1 MNKNRYRV
9 VFNRARGAM
18 IVVQENGN
26 APRAAGIAH
35 GSIALLE
42 SRRFRVV
49 CGPIAMAAAL
59 LFGVPLPSSA
69 QIAPTPG
76 ANTHVIQTQNGLPQV
91 NIAAPSGAGVSV
103 NTYNQFDVQKNGAIL
118 NNSPTIVQ
126 TQQAG
131 YINGNPNFGPGQ
143 SARIIVNQVN
153 SANPSQLRGY
163 VEVAGSRAEVILAN
177 PSGIVVDG
185 GGFIN
190 TSRAT
195 LTTGQPYY
203 GADGSLGGF
212 NVTRGLIS
220 VQGAGLNAANVDQVD
235 LISRA
240 VQANAAMYAKNLN
253 VVAGANQVNHD
264 TLAATPIA
272 GEGAAP
278 AIAIDV
284 SQLGGMYSNRILLV
298 SNENGV
304 GVANAGTIAAQAGDL
319 TLQSN
324 GQLVLTGKTTASGNL
339 TATAN
344 GIQNSGTTYAQQN
357 VNVSTGGAMSNSG
370 TLAAQQNTTVN
381 AGSIN
386 STGTLGAGVNS
397 DGSVG
402 KGGDLNVSSTG
413 QLTATGRNVAGGNAS
428 ISGGAVNLSG
438 SQTAANGHLSLKANA
453 GDLNLSN
460 ATTSAQGAVNANAA
474 GALINDHGS
483 LSSGSHATLAAG
495 SISNQGGKVSTQ
507 GPLTVQS
514 SGQFDNRGGTLVSE
528 DSMQVH
534 GGAIAN
540 NQGTIQSAGGM
551 SISGTSLD
559 NSAGRVTSLSGDGL
573 SITTT
578 GQLINAAGTTAT
590 GAQGGVIGGNGGV
603 NVQGGTI
610 VNQGVI
616 TANTDLHVTGQSVDN
631 SGGSLKAAQ
640 SVTVDAGTRL
650 SNANGTIVGQS
661 ATVNGTT
668 IDNSG
673 GTVQATQVALNGID
687 LVNHNGVI
695 TQTGTGPIA
704 VNVSGTL
711 DNSQG
716 GTLQTNSTDLTLA
729 PATLLNDG
737 GTITHGGSGVL
748 TVKPGNRTG
757 AFSNVG
763 GSVVTN
769 GQAAV
774 QAGSWN
780 NAQGTFAARH
790 GIVANIAGDLA
801 NSQGLIRS
809 QAGMSLTSGGTLDNR
824 NGKIAAGTD
833 ARPDTSTLNVHAA
846 TIQNS
851 GGLIADFGTGATSVQ
866 GGSQLVNDAGTITG
880 NGDVTAQ
887 AASIVNTNGAQLS
900 GANVQVRSD
909 TLDNTDSKIGNVAD
923 GNVDIATTGA
933 ITNTNGQIG
942 ATHDLSVSAGTLL
955 GGGTYRA
962 AHDASLNLQGDF
974 SSTPAYQFS
983 AGHDL
988 AFTLPGTFTNSA
1000 GLQSVNNL
1008 SIHAGDIVNS
1018 GAIAAGNLLKT
1029 HSNTLTN
1036 TGVMV
1041 GGSASLVA
1049 DSTLSNLGPTALIGA
1064 SDSNGTLELL
1074 SRDIENRDD
1083 TTATDTMAQT
1093 AIYGLGKVVLA
1104 GGKDANGNYTN
1115 AALIRNQSALIQ
1127 SGGDMEL
1134 HADQVTN
1141 TRRVMTT
1148 TGYTNNV
1155 DPAWLQQLGIS
1166 MSGCAAYFTDA
1177 CNGAYDV
1184 PGIDLAKADPSVIE
1198 QLRKQIGGIFIDPPH
1213 EGQWNSRY
1221 QRTTYT
1227 GVATA
1232 NTVKDISPAGQIV
1245 SGGKLGASSVGTL
1258 QNYWSNIAAVNGIE
1272 MPANYDADGWKASG
1286 QQAPGLTVTYSGHY
1300 HYNNYDNS
1308 EHDWTYSFCDKGCN
1322 GPADVKEFK
1331 IPDYQ
1336 STLVTNGTLSGTGVS
1351 LNNTAGNASIPSLG
1365 LVAGQSLPVNSGAV
1379 HGTTPTMVNPVIA
1392 SATALNVLNNLT
1404 LAQGGLFKP
1413 TTAPN
1418 APYVIETNPAFTN
1431 QKNFISSDYF
1441 FQQIGVDLTH
1451 IPKRLGDGFYEQ
1463 QLVRNEITSLT
1474 GKAVLGP
1481 YTDTQSMYESL
1492 MAAGASLSKSLE
1504 LPLGMSLS
1512 PEQVSQLTSNVI
1524 LMETRVVDGQSVL
1537 VPVVYLAKASQENW
1551 NGPLIAAND
1560 IDLKNAQTFT
1570 NSGTM
1575 KAANTLSVE
1584 GKQIDNAF
1592 GALQSGGVM
1601 KLTTTGDVD
1610 LTSANV
1616 KAGSLQL
1623 DAGKDLILDTAT
1635 KTVKQ
1640 VNDTGA
1646 TRITTT
1652 LGPQAKIDVAGN
1664 AAIVTGGNFQQSA
1677 GDLSV
1682 GGNLGMQVGGNWNL
1696 GAQRTGEHTV
1706 VHRANGVSDVDVN
1719 QAVGSSVK
1727 VGGVSQIG
1735 VGGDL
1740 AAKGAQIDFGQGGT
1754 VAVKGDVSL
1763 GVASVTSTIDSNSS
1777 SSSRGRSSAAT
1788 LHAVNETVTG
1798 TTLKGG
1804 DTVNIVS
1811 GKDITLSGSTISLDK
1826 GNANLLA
1833 ADDVNVGAA
1842 TETHEYSSHETHS
1855 RSGVLSGTKI
1865 ASGIDQ
1871 TATYN
1876 QGSTISADG
1885 VNIVSGKDINV
1896 TGSNVVGTNDVA
1908 LKAARDVNITTSQ
1921 DSVQSSTYYD
1931 KKETGLL
1938 SNGGLSV
1945 SVGSRSM
1952 SDKQQSASVTNN
1964 GSAVGS
1970 LNGNVSISAG
1980 NELHATGSLLH
1991 AANDLNVASKSVT
2004 IDSAYDT
2011 MSQAE
2016 QQQYRQAG
2024 LTVGFTNPVVAAV
2037 QTGQQMAN
2045 AAQHVKGDPRL
2056 LALAAATTGLA
2067 AKNAYDAVGGDPVKA
2082 ATSVG
2087 ISISLGASKSDNQ
2100 SQAQART
2107 AVGSTLSAGRNVTI
2121 AASGAGANSN
2131 INIIGS
2137 TVSAGSNTLLA
2148 ADGDVN
2154 LQAAQNSS
2162 SQHSTN
2168 SGSSASVGVA
2178 FTVGSQN
2185 GFSINAGVAGN
2196 RGHADGDS
2204 TTWTNTHVTTGDTL
2218 TIQSGD
2224 DTNLKGAVVS
2234 GKQVVADVGGNL
2246 NVESLQDTDHYD
2258 SKQQSAGVSVS
2269 ACVPPICYGGSSSVS
2284 ANFSQQKMNSD
2295 YAAVGEQSGIKA
2307 GDGGFQVNVK
2317 GDTDLK
2323 GGVIASSD
2331 KAAQD
2336 GVNSLTTATLTHSD
2350 IENHASYD
2358 ASSVG
2363 VSGGYGGD
2371 IGKNQ
2376 KGTADNVN
2384 PVQGTTLPKGDGGF
2398 SAVPPVALSAS
2409 GDANSTTRS
2418 GISGGAITITDGTK
2432 QQQLTGQ
2439 TAAEVVADINRD
2451 TSNTGGALAPI
2462 FDNDKI
2468 QAGFDI
2474 TSQFINQAGT
2484 FVANRAA
2491 EADAAKAAANNPNLT
2506 PEQRAAAQQRA
2517 DELNANWGPGGTYR
2531 QVLTALS
2538 VAAGGNVTG
2547 GVGQLAQNATVAYL
2561 QELGTNQVKQI
2572 ADNLG
2577 SEESRAAL
2585 HAIVGCA
2592 GAAASSQSCGV
2603 GAMGAA
2609 ASSVLGSLL
2618 APSAN
2623 LSASEREARD
2633 NLVTSLVAGVAA
2645 VSGQDVATATGAGK
2659 IEVENNQ
2666 VAPMAPVPGWLAG
2679 FKLPGYKGET
2689 AAKGDGVIAD
2699 PVTELDPSAKAG
2711 PLIAPNPGPKV
2722 IEALIAA
2729 AVPQWI
2735 KNLLSGGITADGRP
2749 VIDTKIAD
2757 QLGERGWTES
2767 DIQAAIKN
2775 GATGTSIDKRSATK
2789 SPDGVARNDPATVYG
2804 TPNGYVVVNDRTG
2817 EVVQVSNKRDPGWIA
2832 DGRISWKDAKGR

>member
-1 MNKNRYRV
+1 
-9 VFNRARGAM
+9 
-18 IVVQENGN
+18 
-26 APRAAGIAH
+26 
-35 GSIALLE
+35 
-42 SRRFRVV
+42 
-49 CGPIAMAAAL
+49 MAAAL

-76 ANTHVIQTQNGLPQV
+76 TNTHVIQTQNGLPQV

-153 SANPSQLRGY
+153 SANASQLRGY

-240 VQANAAMYAKNLN
+240 VQANAAMYAKSLN

-344 GIQNSGTTYAQQN
+344 SIQNSGTTYAQQN

-370 TLAAQQNTTVN
+370 TLAAQESTTVN

-386 STGTLGAGVNS
+386 STGTLGAGVNN

-402 KGGDLNVSSTG
+402 KGGDLNLSSTG
-413 QLTATGRNVAGGNAS
+413 QLTATGQNVAGGNAS

-460 ATTSAQGAVNANAA
+460 ATTSVQGAVNANAA

-551 SISGTSLD
+551 RFSGASLD
-559 NSAGRVTSLSGDGL
+559 NSAGRVTSLNGDGL

-578 GQLINAAGTTAT
+578 GQLINAAGTTTT
-590 GAQGGVIGGNGGV
+590 GAQGGLIGGNGGV

-610 VNQGVI
+610 VNQGAI
-616 TANTDLHVTGQSVDN
+616 TANTGLHVIGQSVDN

-640 SVTVDAGTRL
+640 FVTVDAGARL
-650 SNANGTIVGQS
+650 SNANGTIVGQL

-673 GTVQATQVALNGID
+673 GTVQATQVALNGIN

-695 TQTGTGPIA
+695 TQTGTGSMA

-716 GTLQTNSTDLTLA
+716 GTLQTNSTDLMLA
-729 PATLLNDG
+729 SATLLNDG
-737 GTITHGGSGVL
+737 GTITHGGSGTL
-748 TVKPGNRTG
+748 TVKPGNGTG

-790 GIVANIAGDLA
+790 GIVASIAGNLA

-809 QAGMSLTSGGTLDNR
+809 QAGMSLTSGGRLDNQ

-833 ARPDTSTLNVHAA
+833 ARPDTSTLNVQAA
-846 TIQNS
+846 SIQNS

-866 GGSQLVNDAGTITG
+866 GGSQLLNSAGTITG

-933 ITNTNGQIG
+933 ITNTNGKIG
-942 ATHDLSVSAGTLL
+942 ATHDLSVSASTLL
-955 GGGTYRA
+955 GGGTYSA

-1018 GAIAAGNLLKT
+1018 GAIAAGNLLET

-1049 DSTLSNLGPTALIGA
+1049 DSTLSNIGPTALIGA

-1083 TTATDTMAQT
+1083 TTETDTMAQT

-1286 QQAPGLTVTYSGHY
+1286 QQAPSLTVTYSGHY

-1308 EHDWTYSFCDKGCN
+1308 EHDWTYSFCDNGCN

-1404 LAQGGLFKP
+1404 LPQGGLFKP
-1413 TTAPN
+1413 TIAPD

-1524 LMETRVVDGQSVL
+1524 LMETRVVGGQSVL

-1551 NGPLIAAND
+1551 NGPLIAATD

-1592 GALQSGGVM
+1592 GALQSGGLM

-1664 AAIVTGGNFQQSA
+1664 AAIVTGGNFQQNA
-1677 GDLSV
+1677 GDLNV

-1719 QAVGSSVK
+1719 HAVGSSVK

-1740 AAKGAQIDFGQGGT
+1740 TAKGAQIDLGQGGT

-1763 GVASVTSTIDSNSS
+1763 GAASATSTIDSNSS

-1833 ADDVNVGAA
+1833 AGDVNVGVA

-1871 TATYN
+1871 TTTISS
-1876 QGSTISADG
+1876 GSTISADG

-1896 TGSNVVGTNDVA
+1896 AGSTIVGTNDVA
-1908 LKAARDVNITTSQ
+1908 LNAAHDVNIRTSQ
-1921 DSVQSSTYYD
+1921 DTTQSSSYYQ
-1931 KKETGLL
+1931 
-1938 SNGGLSV
+1938 
-1945 SVGSRSM
+1945 
-1952 SDKQQSASVTNN
+1952 KQQSGLMTSGLTVSFGNNKLATTDQASSVTNN
-1964 GSAVGS
+1964 ASTVGS
-1970 LNGNVSISAG
+1970 INGNLSISAG
-1980 NELHATGSLLH
+1980 NSLHVTGSDLVAGKDLTGK
-1991 AANDLNVASKSVT
+1991 AANVV
-2004 IDSAYDT
+2004 IDSATDT
-2011 MSQAE
+2011 GNRAHSQTTSSSGVTLGLSGSIGDAINGAY
-2016 QQQYRQAG
+2016 QQAQGAKSGSGDSRATALHAIAAAG
-2024 LTVGFTNPVVAAV
+2024 DAAIGVASV
-2037 QTGQQMAN
+2037 TG
-2045 AAQHVKGDPRL
+2045 G
-2056 LALAAATTGLA
+2056 ALAGKGRPSIGVQVGVGSSHSRMDTSENQTTQRGSNVTAGGTTALIATGNGAPGSGNITVAGSNVSGNDVLLA
-2067 AKNAYDAVGGDPVKA
+2067 AKNQIDLQNTTNTDSTRSSNSSSGS
-2082 ATSVG
+2082 SVG
-2087 ISISLGASKSDNQ
+2087 VSIGTNGIGVSASMSRAHGDGNSDAAMQNN
-2100 SQAQART
+2100 SH
-2107 AVGSTLSAGRNVTI
+2107 VT
-2121 AASGAGANSN
+2121 GANSVTMISGGDTN
-2131 INIIGS
+2131 VIGS
-2137 TVSAGSNTLLA
+2137 N
-2148 ADGDVN
+2148 
-2154 LQAAQNSS
+2154 
-2162 SQHSTN
+2162 
-2168 SGSSASVGVA
+2168 
-2178 FTVGSQN
+2178 
-2185 GFSINAGVAGN
+2185 
-2196 RGHADGDS
+2196 
-2204 TTWTNTHVTTGDTL
+2204 
-2218 TIQSGD
+2218 
-2224 DTNLKGAVVS
+2224 VS
-2234 GKQVVADVGGNL
+2234 GRTVTADVGGNL
-2246 NVESLQDTDHYD
+2246 NMRSVQDTTVSSAH
-2258 SKQQSAGVSVS
+2258 QSSVGGGISVSTMGGGSASFSSSHGNANGDYAGVNEQ
-2269 ACVPPICYGGSSSVS
+2269 AGIQ
-2284 ANFSQQKMNSD
+2284 A
-2295 YAAVGEQSGIKA
+2295 GE
-2307 GDGGFQVNVK
+2307 GGFNVNVK
-2317 GDTDLK
+2317 GNTDLT
-2323 GGVIASSD
+2323 GAAIASTADPS
-2331 KAAQD
+2331 K
-2336 GVNSLTTATLTHSD
+2336 NTLTTGTLTYRD
-2350 IENHASYD
+2350 IENHSTYNAD
-2358 ASSVG
+2358 SSGLSAGAGVG
-2363 VSGGYGGD
+2363 VTGKAIGPGSVSGSGGVTPM
-2371 IGKNQ
+2371 ISQ
-2376 KGTADNVN
+2376 S
-2384 PVQGTTLPKGDGGF
+2384 DGGNEH
-2398 SAVPPVALSAS
+2398 A
-2409 GDANSTTRS
+2409 TTRS
-2418 GISGGAITITDGTK
+2418 GVSAGAINITNP
-2432 QQQLTGQ
+2432 TGQ
-2439 TAAEVVADINRD
+2439 TQDLANLNRD
-2451 TSNTGGALAPI
+2451 TSNLNGSVSKTPDVQHLLDQQADLMNATQAAGQVVAQGIGAYADTKQKEAQRAANAAKASGDTTAQAAYQAEADSWDEGGTNRVYLHIAGGALIGGLGGGGIGSAA
-2462 FDNDKI
+2462 
-2468 QAGFDI
+2468 QGAAG
-2474 TSQFINQAGT
+2474 AGL
-2484 FVANRAA
+2484 AA
-2491 EADAAKAAANNPNLT
+2491 LLADQTAQAAK
-2506 PEQRAAAQQRA
+2506 E
-2517 DELNANWGPGGTYR
+2517 
-2531 QVLTALS
+2531 
-2538 VAAGGNVTG
+2538 VAGATDSMLAGKVSGNVLVGALGWLVG
-2547 GVGQLAQNATVAYL
+2547 G
-2561 QELGTNQVKQI
+2561 
-2572 ADNLG
+2572 
-2577 SEESRAAL
+2577 S
-2585 HAIVGCA
+2585 A
-2592 GAAASSQSCGV
+2592 GAATASNVNLYNQWNHTDTDTLEEASGQGTPRKKTTALDLVLQGIANGLNAISGFGGGRPPTASPGVVLVNSSVAQMAGSSLSVSGNMSENALLNKGENSQYVDNPVSNSD
-2603 GAMGAA
+2603 GAA
-2609 ASSVLGSLL
+2609 RAATHGGNWSSESLEGTV
-2618 APSAN
+2618 AKIAGPNPQIKYTSTGKTVYTN
-2623 LSASEREARD
+2623 PETGNSVVYD
-2633 NLVTSLVAGVAA
+2633 NAGNYFRVENA
-2645 VSGQDVATATGAGK
+2645 SGQYLDKSGNV
-2659 IEVENNQ
+2659 IPNN
-2666 VAPMAPVPGWLAG
+2666 V
-2679 FKLPGYKGET
+2679 
-2689 AAKGDGVIAD
+2689 
-2699 PVTELDPSAKAG
+2699 
-2711 PLIAPNPGPKV
+2711 PLIKPNKTSQTGVPAGIRNGLTHYNNSDLPK
-2722 IEALIAA
+2722 
-2729 AVPQWI
+2729 
-2735 KNLLSGGITADGRP
+2735 
-2749 VIDTKIAD
+2749 
-2757 QLGERGWTES
+2757 
-2767 DIQAAIKN
+2767 
-2775 GATGTSIDKRSATK
+2775 
-2789 SPDGVARNDPATVYG
+2789 
-2804 TPNGYVVVNDRTG
+2804 
-2817 EVVQVSNKRDPGWIA
+2817 
-2832 DGRISWKDAKGR
+2832 

>member
-59 LFGVPLPSSA
+59 LFGAPLPSIA

-76 ANTHVIQTQNGLPQV
+76 TNTHVIQTQNGLPQV

-240 VQANAAMYAKNLN
+240 VQENAAMYAKNLN

-284 SQLGGMYSNRILLV
+284 SQLGGMYGNRILLV

-344 GIQNSGTTYAQQN
+344 SIQNSGTTYAQQN
-357 VNVSTGGAMSNSG
+357 VNVSTGGALSNSG
-370 TLAAQQNTTVN
+370 TLAAQESTTVN

-386 STGTLGAGVNS
+386 STGTLGAGVNN

-402 KGGDLNVSSTG
+402 KGGDLNLSSTG
-413 QLTATGRNVAGGNAS
+413 QLTATGQNVAGGNAS

-534 GGAIAN
+534 GGEIAN

-551 SISGTSLD
+551 NISGASLD
-559 NSAGRVTSLSGDGL
+559 NSAGRVTSLNGDGL

-610 VNQGVI
+610 VNQGAI
-616 TANTDLHVTGQSVDN
+616 TANTDLHVTGQAVDN

-640 SVTVDAGTRL
+640 SATVDAGARL

-673 GTVQATQVALNGID
+673 GTVQATQVALNGIN

-716 GTLQTNSTDLTLA
+716 GTLQTNSTDLMLA

-737 GTITHGGSGVL
+737 GTITHGGSGTL
-748 TVKPGNRTG
+748 TVKPGNGTG

-790 GIVANIAGDLA
+790 GIVASIAGDLA

-809 QAGMSLTSGGTLDNR
+809 QAAMSLTSGGTLDNQ

-833 ARPDTSTLNVHAA
+833 ARPDTSTLNVQAA
-846 TIQNS
+846 SIQNS

-866 GGSQLVNDAGTITG
+866 GGSQLVNSAGTITG

-933 ITNTNGQIG
+933 MTNTNGQIG
-942 ATHDLSVSAGTLL
+942 ATHDLSVSASTLL
-955 GGGTYRA
+955 GGGTYSA
-962 AHDASLNLQGDF
+962 AHDASLTLQGDF

-1049 DSTLSNLGPTALIGA
+1049 DSTLSNIGPTALIGA

-1155 DPAWLQQLGIS
+1155 DPSWLQQLGIS

-1227 GVATA
+1227 GVAAA

-1286 QQAPGLTVTYSGHY
+1286 QQAPSLTVTYSGHY

-1351 LNNTAGNASIPSLG
+1351 INNTAGNASIPSLG

-1492 MAAGASLSKSLE
+1492 MAAGASLSKSLN

-1524 LMETRVVDGQSVL
+1524 LMETRVVGGQSVL

-1551 NGPLIAAND
+1551 HGPLIAAND

-1584 GKQIDNAF
+1584 GRQIDNAF
-1592 GALQSGGVM
+1592 GALQSGGLM

-1623 DAGKDLILDTAT
+1623 DAGKDLILDTAA

-1664 AAIVTGGNFQQSA
+1664 AAIVTGGNFQQNA
-1677 GDLSV
+1677 GDLNV
-1682 GGNLGMQVGGNWNL
+1682 GGNLGMQVGSNWNL
-1696 GAQRTGEHTV
+1696 GAQQTGEHTV

-1740 AAKGAQIDFGQGGT
+1740 TAKGAQIDLGQGGT

-1763 GVASVTSTIDSNSS
+1763 GAASATSTIDSNSS
-1777 SSSRGRSSAAT
+1777 SSSHGRSSAAT
-1788 LHAVNETVTG
+1788 LHVVNETVTG
-1798 TTLKGG
+1798 TALKGG

-1833 ADDVNVGAA
+1833 AGDVNVGAA

-1871 TATYN
+1871 TTTISS
-1876 QGSTISADG
+1876 GSTISADG
-1885 VNIVSGKDINV
+1885 VNIVGGKDINV
-1896 TGSNVVGTNDVA
+1896 AGSTIVGTNDVA
-1908 LKAARDVNITTSQ
+1908 LNAAHDVNIKTSQ
-1921 DSVQSSTYYD
+1921 DTTQSSSYYQ
-1931 KKETGLL
+1931 
-1938 SNGGLSV
+1938 
-1945 SVGSRSM
+1945 
-1952 SDKQQSASVTNN
+1952 KQQSGLMTSGLTVSFGNSKLATTDQASSVTNN
-1964 GSAVGS
+1964 ASTVGS
-1970 LNGNVSISAG
+1970 INGNLSISAG
-1980 NELHATGSLLH
+1980 NSLHVTGSDLVAGKDLTGK
-1991 AANDLNVASKSVT
+1991 AANVV
-2004 IDSAYDT
+2004 IDSATDT
-2011 MSQAE
+2011 GNRAHSQTTSSSGVTLGLSGSIGDAINGAY
-2016 QQQYRQAG
+2016 QQAQAAKSGAGDSRATALHAIAAAGNAAMGVAG
-2024 LTVGFTNPVVAAV
+2024 LTG
-2037 QTGQQMAN
+2037 G
-2045 AAQHVKGDPRL
+2045 
-2056 LALAAATTGLA
+2056 ALAGGGTPSIGIQVSVGSSHSRLDTSENQTTQRGSSVTAGGTTALIATGNGTPGSGNITVAGSNVSGNDVLLA
-2067 AKNAYDAVGGDPVKA
+2067 AKNQIDLQNTTSTDSTRSSNSSSGS
-2082 ATSVG
+2082 SVG
-2087 ISISLGASKSDNQ
+2087 VSIGTNGIGVSASMSRAHGDGNSDAAMQNN
-2100 SQAQART
+2100 SH
-2107 AVGSTLSAGRNVTI
+2107 VT
-2121 AASGAGANSN
+2121 GANSVTMISGGDTN
-2131 INIIGS
+2131 VIGS
-2137 TVSAGSNTLLA
+2137 TVSGRTVT
-2148 ADGDVN
+2148 AD
-2154 LQAAQNSS
+2154 
-2162 SQHSTN
+2162 
-2168 SGSSASVGVA
+2168 
-2178 FTVGSQN
+2178 F
-2185 GFSINAGVAGN
+2185 
-2196 RGHADGDS
+2196 
-2204 TTWTNTHVTTGDTL
+2204 
-2218 TIQSGD
+2218 
-2224 DTNLKGAVVS
+2224 
-2234 GKQVVADVGGNL
+2234 GGNL
-2246 NVESLQDTDHYD
+2246 NMRSVQDTTVSSAH
-2258 SKQQSAGVSVS
+2258 QSSVGGGISVS
-2269 ACVPPICYGGSSSVS
+2269 TMGGGSASFSSS
-2284 ANFSQQKMNSD
+2284 HGNANGD
-2295 YAAVGEQSGIKA
+2295 YARVNEQAGIQAGE
-2307 GDGGFQVNVK
+2307 GGFNVNVK
-2317 GDTDLK
+2317 GSTDLT
-2323 GGVIASSD
+2323 GAAIASTADPS
-2331 KAAQD
+2331 K
-2336 GVNSLTTATLTHSD
+2336 NTLTTGTLTYRD
-2350 IENHASYD
+2350 IENHSTYNAD
-2358 ASSVG
+2358 SSGLSAGAGVG
-2363 VSGGYGGD
+2363 VTGKAIGPGSVSGSGGVTPMISQSD
-2371 IGKNQ
+2371 
-2376 KGTADNVN
+2376 
-2384 PVQGTTLPKGDGGF
+2384 
-2398 SAVPPVALSAS
+2398 S
-2409 GDANSTTRS
+2409 GNEHATTRS
-2418 GISGGAITITDGTK
+2418 GVSAGAINIMNAA
-2432 QQQLTGQ
+2432 GQ
-2439 TAAEVVADINRD
+2439 TQDVANLNRD
-2451 TSNTGGALAPI
+2451 TSNLNGSVSKTPDVQHLLDQQADLMNATQAAGQVVAQGIGAYADMKRSDALKAAQTASDSGDIEGMVSALKDYNNWREGGDLRAALQMGGGALIGGLGGGGFGAI
-2462 FDNDKI
+2462 GGAAGAGLSSKLAEQTKAFSDSVGNATGSSLIGNIGANILSGLAGALAGGSAGAATASNVNLYNAGNDAGEAKDNDKARKLI
-2468 QAGFDI
+2468 EKTVGKAVADQLVAMDNYSVGKLIDQFIGLMQAGAKAKMSESPAALAAQGAANGLGAVVGMGGGKPP
-2474 TSQFINQAGT
+2474 TSQGSVLVNSSAGQA
-2484 FVANRAA
+2484 
-2491 EADAAKAAANNPNLT
+2491 ADAALTVAGRTPPNAILNSGGGDNAPVSGSDARDVKVSDYQKAADQPYNDSGLSAAARAWDKHAGRPGGTFEPLTGSIADKNAAASDFVNSVLNNPNT
-2506 PEQRAAAQQRA
+2506 TRTERSR
-2517 DELNANWGPGGTYR
+2517 
-2531 QVLTALS
+2531 
-2538 VAAGGNVTG
+2538 G
-2547 GVGQLAQNATVAYL
+2547 GVEFRL
-2561 QELGTNQVKQI
+2561 
-2572 ADNLG
+2572 
-2577 SEESRAAL
+2577 
-2585 HAIVGCA
+2585 
-2592 GAAASSQSCGV
+2592 
-2603 GAMGAA
+2603 
-2609 ASSVLGSLL
+2609 
-2618 APSAN
+2618 P
-2623 LSASEREARD
+2623 
-2633 NLVTSLVAGVAA
+2633 
-2645 VSGQDVATATGAGK
+2645 SGQGIRFNA
-2659 IEVENNQ
+2659 
-2666 VAPMAPVPGWLAG
+2666 
-2679 FKLPGYKGET
+2679 
-2689 AAKGDGVIAD
+2689 DGSFSGI
-2699 PVTELDPSAKAG
+2699 LDPK
-2711 PLIAPNPGPKV
+2711 K
-2722 IEALIAA
+2722 
-2729 AVPQWI
+2729 
-2735 KNLLSGGITADGRP
+2735 
-2749 VIDTKIAD
+2749 
-2757 QLGERGWTES
+2757 
-2767 DIQAAIKN
+2767 
-2775 GATGTSIDKRSATK
+2775 
-2789 SPDGVARNDPATVYG
+2789 
-2804 TPNGYVVVNDRTG
+2804 
-2817 EVVQVSNKRDPGWIA
+2817 
-2832 DGRISWKDAKGR
+2832 

>member
-1 MNKNRYRV
+1 
-9 VFNRARGAM
+9 
-18 IVVQENGN
+18 
-26 APRAAGIAH
+26 
-35 GSIALLE
+35 
-42 SRRFRVV
+42 
-49 CGPIAMAAAL
+49 MAAAL
-59 LFGVPLPSSA
+59 LFGAPLPSIA

-76 ANTHVIQTQNGLPQV
+76 TNTHVIQTQNGLPQV

-153 SANPSQLRGY
+153 SANASQLRGY

-240 VQANAAMYAKNLN
+240 VQANAAMYAKSLN

-344 GIQNSGTTYAQQN
+344 SIQNSGTTYAQQN

-370 TLAAQQNTTVN
+370 TLAAQESTTVN

-386 STGTLGAGVNS
+386 STGTLGAGVNN

-402 KGGDLNVSSTG
+402 KGGDLNLSSTG
-413 QLTATGRNVAGGNAS
+413 QLTATGQNVAGGNAS

-460 ATTSAQGAVNANAA
+460 ATTSVQGAVNANAA

-559 NSAGRVTSLSGDGL
+559 NGAGRVTSLNGDGL

-578 GQLINAAGTTAT
+578 GQLINAAGTTST

-603 NVQGGTI
+603 DVQGGTI
-610 VNQGVI
+610 VNQGVV
-616 TANTDLHVTGQSVDN
+616 TANTGLHVSGQAVDN

-640 SVTVDAGTRL
+640 SVTVDAGARL

-668 IDNSG
+668 IDNSS
-673 GTVQATQVALNGID
+673 GTVQAKQVALNGTD

-716 GTLQTNSTDLTLA
+716 GTLQTNSTDLMLA
-729 PATLLNDG
+729 SATLLNDG
-737 GTITHGGSGVL
+737 GTITHGGSGTL
-748 TVKPGNRTG
+748 TVKPGNGTG

-790 GIVANIAGDLA
+790 GIVASIAGNLA

-809 QAGMSLTSGGTLDNR
+809 QAAMSLTSGGRLDNQ

-833 ARPDTSTLNVHAA
+833 ARPDTSTLKVQAA
-846 TIQNS
+846 SIQNS

-866 GGSQLVNDAGTITG
+866 GGSQLLNSAGTITG

-1049 DSTLSNLGPTALIGA
+1049 DSTLSNIGPTALIGA

-1083 TTATDTMAQT
+1083 TTATDAMAQT

-1104 GGKDANGNYTN
+1104 GGKDANGNYTH

-1286 QQAPGLTVTYSGHY
+1286 QQAPSLTVTYSGHY

-1351 LNNTAGNASIPSLG
+1351 INNTAGNASIPSLG

-1404 LAQGGLFKP
+1404 LPQGGLFKP
-1413 TTAPN
+1413 TIAPN

-1524 LMETRVVDGQSVL
+1524 LMEARVVGGQSVL

-1551 NGPLIAAND
+1551 NGPLIAATD

-1592 GALQSGGVM
+1592 GALQSGGLM

-1640 VNDTGA
+1640 VSDTGA

-1664 AAIVTGGNFQQSA
+1664 AAIVTGGNFQQNA
-1677 GDLSV
+1677 GDLNV

-1719 QAVGSSVK
+1719 HAVGSSVK

-1740 AAKGAQIDFGQGGT
+1740 TAKGAQIDLGQGGT

-1763 GVASVTSTIDSNSS
+1763 GATSATSTIDSNSS

-1833 ADDVNVGAA
+1833 AGDVNVGAA

-1871 TATYN
+1871 TTTISS
-1876 QGSTISADG
+1876 GSTISADG

-1896 TGSNVVGTNDVA
+1896 AGSTIVGTNDVA
-1908 LKAARDVNITTSQ
+1908 LNAARDVNIKTSQ
-1921 DSVQSSTYYD
+1921 DTTQSSSYYH
-1931 KKETGLL
+1931 
-1938 SNGGLSV
+1938 
-1945 SVGSRSM
+1945 
-1952 SDKQQSASVTNN
+1952 KQQSGLMTSGLTVSFGNNKLATTDQASSVTNN
-1964 GSAVGS
+1964 ASAVGS
-1970 LNGNVSISAG
+1970 INGNLSISAG
-1980 NELHATGSLLH
+1980 NTLHVTGSDLVAGKDLTGK
-1991 AANDLNVASKSVT
+1991 AANVV
-2004 IDSAYDT
+2004 IDSATDAGNRT
-2011 MSQAE
+2011 HSQTTSSSGVTLGLSGSIGDAINGAY
-2016 QQQYRQAG
+2016 QQAQAAKSG
-2024 LTVGFTNPVVAAV
+2024 SGDSRATALHAIAAAGDAAIGVASV
-2037 QTGQQMAN
+2037 TG
-2045 AAQHVKGDPRL
+2045 G
-2056 LALAAATTGLA
+2056 ALAGKGRPSIGVQVSVGSSHSRMDTSENQTTQRGSNVTAGGTTALIATGNGAPGSGNITVAGSNVSGNDVLLA
-2067 AKNAYDAVGGDPVKA
+2067 AKNQIDLQNTTNTDSTRSSNSSSGS
-2082 ATSVG
+2082 SVG
-2087 ISISLGASKSDNQ
+2087 VSIGTNGIGVSASMSRAHGDGNSDAAMQNN
-2100 SQAQART
+2100 SH
-2107 AVGSTLSAGRNVTI
+2107 VT
-2121 AASGAGANSN
+2121 GANSVTMISGGDTN
-2131 INIIGS
+2131 VIGS
-2137 TVSAGSNTLLA
+2137 N
-2148 ADGDVN
+2148 
-2154 LQAAQNSS
+2154 
-2162 SQHSTN
+2162 
-2168 SGSSASVGVA
+2168 
-2178 FTVGSQN
+2178 
-2185 GFSINAGVAGN
+2185 
-2196 RGHADGDS
+2196 
-2204 TTWTNTHVTTGDTL
+2204 
-2218 TIQSGD
+2218 
-2224 DTNLKGAVVS
+2224 VS
-2234 GKQVVADVGGNL
+2234 GRTVTADVGGNL
-2246 NVESLQDTDHYD
+2246 NMRSVQDTTVSSAH
-2258 SKQQSAGVSVS
+2258 QSSVGGGISVSTMGGGSASFSSSHGNANGDYAGVNEQ
-2269 ACVPPICYGGSSSVS
+2269 AGIQ
-2284 ANFSQQKMNSD
+2284 A
-2295 YAAVGEQSGIKA
+2295 GE
-2307 GDGGFQVNVK
+2307 GGFNVNVK
-2317 GDTDLK
+2317 GNTDLT
-2323 GGVIASSD
+2323 GAAIASTADPS
-2331 KAAQD
+2331 K
-2336 GVNSLTTATLTHSD
+2336 NTLTTGTLTYRD
-2350 IENHASYD
+2350 IENHSTYNAD
-2358 ASSVG
+2358 SSGLSAGAGVG
-2363 VSGGYGGD
+2363 VTGKAIGPGSVSGSGGVTPM
-2371 IGKNQ
+2371 ISQ
-2376 KGTADNVN
+2376 S
-2384 PVQGTTLPKGDGGF
+2384 DGGNEH
-2398 SAVPPVALSAS
+2398 A
-2409 GDANSTTRS
+2409 TTRS
-2418 GISGGAITITDGTK
+2418 GVSAGAINITNP
-2432 QQQLTGQ
+2432 TGQ
-2439 TAAEVVADINRD
+2439 TQDLANLNRD
-2451 TSNTGGALAPI
+2451 TSNLNGSVSKTPDVQHLLDQQADLMNATQAAGQVVAQGIGAYADTKQKEAQRAANAAKASGDTTAQAAYQAEADSWDEGGTNRVYLHIAGGALI
-2462 FDNDKI
+2462 GGLGGGGI
-2468 QAGFDI
+2468 G
-2474 TSQFINQAGT
+2474 S
-2484 FVANRAA
+2484 
-2491 EADAAKAAANNPNLT
+2491 
-2506 PEQRAAAQQRA
+2506 AAQ
-2517 DELNANWGPGGTYR
+2517 G
-2531 QVLTALS
+2531 
-2538 VAAGGNVTG
+2538 AAGAGLAALLADQTAQATKEVAGATDSMLAGKVSGNVLVGALGWLVG
-2547 GVGQLAQNATVAYL
+2547 G
-2561 QELGTNQVKQI
+2561 
-2572 ADNLG
+2572 
-2577 SEESRAAL
+2577 S
-2585 HAIVGCA
+2585 A
-2592 GAAASSQSCGV
+2592 GAATASNVNLYNQWNHTDTDTLEEASGQGTPRKKTTALDLVLQGIANGLNAISGFGGGRPPTASPGVVLVNSSVAQMAGSSLSVSGNMSGNALLNKGENSQYVDNPVSNSD
-2603 GAMGAA
+2603 GAA
-2609 ASSVLGSLL
+2609 RAATHGGNWSSESLEGTV
-2618 APSAN
+2618 AKIAGPNPQIKYTSTGKTVYTN
-2623 LSASEREARD
+2623 PETGNSVVYD
-2633 NLVTSLVAGVAA
+2633 NAGNYFRVENA
-2645 VSGQDVATATGAGK
+2645 SGQYLDKSGNV
-2659 IEVENNQ
+2659 IPNN
-2666 VAPMAPVPGWLAG
+2666 V
-2679 FKLPGYKGET
+2679 
-2689 AAKGDGVIAD
+2689 
-2699 PVTELDPSAKAG
+2699 
-2711 PLIAPNPGPKV
+2711 PLIKPNKTSQTGVPAGIRNGLTHYNNSDLPK
-2722 IEALIAA
+2722 
-2729 AVPQWI
+2729 
-2735 KNLLSGGITADGRP
+2735 
-2749 VIDTKIAD
+2749 
-2757 QLGERGWTES
+2757 
-2767 DIQAAIKN
+2767 
-2775 GATGTSIDKRSATK
+2775 
-2789 SPDGVARNDPATVYG
+2789 
-2804 TPNGYVVVNDRTG
+2804 
-2817 EVVQVSNKRDPGWIA
+2817 
-2832 DGRISWKDAKGR
+2832 

>member
-76 ANTHVIQTQNGLPQV
+76 TNTHVIQTQNGLPQV

-344 GIQNSGTTYAQQN
+344 GIKNSGTTYAQQN

-386 STGTLGAGVNS
+386 STGTLGAGVNN

-483 LSSGSHATLAAG
+483 LSSGSHATLAAD

-540 NQGTIQSAGGM
+540 NQGTIQSAGGV
-551 SISGTSLD
+551 SISGASLD
-559 NSAGRVTSLSGDGL
+559 NRAGRVTSLNGDGL

-590 GAQGGVIGGNGGV
+590 GAQGGLIGGNGGV

-616 TANTDLHVTGQSVDN
+616 TANTDLHVTGQAVDN

-640 SVTVDAGTRL
+640 SVTVDAGARL
-650 SNANGTIVGQS
+650 SNANGTIVGRS

-673 GTVQATQVALNGID
+673 GALQATQVALNGID

-748 TVKPGNRTG
+748 TVKPGNGTG

-809 QAGMSLTSGGTLDNR
+809 QAGMSLTSGGRLDNR

-988 AFTLPGTFTNSA
+988 AFTLSGTFTNSA

-1115 AALIRNQSALIQ
+1115 AALIRNQSALMQ

-1245 SGGKLGASSVGTL
+1245 SGGKLGASSGGTL

-1272 MPANYDADGWKASG
+1272 MPANYDSDGWKASG
-1286 QQAPGLTVTYSGHY
+1286 QQAPSLTVTYSGHY

-1592 GALQSGGVM
+1592 GALQSGGLM

-1664 AAIVTGGNFQQSA
+1664 AAIVTGGNFQQNA
-1677 GDLSV
+1677 GDLNV

-1740 AAKGAQIDFGQGGT
+1740 TAKGAQIDLGQGGT

-1763 GVASVTSTIDSNSS
+1763 GAASATSTIDSNSS

-1788 LHAVNETVTG
+1788 LHAVNESVTG

-1833 ADDVNVGAA
+1833 AGDVNVGAA

-1871 TATYN
+1871 TTTISS
-1876 QGSTISADG
+1876 GSTISADG
-1885 VNIVSGKDINV
+1885 VNIASGKDINV
-1896 TGSNVVGTNDVA
+1896 AGSTIVGTNDVA
-1908 LKAARDVNITTSQ
+1908 LNATHDVNIKTSQ
-1921 DSVQSSTYYD
+1921 DTTQSSSYYQ
-1931 KKETGLL
+1931 
-1938 SNGGLSV
+1938 
-1945 SVGSRSM
+1945 
-1952 SDKQQSASVTNN
+1952 KQQSGLMTSGLTVSFGNSKLATTDQASSVTNN
-1964 GSAVGS
+1964 ANAVGS
-1970 LNGNVSISAG
+1970 INGNLSISAG
-1980 NELHATGSLLH
+1980 NTLHVTGSDLVAGKDLTGK
-1991 AANDLNVASKSVT
+1991 AANVV
-2004 IDSAYDT
+2004 IDSATDT
-2011 MSQAE
+2011 GNRTHSQTTSSSGVTLGLSGSIGDAINGAY
-2016 QQQYRQAG
+2016 QQAQAAKSGAGDSRATALHAIAAAGNAAMGVAG
-2024 LTVGFTNPVVAAV
+2024 LTG
-2037 QTGQQMAN
+2037 G
-2045 AAQHVKGDPRL
+2045 
-2056 LALAAATTGLA
+2056 ALAGGGTPSIGVQVSVGSSHSRLDTSENQTTERGSSVTAGGTTALIATGNGTPGSGNITVAGSNVSGNDVLLA
-2067 AKNAYDAVGGDPVKA
+2067 AKNQIDLQNTTNTDSTRSSNSSSGS
-2082 ATSVG
+2082 SVG
-2087 ISISLGASKSDNQ
+2087 VSIGTNGIGVSASMSRAHGDGNSDAAMQNN
-2100 SQAQART
+2100 SH
-2107 AVGSTLSAGRNVTI
+2107 VT
-2121 AASGAGANSN
+2121 GANSVTMISGGDTN
-2131 INIIGS
+2131 VIGS
-2137 TVSAGSNTLLA
+2137 N
-2148 ADGDVN
+2148 
-2154 LQAAQNSS
+2154 
-2162 SQHSTN
+2162 
-2168 SGSSASVGVA
+2168 
-2178 FTVGSQN
+2178 
-2185 GFSINAGVAGN
+2185 
-2196 RGHADGDS
+2196 
-2204 TTWTNTHVTTGDTL
+2204 
-2218 TIQSGD
+2218 
-2224 DTNLKGAVVS
+2224 VS
-2234 GKQVVADVGGNL
+2234 GRTVTADVGGNL
-2246 NVESLQDTDHYD
+2246 NMRSVQDTTVSSAH
-2258 SKQQSAGVSVS
+2258 QSSVGGGISVSTMGGGSASFSSSHGNANGDYAGVNEQ
-2269 ACVPPICYGGSSSVS
+2269 AGIQ
-2284 ANFSQQKMNSD
+2284 A
-2295 YAAVGEQSGIKA
+2295 GE
-2307 GDGGFQVNVK
+2307 GGFNVNVK
-2317 GDTDLK
+2317 GNTDLT
-2323 GGVIASSD
+2323 GAAISSTAD
-2331 KAAQD
+2331 PSK
-2336 GVNSLTTATLTHSD
+2336 NTLTTGTLTYRD
-2350 IENHASYD
+2350 IENHSTYNAD
-2358 ASSVG
+2358 SSGLSAGAGVG
-2363 VSGGYGGD
+2363 VTGKAIGPGSVSGSGGVTPMISQSD
-2371 IGKNQ
+2371 
-2376 KGTADNVN
+2376 
-2384 PVQGTTLPKGDGGF
+2384 
-2398 SAVPPVALSAS
+2398 S
-2409 GDANSTTRS
+2409 GNEHATTRS
-2418 GISGGAITITDGTK
+2418 GVSAGAINITNAA
-2432 QQQLTGQ
+2432 GQ
-2439 TAAEVVADINRD
+2439 TQDMANLNRD
-2451 TSNTGGALAPI
+2451 TSNLNGSVSKTPDVQHLLDQQADLMNATQAAGQVVAQGIGAYA
-2462 FDNDKI
+2462 DTK
-2468 QAGFDI
+2468 QKEA
-2474 TSQFINQAGT
+2474 Q
-2484 FVANRAA
+2484 RA
-2491 EADAAKAAANNPNLT
+2491 ADAAKASGDTTAQAAYQA
-2506 PEQRAAAQQRA
+2506 EA
-2517 DELNANWGPGGTYR
+2517 DSWAEGGTNR
-2531 QVLTALS
+2531 VLMHTAGGALLAGLGGGNALAGAAGAGLSSAFAGKLNSLADAVGDGTGSMLAGNVLSNVLAGAGGALIGGTSGAFTASNADLYNRSQCNVDGKCSTGSELIDKGWKYAKEFGNAALDLVPGHKMADQAQAAFSNGNVGMGVALAVGSIGDAAVGLLTLGEGKAIENAASKVIEKVASKAPVFSGSGPVSGVIAITDDTS
-2538 VAAGGNVTG
+2538 VAALKNYYPSKGSIEFVFDPTTNTFA
-2547 GVGQLAQNATVAYL
+2547 VGKPASGLFDGSAHQQLAQAIGANDANVV
-2561 QELGTNQVKQI
+2561 G
-2572 ADNLG
+2572 G
-2577 SEESRAAL
+2577 GFSRAADGSIL
-2585 HAIVGCA
+2585 TTENSGHYGQNWTPEIWDQFQKWLSNRVG
-2592 GAAASSQSCGV
+2592 V
-2603 GAMGAA
+2603 P
-2609 ASSVLGSLL
+2609 VNHTPWGS
-2618 APSAN
+2618 
-2623 LSASEREARD
+2623 
-2633 NLVTSLVAGVAA
+2633 
-2645 VSGQDVATATGAGK
+2645 K
-2659 IEVENNQ
+2659 
-2666 VAPMAPVPGWLAG
+2666 
-2679 FKLPGYKGET
+2679 
-2689 AAKGDGVIAD
+2689 
-2699 PVTELDPSAKAG
+2699 
-2711 PLIAPNPGPKV
+2711 
-2722 IEALIAA
+2722 
-2729 AVPQWI
+2729 
-2735 KNLLSGGITADGRP
+2735 
-2749 VIDTKIAD
+2749 
-2757 QLGERGWTES
+2757 
-2767 DIQAAIKN
+2767 
-2775 GATGTSIDKRSATK
+2775 
-2789 SPDGVARNDPATVYG
+2789 
-2804 TPNGYVVVNDRTG
+2804 
-2817 EVVQVSNKRDPGWIA
+2817 
-2832 DGRISWKDAKGR
+2832 

>member
-1 MNKNRYRV
+1 
-9 VFNRARGAM
+9 
-18 IVVQENGN
+18 
-26 APRAAGIAH
+26 
-35 GSIALLE
+35 
-42 SRRFRVV
+42 
-49 CGPIAMAAAL
+49 MAAAL

-76 ANTHVIQTQNGLPQV
+76 TNTHVIQTQNGLPQV

-240 VQANAAMYAKNLN
+240 VQANAAMYAKSLN

-344 GIQNSGTTYAQQN
+344 SIQNSGTTYAQQN

-370 TLAAQQNTTVN
+370 TLAAQESTTVN

-386 STGTLGAGVNS
+386 STGTLGAGVNN

-402 KGGDLNVSSTG
+402 KGGDLNLSSTG
-413 QLTATGRNVAGGNAS
+413 QLTATGQNVAGGNAS

-460 ATTSAQGAVNANAA
+460 ATTSVQGAVNANAA

-559 NSAGRVTSLSGDGL
+559 NGAGRVTSLNGDGL

-578 GQLINAAGTTAT
+578 GQLINAAGTTST

-603 NVQGGTI
+603 DVQGGTI
-610 VNQGVI
+610 VNQGVV
-616 TANTDLHVTGQSVDN
+616 TANTGLHVSGQAVDN

-640 SVTVDAGTRL
+640 SVTVDAGARL

-668 IDNSG
+668 IDNSS
-673 GTVQATQVALNGID
+673 GTVQAKQVALNGTD

-716 GTLQTNSTDLTLA
+716 GTLQTNSTDLMLA
-729 PATLLNDG
+729 SATLLNDG
-737 GTITHGGSGVL
+737 GTITHGGSGTL
-748 TVKPGNRTG
+748 TVKPGNGTG

-790 GIVANIAGDLA
+790 GIVASIAGNLA

-809 QAGMSLTSGGTLDNR
+809 QAAMSLTSGGRLDNQ

-833 ARPDTSTLNVHAA
+833 ARPDTSTLKVQAA
-846 TIQNS
+846 SIQNS

-866 GGSQLVNDAGTITG
+866 GGSQLLNSAGTITG

-1049 DSTLSNLGPTALIGA
+1049 DSTLSNIGPTALIGA

-1083 TTATDTMAQT
+1083 TTATDAMAQT

-1104 GGKDANGNYTN
+1104 GGKDANGNYTH

-1286 QQAPGLTVTYSGHY
+1286 QQAPSLTVTYSGHY

-1351 LNNTAGNASIPSLG
+1351 INNTAGNASIPSLG

-1404 LAQGGLFKP
+1404 LPQGGLFKP
-1413 TTAPN
+1413 TIAPN

-1524 LMETRVVDGQSVL
+1524 LMEARVVGGQSVL

-1551 NGPLIAAND
+1551 NGPLIAATD

-1592 GALQSGGVM
+1592 GALQSGGLM

-1664 AAIVTGGNFQQSA
+1664 AAIVTGGNFQQNA
-1677 GDLSV
+1677 GDLNV
-1682 GGNLGMQVGGNWNL
+1682 GGNLGMQVGSNWNL

-1740 AAKGAQIDFGQGGT
+1740 TAKGAQIDLGQGGT

-1763 GVASVTSTIDSNSS
+1763 GAASATSTINSNSS

-1833 ADDVNVGAA
+1833 AGDVNVGAA

-1871 TATYN
+1871 TTTISS
-1876 QGSTISADG
+1876 GSTISADG

-1896 TGSNVVGTNDVA
+1896 AGSTIVGTNDVA
-1908 LKAARDVNITTSQ
+1908 LNAAHDVNIRTSQ
-1921 DSVQSSTYYD
+1921 DTTQSSSYYQ
-1931 KKETGLL
+1931 
-1938 SNGGLSV
+1938 
-1945 SVGSRSM
+1945 
-1952 SDKQQSASVTNN
+1952 KQQSGLMTSGLTVSFGNNKLATTDQASSVTNN
-1964 GSAVGS
+1964 ASTVGS
-1970 LNGNVSISAG
+1970 INGNLSISAG
-1980 NELHATGSLLH
+1980 NTLHVTGSDLVAGKDLTGK
-1991 AANDLNVASKSVT
+1991 AANVV
-2004 IDSAYDT
+2004 IDSATDT
-2011 MSQAE
+2011 GNRAHSQTTSSSGVTLGLSGSIGDAINGAY
-2016 QQQYRQAG
+2016 QQAQGAKSGSGDSRATALHAIAAAG
-2024 LTVGFTNPVVAAV
+2024 DAAIGVASV
-2037 QTGQQMAN
+2037 TG
-2045 AAQHVKGDPRL
+2045 G
-2056 LALAAATTGLA
+2056 ALAGKGRPSIGVQVGVGSSHSRMDTSENQTTQRGSNVTAGGTTALIATGNGAPGSGNITVAGSNVSGNDVLLA
-2067 AKNAYDAVGGDPVKA
+2067 AKNQIDLQNTTNTDSTRSSNSSSGS
-2082 ATSVG
+2082 SVG
-2087 ISISLGASKSDNQ
+2087 VSIGTNGIGVSASMSRAHGDGNSDAAMQNN
-2100 SQAQART
+2100 SH
-2107 AVGSTLSAGRNVTI
+2107 VT
-2121 AASGAGANSN
+2121 GANSVTMISGGDTN
-2131 INIIGS
+2131 VIGS
-2137 TVSAGSNTLLA
+2137 N
-2148 ADGDVN
+2148 
-2154 LQAAQNSS
+2154 
-2162 SQHSTN
+2162 
-2168 SGSSASVGVA
+2168 
-2178 FTVGSQN
+2178 
-2185 GFSINAGVAGN
+2185 
-2196 RGHADGDS
+2196 
-2204 TTWTNTHVTTGDTL
+2204 
-2218 TIQSGD
+2218 
-2224 DTNLKGAVVS
+2224 VS
-2234 GKQVVADVGGNL
+2234 GRTVTADVGGNL
-2246 NVESLQDTDHYD
+2246 NMRSVQDTTVSSAH
-2258 SKQQSAGVSVS
+2258 QSSVGGGISVSTMGGGSASFSSSHGNANGDYAGVNEQ
-2269 ACVPPICYGGSSSVS
+2269 AGIQ
-2284 ANFSQQKMNSD
+2284 A
-2295 YAAVGEQSGIKA
+2295 GE
-2307 GDGGFQVNVK
+2307 GGFNVNVK
-2317 GDTDLK
+2317 GNTDLT
-2323 GGVIASSD
+2323 GAAIASTADPS
-2331 KAAQD
+2331 K
-2336 GVNSLTTATLTHSD
+2336 NTLTTGTLTYRD
-2350 IENHASYD
+2350 IENHSTYNAD
-2358 ASSVG
+2358 SSGLSAGAGVG
-2363 VSGGYGGD
+2363 VTGKAIGPGSVSGSGGVTPM
-2371 IGKNQ
+2371 ISQ
-2376 KGTADNVN
+2376 S
-2384 PVQGTTLPKGDGGF
+2384 DGGNEH
-2398 SAVPPVALSAS
+2398 A
-2409 GDANSTTRS
+2409 TTRS
-2418 GISGGAITITDGTK
+2418 GVSAGAINITNP
-2432 QQQLTGQ
+2432 TGQ
-2439 TAAEVVADINRD
+2439 TQDLANLNRD
-2451 TSNTGGALAPI
+2451 TSNLNGSVSKTPDVQHLLDQQADLMNATQAAGQVVAQGIGAYADTKQKEAQRAANAAKASGDTTAQAAYQAEADSWDEGGTNRVYLHIAGGALIGGLGGGGIGSAA
-2462 FDNDKI
+2462 
-2468 QAGFDI
+2468 QGAAG
-2474 TSQFINQAGT
+2474 AGL
-2484 FVANRAA
+2484 AA
-2491 EADAAKAAANNPNLT
+2491 LLADQTAQAAK
-2506 PEQRAAAQQRA
+2506 E
-2517 DELNANWGPGGTYR
+2517 
-2531 QVLTALS
+2531 
-2538 VAAGGNVTG
+2538 VAGATDSMLAGKVSGNVLVGALGWLVG
-2547 GVGQLAQNATVAYL
+2547 G
-2561 QELGTNQVKQI
+2561 
-2572 ADNLG
+2572 
-2577 SEESRAAL
+2577 S
-2585 HAIVGCA
+2585 A
-2592 GAAASSQSCGV
+2592 GAATASNVNLYNQWNHTDTDTLEEASGQGTPRKKTTALDLVLQGIANGLNAISGFGGGRPPTASPGVVLVNSSVAQMAGSSLSVSGNMSENALLNKGENSQYVDNPVSNSD
-2603 GAMGAA
+2603 GAA
-2609 ASSVLGSLL
+2609 RAATHGGNWSSESLEGTV
-2618 APSAN
+2618 AKIAGPNPQIKYTSTGKTVYTN
-2623 LSASEREARD
+2623 PETGNSVVYD
-2633 NLVTSLVAGVAA
+2633 NAGNYFRVENA
-2645 VSGQDVATATGAGK
+2645 SGQYLDKSGNV
-2659 IEVENNQ
+2659 IPNN
-2666 VAPMAPVPGWLAG
+2666 V
-2679 FKLPGYKGET
+2679 
-2689 AAKGDGVIAD
+2689 
-2699 PVTELDPSAKAG
+2699 
-2711 PLIAPNPGPKV
+2711 PLIKPNKTSQTGVPAGIRNGLTHYNNSDLPK
-2722 IEALIAA
+2722 
-2729 AVPQWI
+2729 
-2735 KNLLSGGITADGRP
+2735 
-2749 VIDTKIAD
+2749 
-2757 QLGERGWTES
+2757 
-2767 DIQAAIKN
+2767 
-2775 GATGTSIDKRSATK
+2775 
-2789 SPDGVARNDPATVYG
+2789 
-2804 TPNGYVVVNDRTG
+2804 
-2817 EVVQVSNKRDPGWIA
+2817 
-2832 DGRISWKDAKGR
+2832 

>member
-26 APRAAGIAH
+26 APRAAGIVR
-35 GSIALLE
+35 GSHASLG
-42 SRRFRVV
+42 STGFRVV

-76 ANTHVIQTQNGLPQV
+76 TNTHVIQTQNGLPQV

-240 VQANAAMYAKNLN
+240 VQANAAMYAKSLN

-344 GIQNSGTTYAQQN
+344 SIQNSGTTYAQQN

-370 TLAAQQNTTVN
+370 TLAAQESTTVN

-386 STGTLGAGVNS
+386 STGTLGAGVNN

-402 KGGDLNVSSTG
+402 KGGDLNLSSTG
-413 QLTATGRNVAGGNAS
+413 QLTATGQNVAGGNAS

-559 NSAGRVTSLSGDGL
+559 NGAGRVTSLNGDGL

-578 GQLINAAGTTAT
+578 GQLINAAGTTST

-603 NVQGGTI
+603 DVQGGTI
-610 VNQGVI
+610 VNQGVV
-616 TANTDLHVTGQSVDN
+616 TANTGLHVSGQAVDN

-640 SVTVDAGTRL
+640 SVTVDAGARL

-668 IDNSG
+668 IDNSS
-673 GTVQATQVALNGID
+673 GTVQAKQVALNGTD

-716 GTLQTNSTDLTLA
+716 GTLQTNSTDLMLA
-729 PATLLNDG
+729 SATLLNDG
-737 GTITHGGSGVL
+737 GTITHGGSGTL
-748 TVKPGNRTG
+748 TVKPGNGTG

-790 GIVANIAGDLA
+790 GIVASIAGNLA

-809 QAGMSLTSGGTLDNR
+809 QAAMSLTSGGRLDNQ

-833 ARPDTSTLNVHAA
+833 ARPDTSTLKVQAA
-846 TIQNS
+846 SIQNS

-866 GGSQLVNDAGTITG
+866 GGSQLLNSAGTITG

-933 ITNTNGQIG
+933 ITNTNGKIG
-942 ATHDLSVSAGTLL
+942 ATHDLSVSASTLL
-955 GGGTYRA
+955 GGGTYSA

-1049 DSTLSNLGPTALIGA
+1049 DSTLSNIGPTALIGA

-1083 TTATDTMAQT
+1083 TTAADAMAQT

-1104 GGKDANGNYTN
+1104 GGKDANGNYTH

-1351 LNNTAGNASIPSLG
+1351 INNTAGNASIPSLG

-1404 LAQGGLFKP
+1404 LPQGGLFKP
-1413 TTAPN
+1413 TIAPN

-1524 LMETRVVDGQSVL
+1524 LMEARVVGGQSVL

-1551 NGPLIAAND
+1551 NGPLIAATD

-1592 GALQSGGVM
+1592 GALQSGGLM

-1640 VNDTGA
+1640 VSDTGA

-1664 AAIVTGGNFQQSA
+1664 AAIVTGGNFQQNA
-1677 GDLSV
+1677 GDLNV

-1719 QAVGSSVK
+1719 HAVGSSVK

-1740 AAKGAQIDFGQGGT
+1740 TAKGAQIDLGQGGT

-1763 GVASVTSTIDSNSS
+1763 GATSATSTIDSNSS

-1833 ADDVNVGAA
+1833 AGDVNVGAA

-1871 TATYN
+1871 TTTISS
-1876 QGSTISADG
+1876 GSTISADG

-1896 TGSNVVGTNDVA
+1896 AGSTIVGTNDVA
-1908 LKAARDVNITTSQ
+1908 LNAARDVNIKTSQ
-1921 DSVQSSTYYD
+1921 DTTQSSRYYH
-1931 KKETGLL
+1931 
-1938 SNGGLSV
+1938 
-1945 SVGSRSM
+1945 
-1952 SDKQQSASVTNN
+1952 KQQSGLMTSGLTVSFGNNKLATTDQASSVTNN
-1964 GSAVGS
+1964 ASAVGS
-1970 LNGNVSISAG
+1970 INGNLSISAG
-1980 NELHATGSLLH
+1980 NTLHVTGSDLVAGKDLTGK
-1991 AANDLNVASKSVT
+1991 AANVV
-2004 IDSAYDT
+2004 IDSATDAGNRT
-2011 MSQAE
+2011 HSQTTSSSGVTLGLSGSIGDAINGAY
-2016 QQQYRQAG
+2016 QQAQAAKSG
-2024 LTVGFTNPVVAAV
+2024 SGDSRATALHAIAAAGDAAIGVASV
-2037 QTGQQMAN
+2037 TG
-2045 AAQHVKGDPRL
+2045 G
-2056 LALAAATTGLA
+2056 ALAGKGRPSIGVQVSVGSSHSRMDTSENQTTQRGSNVTAGGTTALIATGNGAPGSGNITVAGSNVSGNDVLLA
-2067 AKNAYDAVGGDPVKA
+2067 AKNQIDLQNTTNTDSTRSSNSSSGS
-2082 ATSVG
+2082 SVG
-2087 ISISLGASKSDNQ
+2087 VSIGTNGIGVSASMSRAHGDGNSDAAMQNN
-2100 SQAQART
+2100 SH
-2107 AVGSTLSAGRNVTI
+2107 VT
-2121 AASGAGANSN
+2121 GANSVTMISGGDTN
-2131 INIIGS
+2131 VIGS
-2137 TVSAGSNTLLA
+2137 N
-2148 ADGDVN
+2148 
-2154 LQAAQNSS
+2154 
-2162 SQHSTN
+2162 
-2168 SGSSASVGVA
+2168 
-2178 FTVGSQN
+2178 
-2185 GFSINAGVAGN
+2185 
-2196 RGHADGDS
+2196 
-2204 TTWTNTHVTTGDTL
+2204 
-2218 TIQSGD
+2218 
-2224 DTNLKGAVVS
+2224 VS
-2234 GKQVVADVGGNL
+2234 GRTVTADVGGNL
-2246 NVESLQDTDHYD
+2246 NMRSVQDTTVSSAH
-2258 SKQQSAGVSVS
+2258 QSSVGGGISVSTMGGGSASFSSSHGNANGDYAGVNEQ
-2269 ACVPPICYGGSSSVS
+2269 AGIQ
-2284 ANFSQQKMNSD
+2284 A
-2295 YAAVGEQSGIKA
+2295 GE
-2307 GDGGFQVNVK
+2307 GGFNVNVK
-2317 GDTDLK
+2317 GNTDLT
-2323 GGVIASSD
+2323 GAAIASTADPS
-2331 KAAQD
+2331 K
-2336 GVNSLTTATLTHSD
+2336 NTLTTGTLTYRD
-2350 IENHASYD
+2350 IENHSTYNADSGGLS
-2358 ASSVG
+2358 AGAGVG
-2363 VSGGYGGD
+2363 VTGKAIGPGSVSGSGGVTPMISQSD
-2371 IGKNQ
+2371 
-2376 KGTADNVN
+2376 
-2384 PVQGTTLPKGDGGF
+2384 
-2398 SAVPPVALSAS
+2398 S
-2409 GDANSTTRS
+2409 GNEHATTRS
-2418 GISGGAITITDGTK
+2418 GVSAGAINITNAA
-2432 QQQLTGQ
+2432 GQ
-2439 TAAEVVADINRD
+2439 TQDVANLNRD
-2451 TSNTGGALAPI
+2451 TSNLNGSVSKTPDVQHLLDQQADLMNATQAAGQVVAQGIGAYA
-2462 FDNDKI
+2462 DTK
-2468 QAGFDI
+2468 QKEA
-2474 TSQFINQAGT
+2474 Q
-2484 FVANRAA
+2484 RA
-2491 EADAAKAAANNPNLT
+2491 ADAAKASGDTTVQAAYQAEADSWAEGGTNRVLMHTAGGALLAGLGGGNALAGAAGAGLSSAFAGKLNSLADAVGDGTGSMLAGNVLSNVLAGAGGALIGGTSGAFTASNADLYNRSQSNADGTGGTGSEFFHKVWDAIVETATHPADSFNYAMNSILPRPPGQGNDANADPLIDVSNNNRT
-2506 PEQRAAAQQRA
+2506 PPAGAVATPA
-2517 DELNANWGPGGTYR
+2517 VTLCGPG
-2531 QVLTALS
+2531 VLCPT
-2538 VAAGGNVTG
+2538 
-2547 GVGQLAQNATVAYL
+2547 ATVAPVIAPGTPIL
-2561 QELGTNQVKQI
+2561 SSGSSSDRDGTAVKGGDSAGFAKGISLGEISDINQKFGGSISFRDV
-2572 ADNLG
+2572 DNVLIN
-2577 SEESRAAL
+2577 AANYD
-2585 HAIVGCA
+2585 GFYDK
-2592 GAAASSQSCGV
+2592 
-2603 GAMGAA
+2603 
-2609 ASSVLGSLL
+2609 
-2618 APSAN
+2618 
-2623 LSASEREARD
+2623 SASIIRD
-2633 NLVTSLVAGVAA
+2633 IAGGHLFDNGNKRTAVEVVETLIQRNSIDGPPTSQIWSVV
-2645 VSGQDVATATGAGK
+2645 DKVATGQLRDVK
-2659 IEVENNQ
+2659 DI
-2666 VAPMAPVPGWLAG
+2666 
-2679 FKLPGYKGET
+2679 
-2689 AAKGDGVIAD
+2689 
-2699 PVTELDPSAKAG
+2699 SKA
-2711 PLIAPNPGPKV
+2711 L
-2722 IEALIAA
+2722 
-2729 AVPQWI
+2729 
-2735 KNLLSGGITADGRP
+2735 
-2749 VIDTKIAD
+2749 
-2757 QLGERGWTES
+2757 RGL
-2767 DIQAAIKN
+2767 K
-2775 GATGTSIDKRSATK
+2775 
-2789 SPDGVARNDPATVYG
+2789 
-2804 TPNGYVVVNDRTG
+2804 
-2817 EVVQVSNKRDPGWIA
+2817 
-2832 DGRISWKDAKGR
+2832 

>member
-76 ANTHVIQTQNGLPQV
+76 TNTHVIQTQNGLPQV

-163 VEVAGSRAEVILAN
+163 VEVAGSRAEVVLAN

-370 TLAAQQNTTVN
+370 TLAAQQNTTIN
-381 AGSIN
+381 AGSID
-386 STGTLGAGVNS
+386 STGTLGAGVNN

-428 ISGGAVNLSG
+428 ISGGAVNLAG

-483 LSSGSHATLAAG
+483 LSSGSHATLAAD

-534 GGAIAN
+534 GDAIAN
-540 NQGTIQSAGGM
+540 NQGTIQGAGGV
-551 SISGTSLD
+551 SISGASLD
-559 NSAGRVTSLSGDGL
+559 NSAGRVTSLNGDGL
-573 SITTT
+573 SIATT

-590 GAQGGVIGGNGGV
+590 GAQGGLIGGNGGV

-616 TANTDLHVTGQSVDN
+616 TANTDLHVTGQAVDN

-640 SVTVDAGTRL
+640 SVTVDAGARL

-673 GTVQATQVALNGID
+673 GTLQATQVALNGID

-729 PATLLNDG
+729 SATLLNDG

-809 QAGMSLTSGGTLDNR
+809 QAGMSLTSGGRLDNR

-846 TIQNS
+846 SIQNS

-866 GGSQLVNDAGTITG
+866 GGSLLVNDAGTITG

-909 TLDNTDSKIGNVAD
+909 TLVNTDSKIGNVAD

-1104 GGKDANGNYTN
+1104 GGKDANGNYTH

-1286 QQAPGLTVTYSGHY
+1286 QQAPSLTVTYSGHY

-1379 HGTTPTMVNPVIA
+1379 HGATPTMVNPIIA

-1524 LMETRVVDGQSVL
+1524 LMETRVVGGQSVL

-1592 GALQSGGVM
+1592 GALQSGGLM

-1664 AAIVTGGNFQQSA
+1664 AAIVTGGNVQQNA
-1677 GDLSV
+1677 GDLNV

-1740 AAKGAQIDFGQGGT
+1740 TAKGAQIDLGQGGT

-1763 GVASVTSTIDSNSS
+1763 GAASATSTIDSNSS

-1788 LHAVNETVTG
+1788 LHAVNESVTG

-1804 DTVNIVS
+1804 GTVNIVS

-1833 ADDVNVGAA
+1833 AGDVNVGAA
-1842 TETHEYSSHETHS
+1842 TETHEYSSHEMHS

-1865 ASGIDQ
+1865 ASGIDE
-1871 TATYN
+1871 TTTISS
-1876 QGSTISADG
+1876 GSTISADG

-1896 TGSNVVGTNDVA
+1896 AGSTIVGTNDVA
-1908 LKAARDVNITTSQ
+1908 LNATHDVNIKTSQ
-1921 DSVQSSTYYD
+1921 DTTQSSSYYQ
-1931 KKETGLL
+1931 
-1938 SNGGLSV
+1938 
-1945 SVGSRSM
+1945 
-1952 SDKQQSASVTNN
+1952 KQQSGLMTSGLTVSFGNNKLATTDQASSVTNN
-1964 GSAVGS
+1964 ASAVGS
-1970 LNGNVSISAG
+1970 INGNLSISAG
-1980 NELHATGSLLH
+1980 NSLHVTGSDLVAGKDLTGK
-1991 AANDLNVASKSVT
+1991 AANVV
-2004 IDSAYDT
+2004 IDSATDT
-2011 MSQAE
+2011 GNRTHSQTTSSSGVTLGLSGSIGDAINGAY
-2016 QQQYRQAG
+2016 QQAQAAKSGAGDSRATALHAIAAAGNAAMGVAG
-2024 LTVGFTNPVVAAV
+2024 LTG
-2037 QTGQQMAN
+2037 G
-2045 AAQHVKGDPRL
+2045 
-2056 LALAAATTGLA
+2056 ALAGGGTPSIGVQVSVGSSHSRLDTSENQTTERGSSVTAGGTTALIATGNGTPGSGNITVAGSNVSGNDVLLA
-2067 AKNAYDAVGGDPVKA
+2067 AKNQIDLQNTTNTDSTRSSNSSSGS
-2082 ATSVG
+2082 SVG
-2087 ISISLGASKSDNQ
+2087 VSIGTNGIGVSASMSRAHGDGNSDAAMQNN
-2100 SQAQART
+2100 SH
-2107 AVGSTLSAGRNVTI
+2107 VT
-2121 AASGAGANSN
+2121 GANSVTMISGGDTN
-2131 INIIGS
+2131 VIGS
-2137 TVSAGSNTLLA
+2137 N
-2148 ADGDVN
+2148 
-2154 LQAAQNSS
+2154 
-2162 SQHSTN
+2162 
-2168 SGSSASVGVA
+2168 
-2178 FTVGSQN
+2178 
-2185 GFSINAGVAGN
+2185 
-2196 RGHADGDS
+2196 
-2204 TTWTNTHVTTGDTL
+2204 
-2218 TIQSGD
+2218 
-2224 DTNLKGAVVS
+2224 VS
-2234 GKQVVADVGGNL
+2234 GRTVAADVGGNL
-2246 NVESLQDTDHYD
+2246 NMRSVQDTTVSSAH
-2258 SKQQSAGVSVS
+2258 QSSVGGGISVSTMGGGSASFSSSHGNANGDYAGVNEQ
-2269 ACVPPICYGGSSSVS
+2269 AGIQ
-2284 ANFSQQKMNSD
+2284 A
-2295 YAAVGEQSGIKA
+2295 GE
-2307 GDGGFQVNVK
+2307 GGFNVNVK
-2317 GDTDLK
+2317 GNTDLT
-2323 GGVIASSD
+2323 GAAISSTAD
-2331 KAAQD
+2331 PSK
-2336 GVNSLTTATLTHSD
+2336 NTLTTGTLTYRD
-2350 IENHASYD
+2350 IENHSTYNAD
-2358 ASSVG
+2358 SSGLSAGAGVG
-2363 VSGGYGGD
+2363 VTGKAIGPGSVSGSGGVTPMISQSD
-2371 IGKNQ
+2371 
-2376 KGTADNVN
+2376 
-2384 PVQGTTLPKGDGGF
+2384 
-2398 SAVPPVALSAS
+2398 S
-2409 GDANSTTRS
+2409 GNEHATTRS
-2418 GISGGAITITDGTK
+2418 GVSAGAINITNAA
-2432 QQQLTGQ
+2432 GQ
-2439 TAAEVVADINRD
+2439 TQDMANLNRD
-2451 TSNTGGALAPI
+2451 TSNLNGSVSKTPDVQHLLDQQADLMNATQAAGQVVAQGIGAYA
-2462 FDNDKI
+2462 DTK
-2468 QAGFDI
+2468 QKEA
-2474 TSQFINQAGT
+2474 Q
-2484 FVANRAA
+2484 RA
-2491 EADAAKAAANNPNLT
+2491 ADAAKASGDTTAQAAYQA
-2506 PEQRAAAQQRA
+2506 EA
-2517 DELNANWGPGGTYR
+2517 DSWAEGGTNR
-2531 QVLTALS
+2531 VLMHTAGGALLAGLGGGNALAGAAGAGLSSAFAGKLNSLADAVGDGTGSMLAGNVLSNVLAGAGGALIGGTSGAFTASNADLYNRSQCNVDGKCSTGSELIDKGWKYAKEFGNAALDLVPGHKMADQAQAAFSNGNVGMGVALAVGSIGDAAVGLLTLGEGKAIENAASKVIEKVASKAPVFSGSGPVSGVIAITDDTS
-2538 VAAGGNVTG
+2538 VAALKNYYPSKGSIEFVFDPTTNTFA
-2547 GVGQLAQNATVAYL
+2547 VGKPASGLFDGSAHQQLAQAIGANDANVV
-2561 QELGTNQVKQI
+2561 G
-2572 ADNLG
+2572 G
-2577 SEESRAAL
+2577 GFSRAADGSIL
-2585 HAIVGCA
+2585 TTENSGHYGQNWTPEIWDQFQKWLSNRVG
-2592 GAAASSQSCGV
+2592 V
-2603 GAMGAA
+2603 P
-2609 ASSVLGSLL
+2609 VNHTPWGS
-2618 APSAN
+2618 
-2623 LSASEREARD
+2623 
-2633 NLVTSLVAGVAA
+2633 
-2645 VSGQDVATATGAGK
+2645 K
-2659 IEVENNQ
+2659 
-2666 VAPMAPVPGWLAG
+2666 
-2679 FKLPGYKGET
+2679 
-2689 AAKGDGVIAD
+2689 
-2699 PVTELDPSAKAG
+2699 
-2711 PLIAPNPGPKV
+2711 
-2722 IEALIAA
+2722 
-2729 AVPQWI
+2729 
-2735 KNLLSGGITADGRP
+2735 
-2749 VIDTKIAD
+2749 
-2757 QLGERGWTES
+2757 
-2767 DIQAAIKN
+2767 
-2775 GATGTSIDKRSATK
+2775 
-2789 SPDGVARNDPATVYG
+2789 
-2804 TPNGYVVVNDRTG
+2804 
-2817 EVVQVSNKRDPGWIA
+2817 
-2832 DGRISWKDAKGR
+2832 

>member
-1 MNKNRYRV
+1 
-9 VFNRARGAM
+9 
-18 IVVQENGN
+18 
-26 APRAAGIAH
+26 
-35 GSIALLE
+35 
-42 SRRFRVV
+42 
-49 CGPIAMAAAL
+49 MAAAL

-76 ANTHVIQTQNGLPQV
+76 TNTHVIQTQNGLPQV

-344 GIQNSGTTYAQQN
+344 GIKNSGTTYAQQN

-386 STGTLGAGVNS
+386 STGTLGAGVNN

-483 LSSGSHATLAAG
+483 LSSGSHATLAAD

-559 NSAGRVTSLSGDGL
+559 NRAGRVTSLNGDGL

-590 GAQGGVIGGNGGV
+590 GAQGGLIGGNGGV

-610 VNQGVI
+610 INQGVI
-616 TANTDLHVTGQSVDN
+616 TANTDLHVTGQAVDN

-640 SVTVDAGTRL
+640 SVTVDAGARL
-650 SNANGTIVGQS
+650 SNANGMIVGQS

-668 IDNSG
+668 IDNSS
-673 GTVQATQVALNGID
+673 GTVQATQVALNGTD

-809 QAGMSLTSGGTLDNR
+809 QAGMSLTSGGRLDNR

-1104 GGKDANGNYTN
+1104 GGKDANGNYTH

-1286 QQAPGLTVTYSGHY
+1286 QQAPSLTVTYSGHY

-1379 HGTTPTMVNPVIA
+1379 HGTTPTMVNPIIA

-1524 LMETRVVDGQSVL
+1524 LMETRVVGGQSVL

-1623 DAGKDLILDTAT
+1623 DAGQDLILDTAT

-1664 AAIVTGGNFQQSA
+1664 AAIVTGGNFQQNA
-1677 GDLSV
+1677 GDLNV

-1740 AAKGAQIDFGQGGT
+1740 TAKGAQIDLGQGGT
-1754 VAVKGDVSL
+1754 VAVQGDVSL
-1763 GVASVTSTIDSNSS
+1763 GAASATSTIDSNSS

-1833 ADDVNVGAA
+1833 AGDVNVGAA
-1842 TETHEYSSHETHS
+1842 TETHEYRSHETHS

-1871 TATYN
+1871 TTTISS
-1876 QGSTISADG
+1876 GSTISADG
-1885 VNIVSGKDINV
+1885 VNIASGKDINV
-1896 TGSNVVGTNDVA
+1896 AGSTIVGTNDVA
-1908 LKAARDVNITTSQ
+1908 LNATHDVNIKTSQ
-1921 DSVQSSTYYD
+1921 DTTQSSSYYQ
-1931 KKETGLL
+1931 
-1938 SNGGLSV
+1938 
-1945 SVGSRSM
+1945 
-1952 SDKQQSASVTNN
+1952 KQQSGLMTSGLTVSFGNSKLATTDQASSVTNN
-1964 GSAVGS
+1964 ANAVGS
-1970 LNGNVSISAG
+1970 INGNLSISAG
-1980 NELHATGSLLH
+1980 NTLHVTGSDLVAGKDLTGK
-1991 AANDLNVASKSVT
+1991 AANVV
-2004 IDSAYDT
+2004 IDSATDT
-2011 MSQAE
+2011 GNRTHSQTTSSSGVTLGLSGSIGDAINGAY
-2016 QQQYRQAG
+2016 QQAQAAKSGAGDSRATALHAIAAAGNAAMGVAG
-2024 LTVGFTNPVVAAV
+2024 LTG
-2037 QTGQQMAN
+2037 G
-2045 AAQHVKGDPRL
+2045 
-2056 LALAAATTGLA
+2056 ALAGGGTPSIGVQVSVGSSHSRLDTSENQTTERGSSVTAGGTTALIATGNGTPGSGNITVAGSNVSGNDVLLA
-2067 AKNAYDAVGGDPVKA
+2067 AKNQIDLQNTTNTDSTRSSNSSSGS
-2082 ATSVG
+2082 SVG
-2087 ISISLGASKSDNQ
+2087 VSIGTNGIGVSASMSRAHGDGNSDAAMQNN
-2100 SQAQART
+2100 SH
-2107 AVGSTLSAGRNVTI
+2107 VT
-2121 AASGAGANSN
+2121 GANSVTMISGGDTN
-2131 INIIGS
+2131 VIGS
-2137 TVSAGSNTLLA
+2137 N
-2148 ADGDVN
+2148 
-2154 LQAAQNSS
+2154 
-2162 SQHSTN
+2162 
-2168 SGSSASVGVA
+2168 
-2178 FTVGSQN
+2178 
-2185 GFSINAGVAGN
+2185 
-2196 RGHADGDS
+2196 
-2204 TTWTNTHVTTGDTL
+2204 
-2218 TIQSGD
+2218 
-2224 DTNLKGAVVS
+2224 VS
-2234 GKQVVADVGGNL
+2234 GRTVTADVGGNL
-2246 NVESLQDTDHYD
+2246 NMRSVQDTTVSSAH
-2258 SKQQSAGVSVS
+2258 QSSVGGGISVSTMGGGSASFSSSHGNANGDYAGVNEQ
-2269 ACVPPICYGGSSSVS
+2269 AGIQ
-2284 ANFSQQKMNSD
+2284 A
-2295 YAAVGEQSGIKA
+2295 GE
-2307 GDGGFQVNVK
+2307 GGFNVNVK
-2317 GDTDLK
+2317 GNTDLT
-2323 GGVIASSD
+2323 GAAISSTAD
-2331 KAAQD
+2331 PSK
-2336 GVNSLTTATLTHSD
+2336 NTLTTGTLTYRD
-2350 IENHASYD
+2350 IENHSTYNAD
-2358 ASSVG
+2358 SSGLSAGAGVG
-2363 VSGGYGGD
+2363 VTGKAIGPGSVSGSGGVTPMISQSD
-2371 IGKNQ
+2371 
-2376 KGTADNVN
+2376 
-2384 PVQGTTLPKGDGGF
+2384 
-2398 SAVPPVALSAS
+2398 S
-2409 GDANSTTRS
+2409 GNEHATTRS
-2418 GISGGAITITDGTK
+2418 GVSAGAINITNAA
-2432 QQQLTGQ
+2432 GQ
-2439 TAAEVVADINRD
+2439 TQDMANLNRD
-2451 TSNTGGALAPI
+2451 TSNLNGSVSKTPDVQHLLDQQADLMNATQAAGQVVAQGIGAYA
-2462 FDNDKI
+2462 DTK
-2468 QAGFDI
+2468 QKEA
-2474 TSQFINQAGT
+2474 Q
-2484 FVANRAA
+2484 RA
-2491 EADAAKAAANNPNLT
+2491 ADAAKASGDTTAQAAYQA
-2506 PEQRAAAQQRA
+2506 EA
-2517 DELNANWGPGGTYR
+2517 DSWAEGGTNR
-2531 QVLTALS
+2531 VLMHTAGGALLAGLGGGNALAGAAGAGLSSAFAGKLNSLADAVGDGTGSMLAGNVLSNVLAGAGGALIGGTSGAFTASNADLYNRSQCNVDGKCSTGSELIDKGWKYAKEFGNAALDLVPGHKMADQAQAAFSNGNVGMGVALAVGSIGDAAVGLLTLGEGKAIENAASKVIEKVASKAPVFSGSGPVSGVIAITDDTS
-2538 VAAGGNVTG
+2538 VAALKNYYPSKGSIEFVFDPTTNTFA
-2547 GVGQLAQNATVAYL
+2547 VGKPASGLFDGSAHQQLAQAIGANDANVV
-2561 QELGTNQVKQI
+2561 G
-2572 ADNLG
+2572 G
-2577 SEESRAAL
+2577 GFSRAADGSIL
-2585 HAIVGCA
+2585 TTENSGHYGQNWTPEIWDQFQKWLSNRVG
-2592 GAAASSQSCGV
+2592 V
-2603 GAMGAA
+2603 P
-2609 ASSVLGSLL
+2609 VNHTPWGS
-2618 APSAN
+2618 
-2623 LSASEREARD
+2623 
-2633 NLVTSLVAGVAA
+2633 
-2645 VSGQDVATATGAGK
+2645 K
-2659 IEVENNQ
+2659 
-2666 VAPMAPVPGWLAG
+2666 
-2679 FKLPGYKGET
+2679 
-2689 AAKGDGVIAD
+2689 
-2699 PVTELDPSAKAG
+2699 
-2711 PLIAPNPGPKV
+2711 
-2722 IEALIAA
+2722 
-2729 AVPQWI
+2729 
-2735 KNLLSGGITADGRP
+2735 
-2749 VIDTKIAD
+2749 
-2757 QLGERGWTES
+2757 
-2767 DIQAAIKN
+2767 
-2775 GATGTSIDKRSATK
+2775 
-2789 SPDGVARNDPATVYG
+2789 
-2804 TPNGYVVVNDRTG
+2804 
-2817 EVVQVSNKRDPGWIA
+2817 
-2832 DGRISWKDAKGR
+2832 

>member
-9 VFNRARGAM
+9 VFNRARSAM

-26 APRAAGIAH
+26 ASRAAEIVR
-35 GSIALLE
+35 GSHASLG
-42 SRRFRVV
+42 STGFRVV

-76 ANTHVIQTQNGLPQV
+76 TNTHVIQTQNGLPQV

-153 SANPSQLRGY
+153 SANASQLRGY

-240 VQANAAMYAKNLN
+240 VQANAAMYAKSLN

-344 GIQNSGTTYAQQN
+344 SIQNSGTTYAQQN

-370 TLAAQQNTTVN
+370 TLAAQESTTVN

-386 STGTLGAGVNS
+386 STGTLGAGVNN

-402 KGGDLNVSSTG
+402 KGGDLNLSSTG
-413 QLTATGRNVAGGNAS
+413 QLTATGQNVAGGNAS

-460 ATTSAQGAVNANAA
+460 ATTSVQGAVNANAA

-551 SISGTSLD
+551 RFSGASLD
-559 NSAGRVTSLSGDGL
+559 NSAGRVTSLNGDGL

-578 GQLINAAGTTAT
+578 GQLINAAGTTTT
-590 GAQGGVIGGNGGV
+590 GAQGGLIGGNGGV

-610 VNQGVI
+610 VNQGAI
-616 TANTDLHVTGQSVDN
+616 TANTGLHVIGQSVDN

-640 SVTVDAGTRL
+640 FVTVDAGARL
-650 SNANGTIVGQS
+650 SNANGTIVGQL

-673 GTVQATQVALNGID
+673 GTVQATQVALNGIN

-695 TQTGTGPIA
+695 TQTGTGSMA

-716 GTLQTNSTDLTLA
+716 GTLQTNSTDLMLA
-729 PATLLNDG
+729 SATLLNDG
-737 GTITHGGSGVL
+737 GTITHGGSGTL
-748 TVKPGNRTG
+748 TVKPGNGTG

-790 GIVANIAGDLA
+790 GIVASIAGNLA

-809 QAGMSLTSGGTLDNR
+809 QAGMSLTSGGRLDNQ

-833 ARPDTSTLNVHAA
+833 ARPDTSTLNVQAA
-846 TIQNS
+846 SIQNS

-866 GGSQLVNDAGTITG
+866 GGSQLLNSAGTITG

-933 ITNTNGQIG
+933 ITNTNGKIG
-942 ATHDLSVSAGTLL
+942 ATHDLSVSASTLL
-955 GGGTYRA
+955 GGGTYSA

-1018 GAIAAGNLLKT
+1018 GAIAAGNLLET

-1049 DSTLSNLGPTALIGA
+1049 DSTLSNIGPTALIGA

-1083 TTATDTMAQT
+1083 TTETDTMAQT

-1286 QQAPGLTVTYSGHY
+1286 QQAPSLTVTYSGHY

-1308 EHDWTYSFCDKGCN
+1308 EHDWTYSFCDNGCN

-1404 LAQGGLFKP
+1404 LPQGGLFKP
-1413 TTAPN
+1413 TIAPD

-1524 LMETRVVDGQSVL
+1524 LMETRVVGGQSVL

-1551 NGPLIAAND
+1551 NGPLIAATD

-1592 GALQSGGVM
+1592 GALQSGGLM

-1664 AAIVTGGNFQQSA
+1664 AAIVTGGNFQQNA
-1677 GDLSV
+1677 GDLNV

-1719 QAVGSSVK
+1719 HAVGSSVK

-1740 AAKGAQIDFGQGGT
+1740 TAKGAQIDLGQGGT

-1763 GVASVTSTIDSNSS
+1763 GAASATSTIDSNSS

-1833 ADDVNVGAA
+1833 AGDVNVGVA

-1871 TATYN
+1871 TTTISS
-1876 QGSTISADG
+1876 GSTISADG

-1896 TGSNVVGTNDVA
+1896 AGSTIVGTNDVA
-1908 LKAARDVNITTSQ
+1908 LNAAHDVNIRTSQ
-1921 DSVQSSTYYD
+1921 DTTQSSSYYQ
-1931 KKETGLL
+1931 
-1938 SNGGLSV
+1938 
-1945 SVGSRSM
+1945 
-1952 SDKQQSASVTNN
+1952 KQQSGLMTSGLTVSFGNNKLATTDQASSVTNN
-1964 GSAVGS
+1964 ASTVGS
-1970 LNGNVSISAG
+1970 INGNLSISAG
-1980 NELHATGSLLH
+1980 NSLHVTGSDLVAGKDLTGK
-1991 AANDLNVASKSVT
+1991 AANVV
-2004 IDSAYDT
+2004 IDSATDT
-2011 MSQAE
+2011 GNRAHSQTTSSSGVTLGLSGSIGDAINGAY
-2016 QQQYRQAG
+2016 QQAQGAKSGSGDSRATALHAIAAAG
-2024 LTVGFTNPVVAAV
+2024 DAAIGVASV
-2037 QTGQQMAN
+2037 TG
-2045 AAQHVKGDPRL
+2045 G
-2056 LALAAATTGLA
+2056 ALAGKGRPSIGVQVGVGSSHSRMDTSENQTTQRGSNVTAGGTTALIATGNGAPGSGNITVAGSNVSGNDVLLA
-2067 AKNAYDAVGGDPVKA
+2067 AKNQIDLQNTTNTDSTRSSNSSSGS
-2082 ATSVG
+2082 SVG
-2087 ISISLGASKSDNQ
+2087 VSIGTNGIGVSASMSRAHGDGNSDAAMQNN
-2100 SQAQART
+2100 SH
-2107 AVGSTLSAGRNVTI
+2107 VT
-2121 AASGAGANSN
+2121 GANSVTMISGGDTN
-2131 INIIGS
+2131 VIGS
-2137 TVSAGSNTLLA
+2137 N
-2148 ADGDVN
+2148 
-2154 LQAAQNSS
+2154 
-2162 SQHSTN
+2162 
-2168 SGSSASVGVA
+2168 
-2178 FTVGSQN
+2178 
-2185 GFSINAGVAGN
+2185 
-2196 RGHADGDS
+2196 
-2204 TTWTNTHVTTGDTL
+2204 
-2218 TIQSGD
+2218 
-2224 DTNLKGAVVS
+2224 VS
-2234 GKQVVADVGGNL
+2234 GRTVTADVGGNL
-2246 NVESLQDTDHYD
+2246 NMRSVQDTTVSSAH
-2258 SKQQSAGVSVS
+2258 QSSVGGGISVSTMGGGSASFSSSHGNANGDYAGVNEQ
-2269 ACVPPICYGGSSSVS
+2269 AGIQ
-2284 ANFSQQKMNSD
+2284 A
-2295 YAAVGEQSGIKA
+2295 GE
-2307 GDGGFQVNVK
+2307 GGFNVNVK
-2317 GDTDLK
+2317 GNTDLT
-2323 GGVIASSD
+2323 GAAIASTADPS
-2331 KAAQD
+2331 K
-2336 GVNSLTTATLTHSD
+2336 NTLTTGTLTYRD
-2350 IENHASYD
+2350 IENHSTYNAD
-2358 ASSVG
+2358 SSGLSAGAGVG
-2363 VSGGYGGD
+2363 VTGKAIGPGSVSGSGGVTPM
-2371 IGKNQ
+2371 ISQ
-2376 KGTADNVN
+2376 S
-2384 PVQGTTLPKGDGGF
+2384 DGGNEH
-2398 SAVPPVALSAS
+2398 A
-2409 GDANSTTRS
+2409 TTRS
-2418 GISGGAITITDGTK
+2418 GVSAGAINITNP
-2432 QQQLTGQ
+2432 TGQ
-2439 TAAEVVADINRD
+2439 TQDLANLNRD
-2451 TSNTGGALAPI
+2451 TSNLNGSVSKTPDVQHLLDQQADLMNATQAAGQVVAQGIGAYADTKQKEAQRAANAAKASGDTTAQAAYQAEADSWDEGGTNRVYLHIAGGALIGGLGGGGIGSAA
-2462 FDNDKI
+2462 
-2468 QAGFDI
+2468 QGAAG
-2474 TSQFINQAGT
+2474 AGL
-2484 FVANRAA
+2484 AA
-2491 EADAAKAAANNPNLT
+2491 LLADQTAQAAK
-2506 PEQRAAAQQRA
+2506 E
-2517 DELNANWGPGGTYR
+2517 
-2531 QVLTALS
+2531 
-2538 VAAGGNVTG
+2538 VAGATDSMLAGKVSGNVLVGALGWLVG
-2547 GVGQLAQNATVAYL
+2547 G
-2561 QELGTNQVKQI
+2561 
-2572 ADNLG
+2572 
-2577 SEESRAAL
+2577 S
-2585 HAIVGCA
+2585 A
-2592 GAAASSQSCGV
+2592 GAATASNVNLYNQWNHTDTDTLEEASGQGTPRKKTTALDLVLQGIANGLNAISGFGGGRPPTASPGVVLVNSSVAQMAGSSLSVSGNMSENALLNKGENSQYVDNPVSNSD
-2603 GAMGAA
+2603 GAA
-2609 ASSVLGSLL
+2609 RAATHGGNWSSESLEGTV
-2618 APSAN
+2618 AKIAGPNPQIKYTSTGKTVYTN
-2623 LSASEREARD
+2623 PETGNSVVYD
-2633 NLVTSLVAGVAA
+2633 NAGNYFRVENA
-2645 VSGQDVATATGAGK
+2645 SGQYLDKSGNV
-2659 IEVENNQ
+2659 IPNN
-2666 VAPMAPVPGWLAG
+2666 V
-2679 FKLPGYKGET
+2679 
-2689 AAKGDGVIAD
+2689 
-2699 PVTELDPSAKAG
+2699 
-2711 PLIAPNPGPKV
+2711 PLIKPNKTSQTGVPAGIRNGLTHYNNSDLPK
-2722 IEALIAA
+2722 
-2729 AVPQWI
+2729 
-2735 KNLLSGGITADGRP
+2735 
-2749 VIDTKIAD
+2749 
-2757 QLGERGWTES
+2757 
-2767 DIQAAIKN
+2767 
-2775 GATGTSIDKRSATK
+2775 
-2789 SPDGVARNDPATVYG
+2789 
-2804 TPNGYVVVNDRTG
+2804 
-2817 EVVQVSNKRDPGWIA
+2817 
-2832 DGRISWKDAKGR
+2832 

>member
-1 MNKNRYRV
+1 
-9 VFNRARGAM
+9 
-18 IVVQENGN
+18 
-26 APRAAGIAH
+26 
-35 GSIALLE
+35 
-42 SRRFRVV
+42 
-49 CGPIAMAAAL
+49 MAAAL
-59 LFGVPLPSSA
+59 LFGAPLPSIA

-76 ANTHVIQTQNGLPQV
+76 TNTHVIQTQNGLPQV

-153 SANPSQLRGY
+153 SANASQLRGY

-240 VQANAAMYAKNLN
+240 VQANAAMYAKSLN

-344 GIQNSGTTYAQQN
+344 SIRNSGTTYAQQN
-357 VNVSTGGAMSNSG
+357 VNISTGGAMSNSG
-370 TLAAQQNTTVN
+370 TLAAQESTTVN

-386 STGTLGAGVNS
+386 SSGTLGAGVNN

-402 KGGDLNVSSTG
+402 KGGDLNLSSTG
-413 QLTATGRNVAGGNAS
+413 QLTATGQNVAGGNAS

-551 SISGTSLD
+551 RFSGASLD
-559 NSAGRVTSLSGDGL
+559 NSAGRVTSLNGDGL

-578 GQLINAAGTTAT
+578 GQLINAAGTTST
-590 GAQGGVIGGNGGV
+590 GAQGGLIGGNGGV
-603 NVQGGTI
+603 DVQGGTI

-616 TANTDLHVTGQSVDN
+616 TANTDLHVTGQAVDN

-640 SVTVDAGTRL
+640 SATVDAGARL

-673 GTVQATQVALNGID
+673 GTVQATQVALNGTD

-695 TQTGTGPIA
+695 TQTGTGPMA

-716 GTLQTNSTDLTLA
+716 GTLQTNSTDLMLA
-729 PATLLNDG
+729 SATLLNDG

-748 TVKPGNRTG
+748 MVKPGNRTG

-809 QAGMSLTSGGTLDNR
+809 QAGMSLTSGGRLDNR

-942 ATHDLSVSAGTLL
+942 ATHDLSVSASTLL

-1049 DSTLSNLGPTALIGA
+1049 DSTLSNIGPTALIGA

-1083 TTATDTMAQT
+1083 TTATDAMAQT

-1104 GGKDANGNYTN
+1104 GGKDANGNYTH

-1227 GVATA
+1227 GAATA

-1258 QNYWSNIAAVNGIE
+1258 QNYWSNIAAVNGIG
-1272 MPANYDADGWKASG
+1272 MPENYDSDGWKASG
-1286 QQAPGLTVTYSGHY
+1286 QQAPSLTVTYSGHY

-1351 LNNTAGNASIPSLG
+1351 INNTAGNASIPSLG

-1379 HGTTPTMVNPVIA
+1379 HGTTPTMVNPIIA

-1404 LAQGGLFKP
+1404 LPQGGLFKP
-1413 TTAPN
+1413 TIAPN

-1441 FQQIGVDLTH
+1441 FRQIGVDLTH

-1492 MAAGASLSKSLE
+1492 MAAGASLSNSLK

-1524 LMETRVVDGQSVL
+1524 LMETRVVGGQSVL

-1592 GALQSGGVM
+1592 GALQSGGLM

-1623 DAGKDLILDTAT
+1623 DAGKDLILDTAA

-1664 AAIVTGGNFQQSA
+1664 AAIVTGGNFQQNA
-1677 GDLSV
+1677 GDLNV

-1740 AAKGAQIDFGQGGT
+1740 TATGAQIDLGQGGT

-1763 GVASVTSTIDSNSS
+1763 GAASATSTIDSNSS

-1833 ADDVNVGAA
+1833 AGDVNVGAA

-1871 TATYN
+1871 TTTISS
-1876 QGSTISADG
+1876 GSTISADG

-1896 TGSNVVGTNDVA
+1896 AGSTIVGTNDVA
-1908 LKAARDVNITTSQ
+1908 LNAARDVNIKTSQ
-1921 DSVQSSTYYD
+1921 DTTQSSSYYQ
-1931 KKETGLL
+1931 
-1938 SNGGLSV
+1938 
-1945 SVGSRSM
+1945 
-1952 SDKQQSASVTNN
+1952 KQQSGLMTSGLTVSFGNNKLATTDQASSVTNN
-1964 GSAVGS
+1964 ASAVGS
-1970 LNGNVSISAG
+1970 INGNLSISAG
-1980 NELHATGSLLH
+1980 NTLHVTGSDLVAGKDLTGK
-1991 AANDLNVASKSVT
+1991 AANVV
-2004 IDSAYDT
+2004 IDSATDT
-2011 MSQAE
+2011 GNRTHSQTTSSSGVTLGLSGSIGDAINGAY
-2016 QQQYRQAG
+2016 QQAQAAKSGAGDSRATALHAIAAAGNAAMGVAG
-2024 LTVGFTNPVVAAV
+2024 LTG
-2037 QTGQQMAN
+2037 G
-2045 AAQHVKGDPRL
+2045 
-2056 LALAAATTGLA
+2056 ALAGGGTPSIGIQVSVGSSHSRLDTSENQTTQRGSSVTAGGTTALIATGNGTPGSGNITVAGSNVSGNDVLLA
-2067 AKNAYDAVGGDPVKA
+2067 AKNQIDLQNTTNTDSTRSSNSSSGS
-2082 ATSVG
+2082 SVG
-2087 ISISLGASKSDNQ
+2087 VSIGTNGIGVSASMSRAHGDGNSDAAMQNN
-2100 SQAQART
+2100 SH
-2107 AVGSTLSAGRNVTI
+2107 VT
-2121 AASGAGANSN
+2121 GANSVTLVSGGDTN
-2131 INIIGS
+2131 VIGS
-2137 TVSAGSNTLLA
+2137 N
-2148 ADGDVN
+2148 
-2154 LQAAQNSS
+2154 
-2162 SQHSTN
+2162 
-2168 SGSSASVGVA
+2168 
-2178 FTVGSQN
+2178 
-2185 GFSINAGVAGN
+2185 
-2196 RGHADGDS
+2196 
-2204 TTWTNTHVTTGDTL
+2204 
-2218 TIQSGD
+2218 
-2224 DTNLKGAVVS
+2224 VS
-2234 GKQVVADVGGNL
+2234 GRTVTADVGGNL
-2246 NVESLQDTDHYD
+2246 NMRSVQDTTVSSAH
-2258 SKQQSAGVSVS
+2258 QSSVGGGISVSTMGGGSASFSSSHGNANGDYAGVNEQ
-2269 ACVPPICYGGSSSVS
+2269 AGIQAGG
-2284 ANFSQQKMNSD
+2284 
-2295 YAAVGEQSGIKA
+2295 
-2307 GDGGFQVNVK
+2307 GGFNVNVK
-2317 GDTDLK
+2317 GNTDLT
-2323 GGVIASSD
+2323 GAAIASTADPS
-2331 KAAQD
+2331 K
-2336 GVNSLTTATLTHSD
+2336 NTLTTGTLTYRD
-2350 IENHASYD
+2350 IENHSTYNAD
-2358 ASSVG
+2358 SSGLSAGAGVG
-2363 VSGGYGGD
+2363 VTGKAIGPGSVSGSGGVTPMISQSD
-2371 IGKNQ
+2371 
-2376 KGTADNVN
+2376 
-2384 PVQGTTLPKGDGGF
+2384 
-2398 SAVPPVALSAS
+2398 S
-2409 GDANSTTRS
+2409 GNEHATTRS
-2418 GISGGAITITDGTK
+2418 GVSAGTINITNP
-2432 QQQLTGQ
+2432 TGQ
-2439 TAAEVVADINRD
+2439 TQDVANLNRD
-2451 TSNTGGALAPI
+2451 TSNLNGSVSKTPDVQHLLDQQADLMNATQAAGQVVAQGIGAYADTKQKEAQRAANAAKASGDTTAQAAYQAEADSWAEGGTNRVLMHTAGGALL
-2462 FDNDKI
+2462 
-2468 QAGFDI
+2468 AGLGGG
-2474 TSQFINQAGT
+2474 NALAG
-2484 FVANRAA
+2484 AA
-2491 EADAAKAAANNPNLT
+2491 GAGLSSAFAGKLNSLADAVGDGTGSMLAGNVLSNVLAGAGGALIGGTSGAFTASNADLYNRSQSNADGTGGTGSEFFHKVWDAIVETATHPADSFNYAMNSILPRPPGQGNDANADPLIDVSNNNRT
-2506 PEQRAAAQQRA
+2506 PPAGAVATPA
-2517 DELNANWGPGGTYR
+2517 VTLCGPG
-2531 QVLTALS
+2531 VLCPT
-2538 VAAGGNVTG
+2538 
-2547 GVGQLAQNATVAYL
+2547 ATVAPVIAPGTPIL
-2561 QELGTNQVKQI
+2561 SSGSSSDRDGTAVKGGDSAGFAKGISLGEISDINQKFGGSISFRDV
-2572 ADNLG
+2572 DNVLIN
-2577 SEESRAAL
+2577 AANYD
-2585 HAIVGCA
+2585 GFYDK
-2592 GAAASSQSCGV
+2592 
-2603 GAMGAA
+2603 
-2609 ASSVLGSLL
+2609 
-2618 APSAN
+2618 
-2623 LSASEREARD
+2623 SASIIRD
-2633 NLVTSLVAGVAA
+2633 IAGGHLFDNGNKRTAVEVVETLIQRNSIDGPPTSQIWSVV
-2645 VSGQDVATATGAGK
+2645 DKVATGQLRDVK
-2659 IEVENNQ
+2659 DI
-2666 VAPMAPVPGWLAG
+2666 
-2679 FKLPGYKGET
+2679 
-2689 AAKGDGVIAD
+2689 
-2699 PVTELDPSAKAG
+2699 SKA
-2711 PLIAPNPGPKV
+2711 L
-2722 IEALIAA
+2722 
-2729 AVPQWI
+2729 
-2735 KNLLSGGITADGRP
+2735 
-2749 VIDTKIAD
+2749 
-2757 QLGERGWTES
+2757 RGL
-2767 DIQAAIKN
+2767 K
-2775 GATGTSIDKRSATK
+2775 
-2789 SPDGVARNDPATVYG
+2789 
-2804 TPNGYVVVNDRTG
+2804 
-2817 EVVQVSNKRDPGWIA
+2817 
-2832 DGRISWKDAKGR
+2832 

>member
-1 MNKNRYRV
+1 
-9 VFNRARGAM
+9 
-18 IVVQENGN
+18 
-26 APRAAGIAH
+26 
-35 GSIALLE
+35 
-42 SRRFRVV
+42 
-49 CGPIAMAAAL
+49 MAVAL
-59 LFGVPLPSSA
+59 LFGAPLPSIA

-76 ANTHVIQTQNGLPQV
+76 TNTHVIQTQNGLPQV

-344 GIQNSGTTYAQQN
+344 SIQNSGTTYAQQN
-357 VNVSTGGAMSNSG
+357 VNVSTGGALSNSG
-370 TLAAQQNTTVN
+370 TLAAQESTTVN

-386 STGTLGAGVNS
+386 STGTLGAGVNN

-402 KGGDLNVSSTG
+402 KGGDLNLSSTG
-413 QLTATGRNVAGGNAS
+413 QLTATGQNVAGGNAS

-528 DSMQVH
+528 DSMQLH

-540 NQGTIQSAGGM
+540 NQGTIQSAGGAN
-551 SISGTSLD
+551 ISGASLD
-559 NSAGRVTSLSGDGL
+559 NSAGRVTSLNGDGL

-578 GQLINAAGTTAT
+578 GQLINASGTTTT
-590 GAQGGVIGGNGGV
+590 GAQGGLIGGNGGV

-610 VNQGVI
+610 VNQGAI
-616 TANTDLHVTGQSVDN
+616 TANTGLHVIGQSVDN

-640 SVTVDAGTRL
+640 SVTVDAGARL
-650 SNANGTIVGQS
+650 SNANGTIVGQL

-673 GTVQATQVALNGID
+673 GTVQATQVALNGIN

-695 TQTGTGPIA
+695 TQTGTGSMA

-729 PATLLNDG
+729 SATLLNDG
-737 GTITHGGSGVL
+737 GTITHGGSGTL
-748 TVKPGNRTG
+748 TVKPGNGTG

-790 GIVANIAGDLA
+790 GIVASIAGNLA

-809 QAGMSLTSGGTLDNR
+809 QAAMSLTSGGTLDNQ

-833 ARPDTSTLNVHAA
+833 ARPDTSTLKVQAA
-846 TIQNS
+846 SIQNS

-866 GGSQLVNDAGTITG
+866 GGSQLLNSAGTITG

-1018 GAIAAGNLLKT
+1018 GAIAAGNLLET

-1049 DSTLSNLGPTALIGA
+1049 DSTLSNIGPTALIGA

-1083 TTATDTMAQT
+1083 TTETDTMAQT

-1227 GVATA
+1227 GVAIA

-1286 QQAPGLTVTYSGHY
+1286 QQAPSLTVTYSGHY

-1404 LAQGGLFKP
+1404 VPQGGLFKP
-1413 TTAPN
+1413 TTVPN

-1492 MAAGASLSKSLE
+1492 MAAGASLSKSLK

-1524 LMETRVVDGQSVL
+1524 LMETRVVGGQSVL

-1592 GALQSGGVM
+1592 GALQSGGLM

-1664 AAIVTGGNFQQSA
+1664 AAIVTGGNFQQNA
-1677 GDLSV
+1677 GDLNV

-1719 QAVGSSVK
+1719 QAVGGSVK

-1740 AAKGAQIDFGQGGT
+1740 TAKGAQIDLGQGGT

-1763 GVASVTSTIDSNSS
+1763 GAASATSTIDSNSS

-1833 ADDVNVGAA
+1833 AGDVNVGAA

-1871 TATYN
+1871 TMTLN
-1876 QGSTISADG
+1876 HGSLVSADG

-1896 TGSNVVGTNDVA
+1896 AGSTIVGTNDVA
-1908 LKAARDVNITTSQ
+1908 LNAAHDVNIKTSQ
-1921 DSVQSSTYYD
+1921 DTTQSSSYYQ
-1931 KKETGLL
+1931 
-1938 SNGGLSV
+1938 
-1945 SVGSRSM
+1945 
-1952 SDKQQSASVTNN
+1952 KQQSGLMTSGLTVSFGNSKLATTDQASSVTNN
-1964 GSAVGS
+1964 ASTVGS
-1970 LNGNVSISAG
+1970 INGNLSISAG
-1980 NELHATGSLLH
+1980 NSLHVTGSDLVAGKDLTGK
-1991 AANDLNVASKSVT
+1991 AANVV
-2004 IDSAYDT
+2004 IDSATDT
-2011 MSQAE
+2011 GNRAHSQTTSSSGVTLGLSGSIGDAINGAY
-2016 QQQYRQAG
+2016 QQAQAAKSGAGDSRATALHAIAAAGNAAMGVAG
-2024 LTVGFTNPVVAAV
+2024 LTG
-2037 QTGQQMAN
+2037 G
-2045 AAQHVKGDPRL
+2045 
-2056 LALAAATTGLA
+2056 ALAGGGTPSIGIQVSVGSSHSRLDTSENQTTQRGSSVTAGGTTALIATGNGTPGSGNITVAGSNVSGNDVLLA
-2067 AKNAYDAVGGDPVKA
+2067 AKNQIDLQNTTSTDSTRSSNSSSGS
-2082 ATSVG
+2082 SVG
-2087 ISISLGASKSDNQ
+2087 VSIGTNGIGVSASMSRAHGDGNSDAAMQNN
-2100 SQAQART
+2100 SH
-2107 AVGSTLSAGRNVTI
+2107 VT
-2121 AASGAGANSN
+2121 GANSVTMISGGDTN
-2131 INIIGS
+2131 VIGS
-2137 TVSAGSNTLLA
+2137 TVSGR
-2148 ADGDVN
+2148 
-2154 LQAAQNSS
+2154 
-2162 SQHSTN
+2162 
-2168 SGSSASVGVA
+2168 
-2178 FTVGSQN
+2178 TV
-2185 GFSINAGVAGN
+2185 
-2196 RGHADGDS
+2196 
-2204 TTWTNTHVTTGDTL
+2204 T
-2218 TIQSGD
+2218 
-2224 DTNLKGAVVS
+2224 
-2234 GKQVVADVGGNL
+2234 ADVGGNL
-2246 NVESLQDTDHYD
+2246 NMRSVQDTTVSSAH
-2258 SKQQSAGVSVS
+2258 QSSVGGGISVSTMGGGSASFSSSHGNANGDYAGV
-2269 ACVPPICYGGSSSVS
+2269 
-2284 ANFSQQKMNSD
+2284 N
-2295 YAAVGEQSGIKA
+2295 EQAGIQA
-2307 GDGGFQVNVK
+2307 GAGGFNVNVK
-2317 GDTDLK
+2317 GNTDLT
-2323 GGVIASSD
+2323 GAAIASTADPS
-2331 KAAQD
+2331 K
-2336 GVNSLTTATLTHSD
+2336 NTLTTGTLTYRD
-2350 IENHASYD
+2350 IENHSTYNAD
-2358 ASSVG
+2358 SSGLSAGAGVG
-2363 VSGGYGGD
+2363 VTGKAIGPGSVSGSGGVTPMISQSD
-2371 IGKNQ
+2371 
-2376 KGTADNVN
+2376 
-2384 PVQGTTLPKGDGGF
+2384 
-2398 SAVPPVALSAS
+2398 S
-2409 GDANSTTRS
+2409 GNEHATTRS
-2418 GISGGAITITDGTK
+2418 GVSAGTINITNP
-2432 QQQLTGQ
+2432 TGQ
-2439 TAAEVVADINRD
+2439 TQDVANLNRD
-2451 TSNTGGALAPI
+2451 TSNLNGSVSKTPDVQHLLDQQADLMNATQAAGQVVAQGIGAYA
-2462 FDNDKI
+2462 DTK
-2468 QAGFDI
+2468 QKEA
-2474 TSQFINQAGT
+2474 Q
-2484 FVANRAA
+2484 RA
-2491 EADAAKAAANNPNLT
+2491 ADAAKASGDTTAQAAYQAEADSWAEGGTNRVLMHTAGGALLAGLGGGNALAGAAGAGLSSAFAGKLNSLADAVGDGTGSMLAGNVLSNVLAGAGGALIGGTSGAFTASNADLYNRSQSNADGTGGTGSEFFHKVWDAIVETATHPADSFNYAMNSILPRPPGQGNDANADPLIDVSNNNRT
-2506 PEQRAAAQQRA
+2506 PPAGAVATPA
-2517 DELNANWGPGGTYR
+2517 VTLCGPG
-2531 QVLTALS
+2531 VLCPT
-2538 VAAGGNVTG
+2538 
-2547 GVGQLAQNATVAYL
+2547 ATVAPVIAPGTPIL
-2561 QELGTNQVKQI
+2561 SSGSSSDRDGTAVKGGDSAGFAKGISLGEISDINQKFGGSISFRDV
-2572 ADNLG
+2572 DNVLIN
-2577 SEESRAAL
+2577 AANYD
-2585 HAIVGCA
+2585 GFYDK
-2592 GAAASSQSCGV
+2592 
-2603 GAMGAA
+2603 
-2609 ASSVLGSLL
+2609 
-2618 APSAN
+2618 
-2623 LSASEREARD
+2623 SASIIRD
-2633 NLVTSLVAGVAA
+2633 IAGGHLFDNGNKRTAVEVVETLIQRNSIDGPPTSQIWSVV
-2645 VSGQDVATATGAGK
+2645 DKVATGQLRDVKDISKA
-2659 IEVENNQ
+2659 
-2666 VAPMAPVPGWLAG
+2666 LRG
-2679 FKLPGYKGET
+2679 FK
-2689 AAKGDGVIAD
+2689 
-2699 PVTELDPSAKAG
+2699 
-2711 PLIAPNPGPKV
+2711 
-2722 IEALIAA
+2722 
-2729 AVPQWI
+2729 
-2735 KNLLSGGITADGRP
+2735 
-2749 VIDTKIAD
+2749 
-2757 QLGERGWTES
+2757 
-2767 DIQAAIKN
+2767 
-2775 GATGTSIDKRSATK
+2775 
-2789 SPDGVARNDPATVYG
+2789 
-2804 TPNGYVVVNDRTG
+2804 
-2817 EVVQVSNKRDPGWIA
+2817 
-2832 DGRISWKDAKGR
+2832 

>member
-18 IVVQENGN
+18 TVVQENGN

-59 LFGVPLPSSA
+59 LFGAPLPSIA

-76 ANTHVIQTQNGLPQV
+76 TNTHVIQTQNGLPQV

-153 SANPSQLRGY
+153 SANASQLRGY

-240 VQANAAMYAKNLN
+240 VQANAAMYAKSLN

-344 GIQNSGTTYAQQN
+344 SIQNSGTTYAQQN

-370 TLAAQQNTTVN
+370 TLAAQESTTVN

-386 STGTLGAGVNS
+386 STGTLGAGVNN

-402 KGGDLNVSSTG
+402 KGGDLNLSSTG
-413 QLTATGRNVAGGNAS
+413 QLTATGQNVAGGNAS

-460 ATTSAQGAVNANAA
+460 ATTSVQGAVNANAA

-559 NSAGRVTSLSGDGL
+559 NGAGRVTSLNGDGL

-578 GQLINAAGTTAT
+578 GQLINAAGTTST

-603 NVQGGTI
+603 DVQGGTI
-610 VNQGVI
+610 VNQGVV
-616 TANTDLHVTGQSVDN
+616 TANTGLHVSGQAVDN

-640 SVTVDAGTRL
+640 SVTVDAGARL

-668 IDNSG
+668 IDNSS
-673 GTVQATQVALNGID
+673 GTVQAKQVALNGTD

-716 GTLQTNSTDLTLA
+716 GTLQTNSTDLMLA
-729 PATLLNDG
+729 SATLLNDG
-737 GTITHGGSGVL
+737 GTITHGGSGTL
-748 TVKPGNRTG
+748 TVKPGNGTG

-790 GIVANIAGDLA
+790 GIVASIAGNLA

-809 QAGMSLTSGGTLDNR
+809 QAAMSLTSGGRLDNQ

-833 ARPDTSTLNVHAA
+833 ARPDTSTLKVQAA
-846 TIQNS
+846 SIQNS

-866 GGSQLVNDAGTITG
+866 GGSQLLNSAGTITG

-1049 DSTLSNLGPTALIGA
+1049 DSTLSNIGPTALIGA

-1083 TTATDTMAQT
+1083 TTATDAMAQT

-1104 GGKDANGNYTN
+1104 GGKDANGNYTH

-1286 QQAPGLTVTYSGHY
+1286 QQAPSLTVTYSGHY

-1351 LNNTAGNASIPSLG
+1351 INNTAGNASIPSLG

-1404 LAQGGLFKP
+1404 LPQGGLFKP
-1413 TTAPN
+1413 TIAPN

-1524 LMETRVVDGQSVL
+1524 LMEARVVGGQSVL

-1551 NGPLIAAND
+1551 NGPLIAATD

-1592 GALQSGGVM
+1592 GALQSGGLM

-1640 VNDTGA
+1640 VSDTGA

-1664 AAIVTGGNFQQSA
+1664 AAIVTGGNFQQNA
-1677 GDLSV
+1677 GDLNV

-1719 QAVGSSVK
+1719 HAVGSSVK

-1740 AAKGAQIDFGQGGT
+1740 TAKGAQIDLGQGGT

-1763 GVASVTSTIDSNSS
+1763 GATSATSTIDSNSS

-1833 ADDVNVGAA
+1833 AGDVNVGAA

-1871 TATYN
+1871 TTTISS
-1876 QGSTISADG
+1876 GSTISADG

-1896 TGSNVVGTNDVA
+1896 AGSTIVGTNDVA
-1908 LKAARDVNITTSQ
+1908 LNAARDVNIKTSQ
-1921 DSVQSSTYYD
+1921 DTTQSSSYYH
-1931 KKETGLL
+1931 
-1938 SNGGLSV
+1938 
-1945 SVGSRSM
+1945 
-1952 SDKQQSASVTNN
+1952 KQQSGLMTSGLTVSFGNNKLATTDQASSVTNN
-1964 GSAVGS
+1964 ASAVGS
-1970 LNGNVSISAG
+1970 INGNLSISAG
-1980 NELHATGSLLH
+1980 NTLHVTGSDLVAGKDLTGK
-1991 AANDLNVASKSVT
+1991 AANVV
-2004 IDSAYDT
+2004 IDSATDAGNRT
-2011 MSQAE
+2011 HSQTTSSSGVTLGLSGSIGDAINGAY
-2016 QQQYRQAG
+2016 QQAQAAKSG
-2024 LTVGFTNPVVAAV
+2024 SGDSRATALHAIAAAGDAAIGVASV
-2037 QTGQQMAN
+2037 TG
-2045 AAQHVKGDPRL
+2045 G
-2056 LALAAATTGLA
+2056 ALAGKGRPSIGVQVSVGSSHSRMDTSENQTTQRGSNVTAGGTTALIATGNGAPGSGNITVAGSNVSGNDVLLA
-2067 AKNAYDAVGGDPVKA
+2067 AKNQIDLQNTTNTDSTRSSNSSSGS
-2082 ATSVG
+2082 SVG
-2087 ISISLGASKSDNQ
+2087 VSIGTNGIGVSASMSRAHGDGNSDAAMQNN
-2100 SQAQART
+2100 SH
-2107 AVGSTLSAGRNVTI
+2107 VT
-2121 AASGAGANSN
+2121 GANSVTMISGGDTN
-2131 INIIGS
+2131 VIGS
-2137 TVSAGSNTLLA
+2137 N
-2148 ADGDVN
+2148 
-2154 LQAAQNSS
+2154 
-2162 SQHSTN
+2162 
-2168 SGSSASVGVA
+2168 
-2178 FTVGSQN
+2178 
-2185 GFSINAGVAGN
+2185 
-2196 RGHADGDS
+2196 
-2204 TTWTNTHVTTGDTL
+2204 
-2218 TIQSGD
+2218 
-2224 DTNLKGAVVS
+2224 VS
-2234 GKQVVADVGGNL
+2234 GRTVTADVGGNL
-2246 NVESLQDTDHYD
+2246 NMRSVQDTTVSSAH
-2258 SKQQSAGVSVS
+2258 QSSVGGGISVSTMGGGSASFSSSHGNANGDYAGVNEQ
-2269 ACVPPICYGGSSSVS
+2269 AGIQ
-2284 ANFSQQKMNSD
+2284 A
-2295 YAAVGEQSGIKA
+2295 GE
-2307 GDGGFQVNVK
+2307 GGFNVNVK
-2317 GDTDLK
+2317 GNTDLT
-2323 GGVIASSD
+2323 GAAIASTADPS
-2331 KAAQD
+2331 K
-2336 GVNSLTTATLTHSD
+2336 NTLTTGTLTYRD
-2350 IENHASYD
+2350 IENHSTYNAD
-2358 ASSVG
+2358 SSGLSAGAGVG
-2363 VSGGYGGD
+2363 VTGKAIGPGSVSGSGGVTPM
-2371 IGKNQ
+2371 ISQ
-2376 KGTADNVN
+2376 S
-2384 PVQGTTLPKGDGGF
+2384 DGGNEH
-2398 SAVPPVALSAS
+2398 A
-2409 GDANSTTRS
+2409 TTRS
-2418 GISGGAITITDGTK
+2418 GVSAGAINITNP
-2432 QQQLTGQ
+2432 TGQ
-2439 TAAEVVADINRD
+2439 TQDLANLNRD
-2451 TSNTGGALAPI
+2451 TSNLNGSVSKTPDVQHLLDQQADLMNATQAAGQVVAQGIGAYADTKQKEAQRAANAAKASGDTTAQAAYQAEADSWDEGGTNRVYLHIAGGALI
-2462 FDNDKI
+2462 GGLGGGGI
-2468 QAGFDI
+2468 G
-2474 TSQFINQAGT
+2474 S
-2484 FVANRAA
+2484 
-2491 EADAAKAAANNPNLT
+2491 
-2506 PEQRAAAQQRA
+2506 AAQ
-2517 DELNANWGPGGTYR
+2517 G
-2531 QVLTALS
+2531 
-2538 VAAGGNVTG
+2538 AAGAGLAALLADQTAQATKEVAGATDSMLAGKVSGNVLVGALGWLVG
-2547 GVGQLAQNATVAYL
+2547 G
-2561 QELGTNQVKQI
+2561 
-2572 ADNLG
+2572 
-2577 SEESRAAL
+2577 S
-2585 HAIVGCA
+2585 A
-2592 GAAASSQSCGV
+2592 GAATASNVNLYNQWNHTDTDTLEEASGQGTPRKKTTALDLVLQGIANGLNAISGFGGGRPPTASPGVVLVNSSVAQMAGSSLSVSGNMSGNALLNKGENSQYVDNPVSNSD
-2603 GAMGAA
+2603 GAA
-2609 ASSVLGSLL
+2609 RAATHGGNWSSESLEGTV
-2618 APSAN
+2618 AKIAGPNPQIKYTSTGKTVYTN
-2623 LSASEREARD
+2623 PETGNSVVYD
-2633 NLVTSLVAGVAA
+2633 NAGNYFRVENA
-2645 VSGQDVATATGAGK
+2645 SGQYLDKSGNV
-2659 IEVENNQ
+2659 IPNN
-2666 VAPMAPVPGWLAG
+2666 V
-2679 FKLPGYKGET
+2679 
-2689 AAKGDGVIAD
+2689 
-2699 PVTELDPSAKAG
+2699 
-2711 PLIAPNPGPKV
+2711 PLIKPNKTSQTGVPAGIRNGLTHYNNSDLPK
-2722 IEALIAA
+2722 
-2729 AVPQWI
+2729 
-2735 KNLLSGGITADGRP
+2735 
-2749 VIDTKIAD
+2749 
-2757 QLGERGWTES
+2757 
-2767 DIQAAIKN
+2767 
-2775 GATGTSIDKRSATK
+2775 
-2789 SPDGVARNDPATVYG
+2789 
-2804 TPNGYVVVNDRTG
+2804 
-2817 EVVQVSNKRDPGWIA
+2817 
-2832 DGRISWKDAKGR
+2832 

>member
-76 ANTHVIQTQNGLPQV
+76 TNTHVIQTQNGLPQV

-240 VQANAAMYAKNLN
+240 VQVNAAMYAKNLN

-264 TLAATPIA
+264 TLATTPIA

-339 TATAN
+339 NATAN
-344 GIQNSGTTYAQQN
+344 SIQNSGTTYAQQN
-357 VNVSTGGAMSNSG
+357 VNVSTGGALSNSG

-381 AGSIN
+381 AGSID
-386 STGTLGAGVNS
+386 STGTLGAGVNN

-402 KGGDLNVSSTG
+402 KGGDLNLSSTG

-428 ISGGAVNLSG
+428 ISGGVVNLSG

-460 ATTSAQGAVNANAA
+460 ATTSAQGAVDANAA

-483 LSSGSHATLAAG
+483 LSSGSHATLAAR

-507 GPLTVQS
+507 GPLTVHS

-559 NSAGRVTSLSGDGL
+559 NSAGRVTSLNGDGL

-590 GAQGGVIGGNGGV
+590 GAQGGLIGGNGGV
-603 NVQGGTI
+603 DVQGGTI
-610 VNQGVI
+610 DNQGVI
-616 TANTDLHVTGQSVDN
+616 TANTDLHVTGQAVDN

-640 SVTVDAGTRL
+640 SVTVDAGARL

-668 IDNSG
+668 IDNSS
-673 GTVQATQVALNGID
+673 GTVQATQVALNGTD

-695 TQTGTGPIA
+695 TQTGTGSMA

-809 QAGMSLTSGGTLDNR
+809 QAGMSLTSGGRLDNR

-866 GGSQLVNDAGTITG
+866 GGSQLVNSAGAITG

-909 TLDNTDSKIGNVAD
+909 TLDNTDSKIGNVVD

-1104 GGKDANGNYTN
+1104 GGKDANGNYTH

-1286 QQAPGLTVTYSGHY
+1286 QQAPSLKVTYSGHY

-1351 LNNTAGNASIPSLG
+1351 INNTAGNASIPSLG

-1413 TTAPN
+1413 TIAPN

-1524 LMETRVVDGQSVL
+1524 LMETRVVGGQSVL

-1551 NGPLIAAND
+1551 HGPLIAAND

-1664 AAIVTGGNFQQSA
+1664 AAIVTGGNFQQNA
-1677 GDLSV
+1677 GDLNV
-1682 GGNLGMQVGGNWNL
+1682 GGNLGMQVAGNWNL

-1740 AAKGAQIDFGQGGT
+1740 AAKGAQIDLGQGGT

-1763 GVASVTSTIDSNSS
+1763 GAASATSTIDSNSS

-1833 ADDVNVGAA
+1833 AGDVNVGAA

-1871 TATYN
+1871 TTTISS
-1876 QGSTISADG
+1876 GSTISADG
-1885 VNIVSGKDINV
+1885 VNIASGKDINV
-1896 TGSNVVGTNDVA
+1896 AGSTIVGTNDVA
-1908 LKAARDVNITTSQ
+1908 LNAAHDVNIKTSQ
-1921 DSVQSSTYYD
+1921 DTTQSSSYYQKQQSGLMTSGLTVSFGNNKLATTD
-1931 KKETGLL
+1931 QASSVTNNASAVGSINGNLSISTGNTLHVTGSDL
-1938 SNGGLSV
+1938 VAGKDLTGKAANVVIDSATDTGNRTHSQTTSSSGVTLGLSGSIGDAINGAYQQAQAAKSGAGDSRATALHAIAAAGNAAMGVAGLTGGALAGGGTPSIGVQV
-1945 SVGSRSM
+1945 SVGSSHSRLDTSENQTTQRG
-1952 SDKQQSASVTNN
+1952 SSVTAGGTTALIATGN
-1964 GSAVGS
+1964 GTPGS
-1970 LNGNVSISAG
+1970 GNITVAGSNVSG
-1980 NELHATGSLLH
+1980 NDVL
-1991 AANDLNVASKSVT
+1991 
-2004 IDSAYDT
+2004 
-2011 MSQAE
+2011 
-2016 QQQYRQAG
+2016 
-2024 LTVGFTNPVVAAV
+2024 
-2037 QTGQQMAN
+2037 
-2045 AAQHVKGDPRL
+2045 
-2056 LALAAATTGLA
+2056 LA
-2067 AKNAYDAVGGDPVKA
+2067 AKNQIDLQNTTNTDSTRSSNSSSGS
-2082 ATSVG
+2082 SVG
-2087 ISISLGASKSDNQ
+2087 VSIGTNGIGVSASMSRAHGDGNSDAAMQNN
-2100 SQAQART
+2100 SH
-2107 AVGSTLSAGRNVTI
+2107 VT
-2121 AASGAGANSN
+2121 GANSVTLVSGGDTN
-2131 INIIGS
+2131 VIGS
-2137 TVSAGSNTLLA
+2137 TVSGR
-2148 ADGDVN
+2148 
-2154 LQAAQNSS
+2154 
-2162 SQHSTN
+2162 
-2168 SGSSASVGVA
+2168 
-2178 FTVGSQN
+2178 TV
-2185 GFSINAGVAGN
+2185 
-2196 RGHADGDS
+2196 
-2204 TTWTNTHVTTGDTL
+2204 T
-2218 TIQSGD
+2218 
-2224 DTNLKGAVVS
+2224 
-2234 GKQVVADVGGNL
+2234 ADVGGNL
-2246 NVESLQDTDHYD
+2246 NMRSVQDTTVSSAH
-2258 SKQQSAGVSVS
+2258 QSSVGGGISVSTMGGGSASFSSSHGNANGDYAGVNEQ
-2269 ACVPPICYGGSSSVS
+2269 AGIQ
-2284 ANFSQQKMNSD
+2284 A
-2295 YAAVGEQSGIKA
+2295 GE
-2307 GDGGFQVNVK
+2307 GGFNVNVK
-2317 GDTDLK
+2317 GNTDLT
-2323 GGVIASSD
+2323 GAAIASTADPS
-2331 KAAQD
+2331 K
-2336 GVNSLTTATLTHSD
+2336 NTLTTGTLTYRD
-2350 IENHASYD
+2350 IENHSTYNAD
-2358 ASSVG
+2358 SSGLSAGAGVG
-2363 VSGGYGGD
+2363 VTGKAIGPGSVSGSGGVTPMISQSD
-2371 IGKNQ
+2371 
-2376 KGTADNVN
+2376 
-2384 PVQGTTLPKGDGGF
+2384 
-2398 SAVPPVALSAS
+2398 S
-2409 GDANSTTRS
+2409 GNEHATTRS
-2418 GISGGAITITDGTK
+2418 GVSAGAINITNAA
-2432 QQQLTGQ
+2432 GQ
-2439 TAAEVVADINRD
+2439 TQDMANLNRD
-2451 TSNTGGALAPI
+2451 TSNLNGSVSKTPDVQHLLDQQADLMNATQAAGQVVAQGIGAYA
-2462 FDNDKI
+2462 DTK
-2468 QAGFDI
+2468 QKEA
-2474 TSQFINQAGT
+2474 Q
-2484 FVANRAA
+2484 RA
-2491 EADAAKAAANNPNLT
+2491 ADAAKASGDTTAQAAYQA
-2506 PEQRAAAQQRA
+2506 EA
-2517 DELNANWGPGGTYR
+2517 DSWAEGGTNRVY
-2531 QVLTALS
+2531 LHI
-2538 VAAGGNVTG
+2538 AGGALIGGLGGG
-2547 GVGQLAQNATVAYL
+2547 GVGSAAQGAAGAGL
-2561 QELGTNQVKQI
+2561 
-2572 ADNLG
+2572 
-2577 SEESRAAL
+2577 AAL
-2585 HAIVGCA
+2585 LADQTAQAAKEVAGATDSTLAGKVSGNVLVGALGWLVGGTA
-2592 GAAASSQSCGV
+2592 GAATASNVNLYNQWNHTDTDTLEEASGQGTPRKKTTALDLVLQGIANGLNAVIGLGGGKPPAASRGLVLVDSLAGQVATSITGASVPLYAPGNATLNNSDGVKGKVSVEPGATPDSNETSAGRGLANAGYDVSHQPTASQKGVDGVRTADLSVKGV
-2603 GAMGAA
+2603 GQIDVYTPENTNPNSIVRNIEGKFDQ
-2609 ASSVLGSLL
+2609 
-2618 APSAN
+2618 AN
-2623 LSASEREARD
+2623 
-2633 NLVTSLVAGVAA
+2633 
-2645 VSGQDVATATGAGK
+2645 
-2659 IEVENNQ
+2659 
-2666 VAPMAPVPGWLAG
+2666 
-2679 FKLPGYKGET
+2679 
-2689 AAKGDGVIAD
+2689 GVIVQAD
-2699 PVTELDPSAKAG
+2699 LSNADMVS
-2711 PLIAPNPGPKV
+2711 
-2722 IEALIAA
+2722 IAA
-2729 AVPQWI
+2729 RTWG
-2735 KNLLSGGITADGRP
+2735 K
-2749 VIDTKIAD
+2749 
-2757 QLGERGWTES
+2757 
-2767 DIQAAIKN
+2767 
-2775 GATGTSIDKRSATK
+2775 
-2789 SPDGVARNDPATVYG
+2789 
-2804 TPNGYVVVNDRTG
+2804 PNGYGFNTIFFQNSKGQIFRFDRPVG
-2817 EVVQVSNKRDPGWIA
+2817 G
-2832 DGRISWKDAKGR
+2832 G

>member
-1 MNKNRYRV
+1 
-9 VFNRARGAM
+9 
-18 IVVQENGN
+18 
-26 APRAAGIAH
+26 
-35 GSIALLE
+35 
-42 SRRFRVV
+42 
-49 CGPIAMAAAL
+49 MAAAL

-76 ANTHVIQTQNGLPQV
+76 TNTHVIQTQNGLLQV

-212 NVTRGLIS
+212 NITRGLIS

-344 GIQNSGTTYAQQN
+344 SIQNTGTTYAQQN
-357 VNVSTGGAMSNSG
+357 VNVSTGGALSNSG

-381 AGSIN
+381 AGSID
-386 STGTLGAGVNS
+386 STGTLGAGVNN

-438 SQTAANGHLSLKANA
+438 SQTAANGYLSLRANA

-460 ATTSAQGAVNANAA
+460 ATTSAQSAVNANAA

-551 SISGTSLD
+551 RFSGASLD
-559 NSAGRVTSLSGDGL
+559 NSAGRVTSLNGDGL

-616 TANTDLHVTGQSVDN
+616 TANTDLHVTGQAVDN

-673 GTVQATQVALNGID
+673 GTLQATQVALNGTD

-695 TQTGTGPIA
+695 TQTGTGSIA

-748 TVKPGNRTG
+748 TVKPGNGTG

-809 QAGMSLTSGGTLDNR
+809 QAGMSLTSGGRLDNR

-846 TIQNS
+846 TIRNS

-909 TLDNTDSKIGNVAD
+909 TLDNTDSKIGNVTD

-955 GGGTYRA
+955 GGGTYSA

-1245 SGGKLGASSVGTL
+1245 SGGKLGASSVGSL
-1258 QNYWSNIAAVNGIE
+1258 KNYWSNIAAVNGIE
-1272 MPANYDADGWKASG
+1272 MPANYAADGWKASG

-1379 HGTTPTMVNPVIA
+1379 HGATPTMVNPIIA

-1492 MAAGASLSKSLE
+1492 MAAGASLLKSLE

-1524 LMETRVVDGQSVL
+1524 LMETRVVGGQSVL

-1592 GALQSGGVM
+1592 GALQSGGLM

-1664 AAIVTGGNFQQSA
+1664 AAIVTGGNVQQNA
-1677 GDLSV
+1677 GDLNV
-1682 GGNLGMQVGGNWNL
+1682 GGNLGMQVAGNWNL
-1696 GAQRTGEHTV
+1696 GARRTGEHTV

-1740 AAKGAQIDFGQGGT
+1740 TAKGAQIDLGQGGT

-1763 GVASVTSTIDSNSS
+1763 GAASVTSTIDSNSS

-1788 LHAVNETVTG
+1788 LHAVNETVAG

-1804 DTVNIVS
+1804 DTVNMVS

-1833 ADDVNVGAA
+1833 AGDVNVGAA

-1871 TATYN
+1871 TTTISS
-1876 QGSTISADG
+1876 GSTISADG

-1896 TGSNVVGTNDVA
+1896 AGSTIVGTNDVA
-1908 LKAARDVNITTSQ
+1908 LNATHDVNIKTSQ
-1921 DSVQSSTYYD
+1921 DTTQSSSYYQ
-1931 KKETGLL
+1931 
-1938 SNGGLSV
+1938 
-1945 SVGSRSM
+1945 
-1952 SDKQQSASVTNN
+1952 KQQSGLMTSGLTVSFGNNKLATTDQASSVTNN
-1964 GSAVGS
+1964 ASAVGS
-1970 LNGNVSISAG
+1970 INGNLSISAG
-1980 NELHATGSLLH
+1980 NSLHVTGSDLVAGKDLTGK
-1991 AANDLNVASKSVT
+1991 AANVV
-2004 IDSAYDT
+2004 IDSATDT
-2011 MSQAE
+2011 GNRTHSQTTSSSGVTLGLSGSIGDAINGAY
-2016 QQQYRQAG
+2016 QQAQAAKSGAGDSRATALHAIAAADNAAMGVAG
-2024 LTVGFTNPVVAAV
+2024 LTG
-2037 QTGQQMAN
+2037 G
-2045 AAQHVKGDPRL
+2045 
-2056 LALAAATTGLA
+2056 ALAGGGTPSIGVQVSVGSSHSRLDTSENQTTQRGSSVTAGGTTALIATGNGTPGSGNVTVAGSNVSGNDVLLA
-2067 AKNAYDAVGGDPVKA
+2067 AKNQIDLQNTTNTDSTRSSNSSSGS
-2082 ATSVG
+2082 SVG
-2087 ISISLGASKSDNQ
+2087 VSIGTNGIGVSASMSRAHGDGNSDAAMQNN
-2100 SQAQART
+2100 SH
-2107 AVGSTLSAGRNVTI
+2107 VT
-2121 AASGAGANSN
+2121 GANSVTMISGGDTN
-2131 INIIGS
+2131 VIGS
-2137 TVSAGSNTLLA
+2137 N
-2148 ADGDVN
+2148 
-2154 LQAAQNSS
+2154 
-2162 SQHSTN
+2162 
-2168 SGSSASVGVA
+2168 
-2178 FTVGSQN
+2178 
-2185 GFSINAGVAGN
+2185 
-2196 RGHADGDS
+2196 
-2204 TTWTNTHVTTGDTL
+2204 
-2218 TIQSGD
+2218 
-2224 DTNLKGAVVS
+2224 VS
-2234 GKQVVADVGGNL
+2234 GRTVTADVGGNL
-2246 NVESLQDTDHYD
+2246 NMRSVQDTTVSSAH
-2258 SKQQSAGVSVS
+2258 QSSVGGGISVSTMGGGSASFSSSHGNANGDYAGVNEQ
-2269 ACVPPICYGGSSSVS
+2269 AGIQ
-2284 ANFSQQKMNSD
+2284 A
-2295 YAAVGEQSGIKA
+2295 GE
-2307 GDGGFQVNVK
+2307 GGFNVNVK
-2317 GDTDLK
+2317 GNTDLT
-2323 GGVIASSD
+2323 GAAISSTAD
-2331 KAAQD
+2331 PSK
-2336 GVNSLTTATLTHSD
+2336 NTLTTGTLTYRD
-2350 IENHASYD
+2350 IENHSTYNAD
-2358 ASSVG
+2358 SSGLSAGAGVG
-2363 VSGGYGGD
+2363 VTGKAIGPGSVSGSGGVTPMISQSD
-2371 IGKNQ
+2371 
-2376 KGTADNVN
+2376 
-2384 PVQGTTLPKGDGGF
+2384 
-2398 SAVPPVALSAS
+2398 S
-2409 GDANSTTRS
+2409 GNEYATTRS
-2418 GISGGAITITDGTK
+2418 GVSAGAINITNAA
-2432 QQQLTGQ
+2432 GQ
-2439 TAAEVVADINRD
+2439 TQDMANLNRD
-2451 TSNTGGALAPI
+2451 TSNLNGSVSKTPDVQHLLDQQADLMNATQAAGQVVAQGIGAYA
-2462 FDNDKI
+2462 DTK
-2468 QAGFDI
+2468 QKEA
-2474 TSQFINQAGT
+2474 Q
-2484 FVANRAA
+2484 RA
-2491 EADAAKAAANNPNLT
+2491 ADAAKASGDTTAQAAYQA
-2506 PEQRAAAQQRA
+2506 EA
-2517 DELNANWGPGGTYR
+2517 DSWAEGGTNR
-2531 QVLTALS
+2531 VLMHTAGGALLAGLGGGNALAGAAGAGLSSAFAGKLNSLADAVGDGTGSMLAGNVLSNVLAGAGGALIGGTSGAFTASNADLYNRSQCNVDGKCSTGSELIDKGWKYAKEFGNAALDLVPGHKMADQAQAAFSNGNVGMGVALAVGSIGDAAVGLLTLGEGKAIENAASKVIEKVASKAPVFSGSGPVSGVIAITDDTS
-2538 VAAGGNVTG
+2538 VAALKNYYPSKGSIEFVFDPTTNTFA
-2547 GVGQLAQNATVAYL
+2547 VGKPASGLFDGSAHQQLAQAIGANDANVV
-2561 QELGTNQVKQI
+2561 G
-2572 ADNLG
+2572 G
-2577 SEESRAAL
+2577 GFSRAADGSIL
-2585 HAIVGCA
+2585 TTENSGHYGQNWTPEIWNQFQKWLSNRVG
-2592 GAAASSQSCGV
+2592 V
-2603 GAMGAA
+2603 P
-2609 ASSVLGSLL
+2609 VNHTPWGS
-2618 APSAN
+2618 
-2623 LSASEREARD
+2623 
-2633 NLVTSLVAGVAA
+2633 
-2645 VSGQDVATATGAGK
+2645 K
-2659 IEVENNQ
+2659 
-2666 VAPMAPVPGWLAG
+2666 
-2679 FKLPGYKGET
+2679 
-2689 AAKGDGVIAD
+2689 
-2699 PVTELDPSAKAG
+2699 
-2711 PLIAPNPGPKV
+2711 
-2722 IEALIAA
+2722 
-2729 AVPQWI
+2729 
-2735 KNLLSGGITADGRP
+2735 
-2749 VIDTKIAD
+2749 
-2757 QLGERGWTES
+2757 
-2767 DIQAAIKN
+2767 
-2775 GATGTSIDKRSATK
+2775 
-2789 SPDGVARNDPATVYG
+2789 
-2804 TPNGYVVVNDRTG
+2804 
-2817 EVVQVSNKRDPGWIA
+2817 
-2832 DGRISWKDAKGR
+2832 

>member
-26 APRAAGIAH
+26 AAHAVGIAH

-76 ANTHVIQTQNGLPQV
+76 TNTHVIQTQNGLPQV

-163 VEVAGSRAEVILAN
+163 VEVAGSRAEVVLAN

-240 VQANAAMYAKNLN
+240 VQANAAMCAKNLN

-324 GQLVLTGKTTASGNL
+324 GQLVLTGKTTASSNL
-339 TATAN
+339 IATAN
-344 GIQNSGTTYAQQN
+344 SIQNTGTTYAQQN

-386 STGTLGAGVNS
+386 STGTLGAGVNN

-483 LSSGSHATLAAG
+483 LSSGSHATLAAD

-551 SISGTSLD
+551 RFSGTSLD
-559 NSAGRVTSLSGDGL
+559 NSAGRVTSLNGDGL

-616 TANTDLHVTGQSVDN
+616 TANTDLHVTGQAVDN

-673 GTVQATQVALNGID
+673 GTLQATQVALTGTD

-695 TQTGTGPIA
+695 TQTGTGPMA

-809 QAGMSLTSGGTLDNR
+809 QAGMSLTSGGRLDNR

-909 TLDNTDSKIGNVAD
+909 TLVNTDSKIGNVAD

-962 AHDASLNLQGDF
+962 AHDASLTLQGDF

-1104 GGKDANGNYTN
+1104 GGKDANGNYTH

-1258 QNYWSNIAAVNGIE
+1258 QNYWSNIAAVNGIQ

-1286 QQAPGLTVTYSGHY
+1286 QQAPSLKVTYSGHY

-1379 HGTTPTMVNPVIA
+1379 HDTTPTMVNPIIA

-1413 TTAPN
+1413 TIAPN

-1524 LMETRVVDGQSVL
+1524 LMETRVVGGQSVL

-1584 GKQIDNAF
+1584 GKQIDNVF

-1664 AAIVTGGNFQQSA
+1664 AALVTGGNFQQNA
-1677 GDLSV
+1677 GDLNV
-1682 GGNLGMQVGGNWNL
+1682 GGNLGMQVAGNWNL

-1871 TATYN
+1871 TTTISS
-1876 QGSTISADG
+1876 GSTISADG

-1896 TGSNVVGTNDVA
+1896 AGSTIVGTNDVA
-1908 LKAARDVNITTSQ
+1908 LNATHDVNIKTSQ
-1921 DSVQSSTYYD
+1921 DTTQSSNYYQKQQSGLMTSGLTVSFGNNKLATTD
-1931 KKETGLL
+1931 QASSVTNNASAVGSINGNLSIGAGNTLHVTGSDLVAGKDL
-1938 SNGGLSV
+1938 TGKAANVVIDSATDTGNRTHSQTTSSSGVTLGLSGSIGDAINGAYQQAQAAKSGAGDSRATALHAIAAAGNAAMGVAGLTGGALAGGGTPSIGVQV
-1945 SVGSRSM
+1945 SVGSSHSRLDTSENQTTQRG
-1952 SDKQQSASVTNN
+1952 SSVTAGGTTALIATGN
-1964 GSAVGS
+1964 GTPGS
-1970 LNGNVSISAG
+1970 GNITVAGSNVSG
-1980 NELHATGSLLH
+1980 NDVL
-1991 AANDLNVASKSVT
+1991 
-2004 IDSAYDT
+2004 
-2011 MSQAE
+2011 
-2016 QQQYRQAG
+2016 
-2024 LTVGFTNPVVAAV
+2024 
-2037 QTGQQMAN
+2037 
-2045 AAQHVKGDPRL
+2045 
-2056 LALAAATTGLA
+2056 LA
-2067 AKNAYDAVGGDPVKA
+2067 AKNQIDLQNTTNTDSTRSSNSSSGS
-2082 ATSVG
+2082 SVG
-2087 ISISLGASKSDNQ
+2087 VSIGTNGIGVSASMSRAHGDGNSDAAMQNN
-2100 SQAQART
+2100 SH
-2107 AVGSTLSAGRNVTI
+2107 VT
-2121 AASGAGANSN
+2121 GANSVTMISGGDTN
-2131 INIIGS
+2131 VIGS
-2137 TVSAGSNTLLA
+2137 N
-2148 ADGDVN
+2148 
-2154 LQAAQNSS
+2154 
-2162 SQHSTN
+2162 
-2168 SGSSASVGVA
+2168 
-2178 FTVGSQN
+2178 
-2185 GFSINAGVAGN
+2185 
-2196 RGHADGDS
+2196 
-2204 TTWTNTHVTTGDTL
+2204 
-2218 TIQSGD
+2218 
-2224 DTNLKGAVVS
+2224 VS
-2234 GKQVVADVGGNL
+2234 GRTVTADVGGNL
-2246 NVESLQDTDHYD
+2246 NMRSVQDTTVSSAH
-2258 SKQQSAGVSVS
+2258 QSSVGGGISVSTMGGGSASFSSSHGNANGDYAGVNEQ
-2269 ACVPPICYGGSSSVS
+2269 AGIQ
-2284 ANFSQQKMNSD
+2284 A
-2295 YAAVGEQSGIKA
+2295 GE
-2307 GDGGFQVNVK
+2307 GGFNVNVK
-2317 GDTDLK
+2317 GNTDLT
-2323 GGVIASSD
+2323 GAAIASTADPS
-2331 KAAQD
+2331 K
-2336 GVNSLTTATLTHSD
+2336 NTLTTGTLTYRD
-2350 IENHASYD
+2350 IENHSTYNAD
-2358 ASSVG
+2358 SSGLSAGAGVG
-2363 VSGGYGGD
+2363 VTGKAIGPGSVSGSGGVTPMISQSD
-2371 IGKNQ
+2371 
-2376 KGTADNVN
+2376 
-2384 PVQGTTLPKGDGGF
+2384 
-2398 SAVPPVALSAS
+2398 S
-2409 GDANSTTRS
+2409 GNEHATTRS
-2418 GISGGAITITDGTK
+2418 GVSAGAINITAVD
-2432 QQQLTGQ
+2432 Q
-2439 TAAEVVADINRD
+2439 TQDLANLNRD
-2451 TSNTGGALAPI
+2451 TSNLNGSVSKTPDVQHLLDQQADLMNATQAAGQVVAQGIGAYA
-2462 FDNDKI
+2462 DTK
-2468 QAGFDI
+2468 QKEA
-2474 TSQFINQAGT
+2474 Q
-2484 FVANRAA
+2484 RA
-2491 EADAAKAAANNPNLT
+2491 ADAAKASGDTTAQAAYQA
-2506 PEQRAAAQQRA
+2506 EA
-2517 DELNANWGPGGTYR
+2517 DSWGEGGTNR
-2531 QVLTALS
+2531 VLMHTAGGALLAGLGGGNALAGAAGAGLSSAFAGKLNSFADAVGDGTGSMLAGNVLSNVLAGAGGALIGGTSGAFTASNADLYNRSQCNVDGKCSTGSELIDKGWKYAKEFGNAALDLVPGHKMADQAQAAFSNGNVGMGVALAVGSIGDAAVGLLTLGEGKAIENAASKVIEKVASKAPVFSGSGPVSGVIAITDDTS
-2538 VAAGGNVTG
+2538 VAALKNYYPSKGSIEFVFDPTTNTFA
-2547 GVGQLAQNATVAYL
+2547 VGKPASGLFDGSAHQQLAQAIGANDANVV
-2561 QELGTNQVKQI
+2561 G
-2572 ADNLG
+2572 G
-2577 SEESRAAL
+2577 GFSRAADGSIL
-2585 HAIVGCA
+2585 TTENSGHYGQNWTPEIWNQFQKWLSNRVG
-2592 GAAASSQSCGV
+2592 V
-2603 GAMGAA
+2603 P
-2609 ASSVLGSLL
+2609 VNHTPWGS
-2618 APSAN
+2618 
-2623 LSASEREARD
+2623 
-2633 NLVTSLVAGVAA
+2633 
-2645 VSGQDVATATGAGK
+2645 K
-2659 IEVENNQ
+2659 
-2666 VAPMAPVPGWLAG
+2666 
-2679 FKLPGYKGET
+2679 
-2689 AAKGDGVIAD
+2689 
-2699 PVTELDPSAKAG
+2699 
-2711 PLIAPNPGPKV
+2711 
-2722 IEALIAA
+2722 
-2729 AVPQWI
+2729 
-2735 KNLLSGGITADGRP
+2735 
-2749 VIDTKIAD
+2749 
-2757 QLGERGWTES
+2757 
-2767 DIQAAIKN
+2767 
-2775 GATGTSIDKRSATK
+2775 
-2789 SPDGVARNDPATVYG
+2789 
-2804 TPNGYVVVNDRTG
+2804 
-2817 EVVQVSNKRDPGWIA
+2817 
-2832 DGRISWKDAKGR
+2832 

>member
-76 ANTHVIQTQNGLPQV
+76 TNTHVIQTQNGLPQV

-344 GIQNSGTTYAQQN
+344 GIKNSGTTYAQQN

-386 STGTLGAGVNS
+386 STGTLGAGVNN

-483 LSSGSHATLAAG
+483 LSSGSHATLAAD

-559 NSAGRVTSLSGDGL
+559 NRAGRVTSLNGDGL

-590 GAQGGVIGGNGGV
+590 GAQGGLIGGNGGV

-610 VNQGVI
+610 INQGVI
-616 TANTDLHVTGQSVDN
+616 TANTDLHVTGQAVDN

-640 SVTVDAGTRL
+640 SVTVDAGARL
-650 SNANGTIVGQS
+650 SNANGMIVGQS

-668 IDNSG
+668 IDNSS
-673 GTVQATQVALNGID
+673 GTVQATQVALNGTD

-809 QAGMSLTSGGTLDNR
+809 QAGMSLTSGGRLDNR

-1104 GGKDANGNYTN
+1104 GGKDANGNYTH

-1286 QQAPGLTVTYSGHY
+1286 QQAPSLTVTYSGHY

-1379 HGTTPTMVNPVIA
+1379 HGTTPTMVNPIIA

-1524 LMETRVVDGQSVL
+1524 LMETRVVGGQSVL

-1623 DAGKDLILDTAT
+1623 DAGQDLILDTAT

-1664 AAIVTGGNFQQSA
+1664 AAIVTGGNFQQNA
-1677 GDLSV
+1677 GDLNV

-1740 AAKGAQIDFGQGGT
+1740 TAKGAQIDLGQGGT
-1754 VAVKGDVSL
+1754 VAVQGDVSL
-1763 GVASVTSTIDSNSS
+1763 GAASATSTIDSNSS

-1833 ADDVNVGAA
+1833 AGDVNVGAA
-1842 TETHEYSSHETHS
+1842 TETHEYRSHETHS

-1871 TATYN
+1871 TTTISS
-1876 QGSTISADG
+1876 GSTISADG
-1885 VNIVSGKDINV
+1885 VNIASGKDINV
-1896 TGSNVVGTNDVA
+1896 AGSTIVGTNDVA
-1908 LKAARDVNITTSQ
+1908 LNATHDVNIKTSQ
-1921 DSVQSSTYYD
+1921 DTTQSSSYYQ
-1931 KKETGLL
+1931 
-1938 SNGGLSV
+1938 
-1945 SVGSRSM
+1945 
-1952 SDKQQSASVTNN
+1952 KQQSGLMTSGLTVSFGNSKLATTDQASSVTNN
-1964 GSAVGS
+1964 ANAVGS
-1970 LNGNVSISAG
+1970 INGNLSISAG
-1980 NELHATGSLLH
+1980 NTLHVTGSDLVAGKDLTGK
-1991 AANDLNVASKSVT
+1991 AANVV
-2004 IDSAYDT
+2004 IDSATDT
-2011 MSQAE
+2011 GNRTHSQTTSSSGVTLGLSGSIGDAINGAY
-2016 QQQYRQAG
+2016 QQAQAAKSGAGDSRATALHAIAAAGNAAMGVAG
-2024 LTVGFTNPVVAAV
+2024 LTG
-2037 QTGQQMAN
+2037 G
-2045 AAQHVKGDPRL
+2045 
-2056 LALAAATTGLA
+2056 ALAGGGTPSIGVQVSVGSSHSRLDTSENQTTERGSSVTAGGTTALIATGNGTPGSGNITVAGSNVSGNDVLLA
-2067 AKNAYDAVGGDPVKA
+2067 AKNQIDLQNTTNTDSTRSSNSSSGS
-2082 ATSVG
+2082 SVG
-2087 ISISLGASKSDNQ
+2087 VSIGTNGIGVSASMSRAHGDGNSDAAMQNN
-2100 SQAQART
+2100 SH
-2107 AVGSTLSAGRNVTI
+2107 VT
-2121 AASGAGANSN
+2121 GANSVTMISGGDTN
-2131 INIIGS
+2131 VIGS
-2137 TVSAGSNTLLA
+2137 N
-2148 ADGDVN
+2148 
-2154 LQAAQNSS
+2154 
-2162 SQHSTN
+2162 
-2168 SGSSASVGVA
+2168 
-2178 FTVGSQN
+2178 
-2185 GFSINAGVAGN
+2185 
-2196 RGHADGDS
+2196 
-2204 TTWTNTHVTTGDTL
+2204 
-2218 TIQSGD
+2218 
-2224 DTNLKGAVVS
+2224 VS
-2234 GKQVVADVGGNL
+2234 GRTVTADVGGNL
-2246 NVESLQDTDHYD
+2246 NMRSVQDTTVSSAH
-2258 SKQQSAGVSVS
+2258 QSSVGGGISVSTMGGGSASFSSSHGNANGDYAGVNEQ
-2269 ACVPPICYGGSSSVS
+2269 AGIQ
-2284 ANFSQQKMNSD
+2284 A
-2295 YAAVGEQSGIKA
+2295 GE
-2307 GDGGFQVNVK
+2307 GGFNVNVK
-2317 GDTDLK
+2317 GNTDLT
-2323 GGVIASSD
+2323 GAAISSTAD
-2331 KAAQD
+2331 PSK
-2336 GVNSLTTATLTHSD
+2336 NTLTTGTLTYRD
-2350 IENHASYD
+2350 IENHSTYNAD
-2358 ASSVG
+2358 SSGLSAGAGVG
-2363 VSGGYGGD
+2363 VTGKAIGPGSVSGSGGVTPMISQSD
-2371 IGKNQ
+2371 
-2376 KGTADNVN
+2376 
-2384 PVQGTTLPKGDGGF
+2384 
-2398 SAVPPVALSAS
+2398 S
-2409 GDANSTTRS
+2409 GNEHATTRS
-2418 GISGGAITITDGTK
+2418 GVSAGAINITNAA
-2432 QQQLTGQ
+2432 GQ
-2439 TAAEVVADINRD
+2439 TQDMANLNRD
-2451 TSNTGGALAPI
+2451 TSNLNGSVSKTPDVQHLLDQQADLMNATQAAGQVVAQGIGAYA
-2462 FDNDKI
+2462 DTK
-2468 QAGFDI
+2468 QKEA
-2474 TSQFINQAGT
+2474 Q
-2484 FVANRAA
+2484 RA
-2491 EADAAKAAANNPNLT
+2491 ADAAKASGDTTAQAAYQA
-2506 PEQRAAAQQRA
+2506 EA
-2517 DELNANWGPGGTYR
+2517 DSWAEGGTNR
-2531 QVLTALS
+2531 VLMHTAGGALLAGLGGGNALAGAAGAGLSSAFAGKLNSLADAVGDGTGSMLAGNVLSNVLAGAGGALIGGTSGAFTASNADLYNRSQCNVDGKCSTGSELIDKGWKYAKEFGNAALDLVPGHKMADQAQAAFSNGNVGMGVALAVGSIGDAAVGLLTLGEGKAIENAASKVIEKVASKAPVFSGSGPVSGVIAITDDTS
-2538 VAAGGNVTG
+2538 VAALKNYYPSKGSIEFVFDPTTNTFA
-2547 GVGQLAQNATVAYL
+2547 VGKPASGLFDGSAHQQLAQAIGANDANVV
-2561 QELGTNQVKQI
+2561 G
-2572 ADNLG
+2572 G
-2577 SEESRAAL
+2577 GFSRAADGSIL
-2585 HAIVGCA
+2585 TTENSGHYGQNWTPEIWDQFQKWLSNRVG
-2592 GAAASSQSCGV
+2592 V
-2603 GAMGAA
+2603 P
-2609 ASSVLGSLL
+2609 VNHTPWGS
-2618 APSAN
+2618 
-2623 LSASEREARD
+2623 
-2633 NLVTSLVAGVAA
+2633 
-2645 VSGQDVATATGAGK
+2645 K
-2659 IEVENNQ
+2659 
-2666 VAPMAPVPGWLAG
+2666 
-2679 FKLPGYKGET
+2679 
-2689 AAKGDGVIAD
+2689 
-2699 PVTELDPSAKAG
+2699 
-2711 PLIAPNPGPKV
+2711 
-2722 IEALIAA
+2722 
-2729 AVPQWI
+2729 
-2735 KNLLSGGITADGRP
+2735 
-2749 VIDTKIAD
+2749 
-2757 QLGERGWTES
+2757 
-2767 DIQAAIKN
+2767 
-2775 GATGTSIDKRSATK
+2775 
-2789 SPDGVARNDPATVYG
+2789 
-2804 TPNGYVVVNDRTG
+2804 
-2817 EVVQVSNKRDPGWIA
+2817 
-2832 DGRISWKDAKGR
+2832 

>member
-26 APRAAGIAH
+26 APRAAGIVR
-35 GSIALLE
+35 GSHASLG
-42 SRRFRVV
+42 STGFRVV

-76 ANTHVIQTQNGLPQV
+76 TNTHVIQTQNGLPQV
-91 NIAAPSGAGVSV
+91 NIAAPSGTGVSV

-240 VQANAAMYAKNLN
+240 VQANAAMYAKSLN

-344 GIQNSGTTYAQQN
+344 SIQNSGTTYAQQN

-370 TLAAQQNTTVN
+370 TLAAQESTTVN

-386 STGTLGAGVNS
+386 STGTLGAGVNN

-402 KGGDLNVSSTG
+402 KGGDLNLSSTG
-413 QLTATGRNVAGGNAS
+413 QLTATGQNVAGGNAS

-460 ATTSAQGAVNANAA
+460 ATTSVQGAVNANAA

-551 SISGTSLD
+551 RFSGASLD
-559 NSAGRVTSLSGDGL
+559 NSAGRVTSLNGDGL

-578 GQLINAAGTTAT
+578 GQLINAAGTTTT
-590 GAQGGVIGGNGGV
+590 GAQGGLIGGNGGV

-610 VNQGVI
+610 VNQGAI
-616 TANTDLHVTGQSVDN
+616 TANTGLHVIGQSVDN

-640 SVTVDAGTRL
+640 FVTVDAGARL
-650 SNANGTIVGQS
+650 SNANGTIVGQL

-673 GTVQATQVALNGID
+673 GTVQATQVALNGIN

-695 TQTGTGPIA
+695 TQTGTGSMA

-716 GTLQTNSTDLTLA
+716 GTLQTNSTDLMLA
-729 PATLLNDG
+729 SATLLNDG
-737 GTITHGGSGVL
+737 GTITHGGSGTL
-748 TVKPGNRTG
+748 TVKPGNGTG

-790 GIVANIAGDLA
+790 GIVASIAGNLA

-809 QAGMSLTSGGTLDNR
+809 QAGMSLTSGGRLDNQ

-833 ARPDTSTLNVHAA
+833 ARPDTSTLNVQAA
-846 TIQNS
+846 SIQNS

-866 GGSQLVNDAGTITG
+866 GGSQLLNSAGTITG

-933 ITNTNGQIG
+933 ITNTNGKIG
-942 ATHDLSVSAGTLL
+942 ATHDLSVSASTLL
-955 GGGTYRA
+955 GGGTYSA

-1018 GAIAAGNLLKT
+1018 GAIAAGNLLET

-1049 DSTLSNLGPTALIGA
+1049 DSTLSNIGPTALIGA

-1083 TTATDTMAQT
+1083 TTETDTMAQT

-1286 QQAPGLTVTYSGHY
+1286 QQAPSLTVTYSGHY

-1308 EHDWTYSFCDKGCN
+1308 EHDWTYSFCDNGCN

-1404 LAQGGLFKP
+1404 LPQGGLFKP
-1413 TTAPN
+1413 TIAPD

-1524 LMETRVVDGQSVL
+1524 LMETRVVGGQSVL

-1551 NGPLIAAND
+1551 NGPLIAATD

-1592 GALQSGGVM
+1592 GALQSGGLM

-1664 AAIVTGGNFQQSA
+1664 AAIVTGGNFQQNA
-1677 GDLSV
+1677 GDLNV

-1719 QAVGSSVK
+1719 HAVGSSVK

-1740 AAKGAQIDFGQGGT
+1740 TAKGAQIDLGQGGT

-1763 GVASVTSTIDSNSS
+1763 GAASATSTIDSNSS

-1833 ADDVNVGAA
+1833 AGDVNVGVA

-1871 TATYN
+1871 TTTISS
-1876 QGSTISADG
+1876 GSTISADG

-1896 TGSNVVGTNDVA
+1896 AGSTIVGTNDVA
-1908 LKAARDVNITTSQ
+1908 LNAAHDVNIRTSQ
-1921 DSVQSSTYYD
+1921 DTTQSSSYYQ
-1931 KKETGLL
+1931 
-1938 SNGGLSV
+1938 
-1945 SVGSRSM
+1945 
-1952 SDKQQSASVTNN
+1952 KQQSGLMTSGLTVSFGNNKLATTDQASSVTNN
-1964 GSAVGS
+1964 ASTVGS
-1970 LNGNVSISAG
+1970 INGNLSISAG
-1980 NELHATGSLLH
+1980 NTLHVTGSDLVAGKDLTGK
-1991 AANDLNVASKSVT
+1991 AANVV
-2004 IDSAYDT
+2004 IDSATDT
-2011 MSQAE
+2011 GNRAHSQTTSSSGVTLGLSGSIGDAINGAY
-2016 QQQYRQAG
+2016 QQAQGAKSGSGDSRATALHAIAAAG
-2024 LTVGFTNPVVAAV
+2024 DAAIGVASV
-2037 QTGQQMAN
+2037 TG
-2045 AAQHVKGDPRL
+2045 G
-2056 LALAAATTGLA
+2056 ALAGKGRPSIGVQVGVGSSHSRMDTSENQTTQRGSNVTAGGTTALIATGNGAPGSGNITVAGSNVSGNDVLLA
-2067 AKNAYDAVGGDPVKA
+2067 AKNQIDLQNTTNTDSTRSSNSSSGS
-2082 ATSVG
+2082 SVG
-2087 ISISLGASKSDNQ
+2087 VSIGTNGIGVSASMSRAHGDGNSDAAMQNN
-2100 SQAQART
+2100 SH
-2107 AVGSTLSAGRNVTI
+2107 VT
-2121 AASGAGANSN
+2121 GANSVTMISGGDTN
-2131 INIIGS
+2131 VIGS
-2137 TVSAGSNTLLA
+2137 N
-2148 ADGDVN
+2148 
-2154 LQAAQNSS
+2154 
-2162 SQHSTN
+2162 
-2168 SGSSASVGVA
+2168 
-2178 FTVGSQN
+2178 
-2185 GFSINAGVAGN
+2185 
-2196 RGHADGDS
+2196 
-2204 TTWTNTHVTTGDTL
+2204 
-2218 TIQSGD
+2218 
-2224 DTNLKGAVVS
+2224 VS
-2234 GKQVVADVGGNL
+2234 GRTVTADVGGNL
-2246 NVESLQDTDHYD
+2246 NMRSVQDTTVSSAH
-2258 SKQQSAGVSVS
+2258 QSSVGGGISVSTMGGGSASFSSSHGNANGDYAGVNEQ
-2269 ACVPPICYGGSSSVS
+2269 AGIQ
-2284 ANFSQQKMNSD
+2284 A
-2295 YAAVGEQSGIKA
+2295 GE
-2307 GDGGFQVNVK
+2307 GGFNVNVK
-2317 GDTDLK
+2317 GNTDLT
-2323 GGVIASSD
+2323 GAAIASTADPS
-2331 KAAQD
+2331 K
-2336 GVNSLTTATLTHSD
+2336 NTLTTGTLTYRD
-2350 IENHASYD
+2350 IENHSTYNAD
-2358 ASSVG
+2358 SSGLSAGAGVG
-2363 VSGGYGGD
+2363 VTGKAIGPGSVSGSGGVTPM
-2371 IGKNQ
+2371 ISQ
-2376 KGTADNVN
+2376 S
-2384 PVQGTTLPKGDGGF
+2384 DGGNEH
-2398 SAVPPVALSAS
+2398 A
-2409 GDANSTTRS
+2409 TTRS
-2418 GISGGAITITDGTK
+2418 GVSAGAINITNP
-2432 QQQLTGQ
+2432 TGQ
-2439 TAAEVVADINRD
+2439 TQDLANLNRD
-2451 TSNTGGALAPI
+2451 TSNLNGSVSKTPDVQHLLDQQADLMNATQAAGQVVAQGIGAYADTKQKEAQRAANAAKASGDTTAQAAYQAEADSWDEGGTNRVYLHIAGGALIGGLGGGGIGSAA
-2462 FDNDKI
+2462 
-2468 QAGFDI
+2468 QGAAG
-2474 TSQFINQAGT
+2474 AGL
-2484 FVANRAA
+2484 AA
-2491 EADAAKAAANNPNLT
+2491 LLADQTAQAAK
-2506 PEQRAAAQQRA
+2506 E
-2517 DELNANWGPGGTYR
+2517 
-2531 QVLTALS
+2531 
-2538 VAAGGNVTG
+2538 VAGATDSMLAGKVSGNVLVGALGWLVG
-2547 GVGQLAQNATVAYL
+2547 G
-2561 QELGTNQVKQI
+2561 
-2572 ADNLG
+2572 
-2577 SEESRAAL
+2577 S
-2585 HAIVGCA
+2585 A
-2592 GAAASSQSCGV
+2592 GAATASNVNLYNQWNHTDTDTLEEASGQGTPRKKTTALDLVLQGIANGLNAISGFGGGRPPTASPGVVLVNSSVAQMAGSSLSVSGNMSENALLNKGENSQYVDNPVSNSD
-2603 GAMGAA
+2603 GAA
-2609 ASSVLGSLL
+2609 RAATHGGNWSSESLEGTV
-2618 APSAN
+2618 AKIAGPNPQIKYTSTGKTVYTN
-2623 LSASEREARD
+2623 PETGNSVVYD
-2633 NLVTSLVAGVAA
+2633 NAGNYFRVENA
-2645 VSGQDVATATGAGK
+2645 SGQYLDKSGNV
-2659 IEVENNQ
+2659 IPNN
-2666 VAPMAPVPGWLAG
+2666 V
-2679 FKLPGYKGET
+2679 
-2689 AAKGDGVIAD
+2689 
-2699 PVTELDPSAKAG
+2699 
-2711 PLIAPNPGPKV
+2711 PLIKPNKTSQTGVPAGIRNGLTHYNNSDLPK
-2722 IEALIAA
+2722 
-2729 AVPQWI
+2729 
-2735 KNLLSGGITADGRP
+2735 
-2749 VIDTKIAD
+2749 
-2757 QLGERGWTES
+2757 
-2767 DIQAAIKN
+2767 
-2775 GATGTSIDKRSATK
+2775 
-2789 SPDGVARNDPATVYG
+2789 
-2804 TPNGYVVVNDRTG
+2804 
-2817 EVVQVSNKRDPGWIA
+2817 
-2832 DGRISWKDAKGR
+2832 

>member
-9 VFNRARGAM
+9 VFKRARGAM
-18 IVVQENGN
+18 IVVQENSN
-26 APRAAGIAH
+26 AARAPGIAR
-35 GSIALLE
+35 GSSAWFE
-42 SRRFRVV
+42 STGLRVEWQ
-49 CGPIAMAAAL
+49 PIVMAVAL
-59 LFGVPLPSSA
+59 LFGAPLPSIA

-76 ANTHVIQTQNGLPQV
+76 TNTHVIQTQNGLPQV

-240 VQANAAMYAKNLN
+240 VQANAATYAKNLN

-344 GIQNSGTTYAQQN
+344 SIQNTGTTYAQRN
-357 VNVSTGGAMSNSG
+357 VNVSTGGALSNSG
-370 TLAAQQNTTVN
+370 TLAAQESTTVN

-386 STGTLGAGVNS
+386 STGTLGAGVNN

-402 KGGDLNVSSTG
+402 KGGDLNLSSTG
-413 QLTATGRNVAGGNAS
+413 QLTATGQNVAGGNAS

-460 ATTSAQGAVNANAA
+460 ATTSVQGAVNANAA

-559 NSAGRVTSLSGDGL
+559 NGAGRVTSLNGDGL

-578 GQLINAAGTTAT
+578 GQLINAAGTTST

-603 NVQGGTI
+603 DVQGGTI

-616 TANTDLHVTGQSVDN
+616 TANTGLHVSGQAVDN

-640 SVTVDAGTRL
+640 SVTVDAGARL

-668 IDNSG
+668 IDNSS
-673 GTVQATQVALNGID
+673 GTVQAKQVALNGTD

-716 GTLQTNSTDLTLA
+716 GTLQTNSTDLMLA
-729 PATLLNDG
+729 SATLLNDG
-737 GTITHGGSGVL
+737 GTITHGGSGTL
-748 TVKPGNRTG
+748 TVKPGNGTG

-790 GIVANIAGDLA
+790 GIDASIAGDLA

-809 QAGMSLTSGGTLDNR
+809 QAAMSLTSGGRLDNQ

-851 GGLIADFGTGATSVQ
+851 SGLIADFGTGATSVQ
-866 GGSQLVNDAGTITG
+866 GGSQLLNSAGTITG

-933 ITNTNGQIG
+933 ITNTNGKIG
-942 ATHDLSVSAGTLL
+942 ATHDLSVSASTLL
-955 GGGTYRA
+955 GGGTYSA

-1049 DSTLSNLGPTALIGA
+1049 DSTLSNIGPTALIGA

-1083 TTATDTMAQT
+1083 TTATDAMAQT

-1104 GGKDANGNYTN
+1104 GGKDANGNYTH

-1134 HADQVTN
+1134 HADQVAN

-1148 TGYTNNV
+1148 TGYTSNV

-1227 GVATA
+1227 GVAAA

-1286 QQAPGLTVTYSGHY
+1286 QQAPSLTVTYSGHY

-1351 LNNTAGNASIPSLG
+1351 INNTAGNASIPSLG

-1379 HGTTPTMVNPVIA
+1379 HGTTPTMVNPIIA

-1413 TTAPN
+1413 TIAPN

-1492 MAAGASLSKSLE
+1492 MAAGASLSKSLK

-1524 LMETRVVDGQSVL
+1524 LMETRVVGGQSVL

-1592 GALQSGGVM
+1592 GALQSGGLM
-1601 KLTTTGDVD
+1601 TLTTTGDVD

-1664 AAIVTGGNFQQSA
+1664 AAIVTGGNFQQNA
-1677 GDLSV
+1677 GDLNV

-1696 GAQRTGEHTV
+1696 GAQQTGEHTV

-1719 QAVGSSVK
+1719 HAVGSSVK

-1740 AAKGAQIDFGQGGT
+1740 TAKGAQIDLGQGGT

-1763 GVASVTSTIDSNSS
+1763 GATSATSTIDSNSS

-1833 ADDVNVGAA
+1833 AGDVNVGAA

-1871 TATYN
+1871 TMTLN
-1876 QGSTISADG
+1876 HGSLVSADG

-1896 TGSNVVGTNDVA
+1896 AGSTIVGTNDVA
-1908 LKAARDVNITTSQ
+1908 LNAAHDVNIKTSQ
-1921 DSVQSSTYYD
+1921 DTTQSSSYYQ
-1931 KKETGLL
+1931 
-1938 SNGGLSV
+1938 
-1945 SVGSRSM
+1945 
-1952 SDKQQSASVTNN
+1952 KQQSGLMTSGLTVSFGNSKLATTDQASSVTNN
-1964 GSAVGS
+1964 ASTVGS
-1970 LNGNVSISAG
+1970 INGNLSISAG
-1980 NELHATGSLLH
+1980 NSLHVTGSDLVAGKDLTGK
-1991 AANDLNVASKSVT
+1991 AANVV
-2004 IDSAYDT
+2004 IDSATDT
-2011 MSQAE
+2011 GNRAHSQTTSSSGVTLGLSGSIGDAINGAY
-2016 QQQYRQAG
+2016 QQAQAAKSGAGDSRATALHAIAAAGNAAMGVAG
-2024 LTVGFTNPVVAAV
+2024 LTG
-2037 QTGQQMAN
+2037 G
-2045 AAQHVKGDPRL
+2045 
-2056 LALAAATTGLA
+2056 ALAGGGTPSIGIQVSVGSSHSRLDTSENQTTQRGSSVTAGGTTALIATGNGTPGSGNITVAGSNVSGNDVLLA
-2067 AKNAYDAVGGDPVKA
+2067 AKNQIDLQNTTSTDSTRSSNSSSGS
-2082 ATSVG
+2082 SVG
-2087 ISISLGASKSDNQ
+2087 VSIGTNGIGVSASMSRAHGDGNSDAAMQNN
-2100 SQAQART
+2100 SH
-2107 AVGSTLSAGRNVTI
+2107 VT
-2121 AASGAGANSN
+2121 GANSVTMISGGDTN
-2131 INIIGS
+2131 VIGS
-2137 TVSAGSNTLLA
+2137 TVSGR
-2148 ADGDVN
+2148 
-2154 LQAAQNSS
+2154 
-2162 SQHSTN
+2162 
-2168 SGSSASVGVA
+2168 
-2178 FTVGSQN
+2178 TV
-2185 GFSINAGVAGN
+2185 
-2196 RGHADGDS
+2196 
-2204 TTWTNTHVTTGDTL
+2204 T
-2218 TIQSGD
+2218 
-2224 DTNLKGAVVS
+2224 
-2234 GKQVVADVGGNL
+2234 ADVGGNL
-2246 NVESLQDTDHYD
+2246 NMRSVQDTTVSSAH
-2258 SKQQSAGVSVS
+2258 QSSVGGGISVSTMGGGSASFSSSHGNANGDYAGV
-2269 ACVPPICYGGSSSVS
+2269 
-2284 ANFSQQKMNSD
+2284 N
-2295 YAAVGEQSGIKA
+2295 EQAGIQA
-2307 GDGGFQVNVK
+2307 GAGGFNVNVK
-2317 GDTDLK
+2317 GNTDLT
-2323 GGVIASSD
+2323 GAAIASTADPS
-2331 KAAQD
+2331 K
-2336 GVNSLTTATLTHSD
+2336 NTLTTGTLTYRD
-2350 IENHASYD
+2350 IENHSTYNAD
-2358 ASSVG
+2358 SSGLSAGAGVG
-2363 VSGGYGGD
+2363 VTGKAIGPGSVSGSGGVTPMISQSD
-2371 IGKNQ
+2371 
-2376 KGTADNVN
+2376 
-2384 PVQGTTLPKGDGGF
+2384 
-2398 SAVPPVALSAS
+2398 S
-2409 GDANSTTRS
+2409 GNEHATTRS
-2418 GISGGAITITDGTK
+2418 GVSAGTINITNP
-2432 QQQLTGQ
+2432 TGQ
-2439 TAAEVVADINRD
+2439 TQDVANLNRD
-2451 TSNTGGALAPI
+2451 TSNLNGSVSKTPDVQHLLDQQADLMNATQAAGQVVAQGIGAYA
-2462 FDNDKI
+2462 DTK
-2468 QAGFDI
+2468 QKEA
-2474 TSQFINQAGT
+2474 Q
-2484 FVANRAA
+2484 RA
-2491 EADAAKAAANNPNLT
+2491 ADAAKASGDTTAQAAYQAEADSWAEGGTNRVLMHTAGGALLAGLGGGNALAGAAGAGLSSAFAGKLNSLADAVGDGTGSMLAGNVLSNVLAGAGGALIGGTSGAFTASNADLYNRSQSNADGTGGTGSEFFHKVWDAIVETATHPADSFNYAMNSILPRPPGQGNDANADPLIDVSNNNRT
-2506 PEQRAAAQQRA
+2506 PPAGAVATPA
-2517 DELNANWGPGGTYR
+2517 VTLCGPG
-2531 QVLTALS
+2531 VLCPT
-2538 VAAGGNVTG
+2538 
-2547 GVGQLAQNATVAYL
+2547 ATVAPVIAPGTPIL
-2561 QELGTNQVKQI
+2561 SSGSSSDRDGTAVKGGDSAGFAKGISLGEISDINQKFGGSISFRDV
-2572 ADNLG
+2572 DNVLIN
-2577 SEESRAAL
+2577 AANYD
-2585 HAIVGCA
+2585 GFYDK
-2592 GAAASSQSCGV
+2592 
-2603 GAMGAA
+2603 
-2609 ASSVLGSLL
+2609 
-2618 APSAN
+2618 
-2623 LSASEREARD
+2623 SASIIRD
-2633 NLVTSLVAGVAA
+2633 IAGGHLFDNGNKRTAVEVVETLIQRNSIDGPPTSQIWSVV
-2645 VSGQDVATATGAGK
+2645 DKVATGQLRDVK
-2659 IEVENNQ
+2659 DI
-2666 VAPMAPVPGWLAG
+2666 
-2679 FKLPGYKGET
+2679 
-2689 AAKGDGVIAD
+2689 
-2699 PVTELDPSAKAG
+2699 SKA
-2711 PLIAPNPGPKV
+2711 L
-2722 IEALIAA
+2722 
-2729 AVPQWI
+2729 
-2735 KNLLSGGITADGRP
+2735 
-2749 VIDTKIAD
+2749 
-2757 QLGERGWTES
+2757 RGL
-2767 DIQAAIKN
+2767 K
-2775 GATGTSIDKRSATK
+2775 
-2789 SPDGVARNDPATVYG
+2789 
-2804 TPNGYVVVNDRTG
+2804 
-2817 EVVQVSNKRDPGWIA
+2817 
-2832 DGRISWKDAKGR
+2832 

>member
-1 MNKNRYRV
+1 
-9 VFNRARGAM
+9 
-18 IVVQENGN
+18 
-26 APRAAGIAH
+26 
-35 GSIALLE
+35 
-42 SRRFRVV
+42 
-49 CGPIAMAAAL
+49 MAAAL

-76 ANTHVIQTQNGLPQV
+76 TNTHVIQTQNGLPQV

-344 GIQNSGTTYAQQN
+344 GIQNTGTTYAQQN
-357 VNVSTGGAMSNSG
+357 VNVSTGGALSNSG

-386 STGTLGAGVNS
+386 STGTLGAGVNN

-551 SISGTSLD
+551 SISGASLD
-559 NSAGRVTSLSGDGL
+559 NSAGRVTSLNGDGL
-573 SITTT
+573 SIATT

-590 GAQGGVIGGNGGV
+590 GAQGGLIGGNGGV
-603 NVQGGTI
+603 DVQGGTI

-616 TANTDLHVTGQSVDN
+616 TANTDLHVTGQAVDN

-640 SVTVDAGTRL
+640 SVTVDAGARL

-673 GTVQATQVALNGID
+673 GTVQATQVALNGTD

-748 TVKPGNRTG
+748 TVKPGNGTG

-780 NAQGTFAARH
+780 NVQGTFAARH

-809 QAGMSLTSGGTLDNR
+809 QAGMSLTSGGRLDNR

-866 GGSQLVNDAGTITG
+866 GGSLLVNDAGTITG

-988 AFTLPGTFTNSA
+988 GFTLPGTFTNSA

-1286 QQAPGLTVTYSGHY
+1286 QQAPSLTVTYSGHY

-1351 LNNTAGNASIPSLG
+1351 LDNTAGNASIPSLG

-1379 HGTTPTMVNPVIA
+1379 HGTTPTMVNPIIA

-1413 TTAPN
+1413 TITPN
-1418 APYVIETNPAFTN
+1418 APYVIETDPAFTK

-1524 LMETRVVDGQSVL
+1524 LMETRVVGGQSVL

-1592 GALQSGGVM
+1592 GALQSGGLM

-1664 AAIVTGGNFQQSA
+1664 AAIVTGGSFQQNA
-1677 GDLSV
+1677 GDLNV
-1682 GGNLGMQVGGNWNL
+1682 GGNLGMQVAGNWNL
-1696 GAQRTGEHTV
+1696 GARRTGEHTV

-1727 VGGVSQIG
+1727 VGGVSHIG

-1740 AAKGAQIDFGQGGT
+1740 TAKGAQIDLGQGGT

-1763 GVASVTSTIDSNSS
+1763 GAASATSTIDSNSS

-1833 ADDVNVGAA
+1833 AGDVNVGAA

-1871 TATYN
+1871 TTTISS
-1876 QGSTISADG
+1876 GSTISADG

-1896 TGSNVVGTNDVA
+1896 AGSTIVGTNDVA
-1908 LKAARDVNITTSQ
+1908 LNATHDVNIKTSQ
-1921 DSVQSSTYYD
+1921 DTTQSSSYYQ
-1931 KKETGLL
+1931 
-1938 SNGGLSV
+1938 
-1945 SVGSRSM
+1945 
-1952 SDKQQSASVTNN
+1952 KQQSGLMTSGLTVSFGNNKLATTDQASSVTNN
-1964 GSAVGS
+1964 ASAVGS
-1970 LNGNVSISAG
+1970 INGNLSISAG
-1980 NELHATGSLLH
+1980 NTLHVTGSDLVAGKGLTGK
-1991 AANDLNVASKSVT
+1991 AANVV
-2004 IDSAYDT
+2004 IDSATDT
-2011 MSQAE
+2011 GNRTHSQTTSSSGVTLGLSGSIGDAINGAY
-2016 QQQYRQAG
+2016 QQAQAAKSGAGDSRATALHAIAAAGNAAMGVAG
-2024 LTVGFTNPVVAAV
+2024 LTG
-2037 QTGQQMAN
+2037 G
-2045 AAQHVKGDPRL
+2045 
-2056 LALAAATTGLA
+2056 ALAGGGTPSIGVQVSVGSSHSRLDTSENQTTQRGSSVTAGGTTALIATGNGTRGSGNITVAGSNVSGNDVLLA
-2067 AKNAYDAVGGDPVKA
+2067 AKNQIDLQNTTNTDSTRSSNSSSGS
-2082 ATSVG
+2082 SVG
-2087 ISISLGASKSDNQ
+2087 VSIGTNGIGVSASMSRAHGDGNSDAAMQNN
-2100 SQAQART
+2100 SH
-2107 AVGSTLSAGRNVTI
+2107 VT
-2121 AASGAGANSN
+2121 GANSVTLVSGGDTN
-2131 INIIGS
+2131 VIGS
-2137 TVSAGSNTLLA
+2137 N
-2148 ADGDVN
+2148 
-2154 LQAAQNSS
+2154 
-2162 SQHSTN
+2162 
-2168 SGSSASVGVA
+2168 
-2178 FTVGSQN
+2178 
-2185 GFSINAGVAGN
+2185 
-2196 RGHADGDS
+2196 
-2204 TTWTNTHVTTGDTL
+2204 
-2218 TIQSGD
+2218 
-2224 DTNLKGAVVS
+2224 VS
-2234 GKQVVADVGGNL
+2234 GRTVTADVGGNL
-2246 NVESLQDTDHYD
+2246 NMRSVQDTTVSSAH
-2258 SKQQSAGVSVS
+2258 QSSVGGGISVSTMGGGSASFSSSHGNANGDYAGVNEQ
-2269 ACVPPICYGGSSSVS
+2269 AGIQ
-2284 ANFSQQKMNSD
+2284 A
-2295 YAAVGEQSGIKA
+2295 GE
-2307 GDGGFQVNVK
+2307 GGFNVNVK
-2317 GDTDLK
+2317 GNTDLT
-2323 GGVIASSD
+2323 GAAIASTADPS
-2331 KAAQD
+2331 K
-2336 GVNSLTTATLTHSD
+2336 NTLTTGTLTYRD
-2350 IENHASYD
+2350 IENHSTYNAD
-2358 ASSVG
+2358 SSGLSAGAGVG
-2363 VSGGYGGD
+2363 VTGKAIGPGSVSGSGGVTPMISQSD
-2371 IGKNQ
+2371 
-2376 KGTADNVN
+2376 
-2384 PVQGTTLPKGDGGF
+2384 
-2398 SAVPPVALSAS
+2398 S
-2409 GDANSTTRS
+2409 GNEHATTRS
-2418 GISGGAITITDGTK
+2418 GVSAGAINITNAA
-2432 QQQLTGQ
+2432 GQ
-2439 TAAEVVADINRD
+2439 TQDMANLNRD
-2451 TSNTGGALAPI
+2451 TSNLNGSVSKTPDVQHLLDQQADLMNATQAAGQVVAQGIGAYA
-2462 FDNDKI
+2462 DTK
-2468 QAGFDI
+2468 QKEA
-2474 TSQFINQAGT
+2474 Q
-2484 FVANRAA
+2484 RA
-2491 EADAAKAAANNPNLT
+2491 ADAAKASGDTTAQAAYQA
-2506 PEQRAAAQQRA
+2506 EA
-2517 DELNANWGPGGTYR
+2517 DSWAEGGTNR
-2531 QVLTALS
+2531 VLMHTAGGALLAGLGGGNALAGAAGAGLSSAFAGKLNSLADAVGDGTGSMLAGNVLSNVLAGAGGALIGGTSGAFTASNADLYNRSQCNVDGKCSTGSELIDKGWKYAKEFGNAALDLVPGHKMADQAQAAFSNGNVGMGVALAVGSIGDAAVGLLTLGEGKAIENAASKVIEKVASKAPVFSGSGPVSGVIAITDDTS
-2538 VAAGGNVTG
+2538 VAALKNYYPSKGSIEFVFDPTTNTFA
-2547 GVGQLAQNATVAYL
+2547 VGKPASGLFDGSAHQQLAQAIGANDANVV
-2561 QELGTNQVKQI
+2561 G
-2572 ADNLG
+2572 G
-2577 SEESRAAL
+2577 GFSRAADGSIL
-2585 HAIVGCA
+2585 TTENSGHYGQNWTPEIWNQFQKWLSNRVG
-2592 GAAASSQSCGV
+2592 V
-2603 GAMGAA
+2603 P
-2609 ASSVLGSLL
+2609 VNHTPWGS
-2618 APSAN
+2618 
-2623 LSASEREARD
+2623 
-2633 NLVTSLVAGVAA
+2633 
-2645 VSGQDVATATGAGK
+2645 K
-2659 IEVENNQ
+2659 
-2666 VAPMAPVPGWLAG
+2666 
-2679 FKLPGYKGET
+2679 
-2689 AAKGDGVIAD
+2689 
-2699 PVTELDPSAKAG
+2699 
-2711 PLIAPNPGPKV
+2711 
-2722 IEALIAA
+2722 
-2729 AVPQWI
+2729 
-2735 KNLLSGGITADGRP
+2735 
-2749 VIDTKIAD
+2749 
-2757 QLGERGWTES
+2757 
-2767 DIQAAIKN
+2767 
-2775 GATGTSIDKRSATK
+2775 
-2789 SPDGVARNDPATVYG
+2789 
-2804 TPNGYVVVNDRTG
+2804 
-2817 EVVQVSNKRDPGWIA
+2817 
-2832 DGRISWKDAKGR
+2832 

>member
-76 ANTHVIQTQNGLPQV
+76 TNTHVIQTQNGLPQV

-240 VQANAAMYAKNLN
+240 VQVNAAMYAKNLN

-386 STGTLGAGVNS
+386 STGTLGAGVHN

-483 LSSGSHATLAAG
+483 LSSGSHATLAAR

-551 SISGTSLD
+551 RFSGTSLD
-559 NSAGRVTSLSGDGL
+559 NRAGRVTSLNGDGL

-603 NVQGGTI
+603 DVQGGT
-610 VNQGVI
+610 VDNQGVI
-616 TANTDLHVTGQSVDN
+616 TANTDLHVTGQAVDN

-640 SVTVDAGTRL
+640 SVTVDAGARL

-673 GTVQATQVALNGID
+673 GTLQATQVALNGID

-729 PATLLNDG
+729 SATLLNDG

-809 QAGMSLTSGGTLDNR
+809 QAGMSLTSGGRLDNR

-909 TLDNTDSKIGNVAD
+909 TLDNTDSKIGNVTD
-923 GNVDIATTGA
+923 GNVDVATTGA

-955 GGGTYRA
+955 GGGTYSA

-1258 QNYWSNIAAVNGIE
+1258 QNYWSNIAAVNGIQ

-1379 HGTTPTMVNPVIA
+1379 HGTTPAMVNPIIA

-1524 LMETRVVDGQSVL
+1524 LMETRVVGGQSVL

-1592 GALQSGGVM
+1592 GALQSGGLM

-1664 AAIVTGGNFQQSA
+1664 AAIATGGNFQQSA
-1677 GDLSV
+1677 GDLNV

-1740 AAKGAQIDFGQGGT
+1740 TAKGAQIDLGQGGT

-1763 GVASVTSTIDSNSS
+1763 GAASATSAIDSNSS

-1788 LHAVNETVTG
+1788 LHAVNESVTG

-1833 ADDVNVGAA
+1833 AGDVNVGAA

-1871 TATYN
+1871 TTTISS
-1876 QGSTISADG
+1876 GSTISADG
-1885 VNIVSGKDINV
+1885 VNIASGKDINV
-1896 TGSNVVGTNDVA
+1896 AGSTIVGTNDVA
-1908 LKAARDVNITTSQ
+1908 LNAAHDVNIKTSQ
-1921 DSVQSSTYYD
+1921 DTTQSSSYYQ
-1931 KKETGLL
+1931 
-1938 SNGGLSV
+1938 
-1945 SVGSRSM
+1945 
-1952 SDKQQSASVTNN
+1952 KQQSGLMTSGLTVSFGNSKLATTDQASSVTNN
-1964 GSAVGS
+1964 ASAVGS
-1970 LNGNVSISAG
+1970 INGNLSISAG
-1980 NELHATGSLLH
+1980 NSLRVTGSDLVAGKDLTGK
-1991 AANDLNVASKSVT
+1991 AANVV
-2004 IDSAYDT
+2004 IDSATDT
-2011 MSQAE
+2011 GNRTHSQTTSGSGVTLGLSGSIGDAINGAY
-2016 QQQYRQAG
+2016 QQAQAAKSGAGDSRATALHAIAAAGNAAMGVAG
-2024 LTVGFTNPVVAAV
+2024 LTG
-2037 QTGQQMAN
+2037 G
-2045 AAQHVKGDPRL
+2045 
-2056 LALAAATTGLA
+2056 ALAGGGTPSIGVQVSVGSSHSRLDTSENQTTQRGSSVTAGGTTALIATGNGTPGSGNITVAGSNVSGNDVLLA
-2067 AKNAYDAVGGDPVKA
+2067 AKNQIDLQNTTNTDSTRSSNSSSGS
-2082 ATSVG
+2082 SVG
-2087 ISISLGASKSDNQ
+2087 VSIGTNGIGVSASMSRAHGDGNSDAAMQNN
-2100 SQAQART
+2100 SH
-2107 AVGSTLSAGRNVTI
+2107 VT
-2121 AASGAGANSN
+2121 GANSVTMISGGDTN
-2131 INIIGS
+2131 VIGS
-2137 TVSAGSNTLLA
+2137 N
-2148 ADGDVN
+2148 
-2154 LQAAQNSS
+2154 
-2162 SQHSTN
+2162 
-2168 SGSSASVGVA
+2168 
-2178 FTVGSQN
+2178 
-2185 GFSINAGVAGN
+2185 
-2196 RGHADGDS
+2196 
-2204 TTWTNTHVTTGDTL
+2204 
-2218 TIQSGD
+2218 
-2224 DTNLKGAVVS
+2224 VS
-2234 GKQVVADVGGNL
+2234 GRTVTADVGGNL
-2246 NVESLQDTDHYD
+2246 NMRSVQDTTVSSAH
-2258 SKQQSAGVSVS
+2258 QSSVGGGISVSTMGGGSASFSSSHGNANGDYAGVSEQ
-2269 ACVPPICYGGSSSVS
+2269 AGIQ
-2284 ANFSQQKMNSD
+2284 A
-2295 YAAVGEQSGIKA
+2295 GE
-2307 GDGGFQVNVK
+2307 GGFNVNVK
-2317 GDTDLK
+2317 GNTDLT
-2323 GGVIASSD
+2323 GAAISSTAD
-2331 KAAQD
+2331 PSK
-2336 GVNSLTTATLTHSD
+2336 NTLTTGTLTYRD
-2350 IENHASYD
+2350 IENHSTYNAD
-2358 ASSVG
+2358 SSGLSAGAGVG
-2363 VSGGYGGD
+2363 VTGKAIGPGSVSGSGGVTPMISQSD
-2371 IGKNQ
+2371 
-2376 KGTADNVN
+2376 
-2384 PVQGTTLPKGDGGF
+2384 
-2398 SAVPPVALSAS
+2398 S
-2409 GDANSTTRS
+2409 GNEHATTRS
-2418 GISGGAITITDGTK
+2418 GVSAGAINITNAA
-2432 QQQLTGQ
+2432 GQ
-2439 TAAEVVADINRD
+2439 TQDVANLSRD
-2451 TSNTGGALAPI
+2451 TSNLNGSASKTPDVQHLLDQQADLMNATQAAGQVVAQGIGAYA
-2462 FDNDKI
+2462 DTK
-2468 QAGFDI
+2468 QKEA
-2474 TSQFINQAGT
+2474 Q
-2484 FVANRAA
+2484 RA
-2491 EADAAKAAANNPNLT
+2491 ADAAKASGDTTAQAAYQA
-2506 PEQRAAAQQRA
+2506 EA
-2517 DELNANWGPGGTYR
+2517 DSWGEGGTNR
-2531 QVLTALS
+2531 VLMHTAGGALLAGLGGGNALAGAAGAGLSSAFAGKLNSLADAVGDGTGSMLAGNVLSNVLAGAGGALIGGTSGAFTASNSDLYNRSQCNVDGKCSTGSELIDKGWKYAKEFGNAALDLVPGHKMADQAQAAFSNGNVGMGVALAVGSIGDAAVGLLTLGEGKAIENAASKVIEKVASKAPVFSGSGPVSGVIAITDDTS
-2538 VAAGGNVTG
+2538 VAALKNYYPSKGSIEFVFDPTTNTFA
-2547 GVGQLAQNATVAYL
+2547 VGKPASGLFDGSAHQQLAQAIGANDANVV
-2561 QELGTNQVKQI
+2561 G
-2572 ADNLG
+2572 G
-2577 SEESRAAL
+2577 GFSRAADGSIL
-2585 HAIVGCA
+2585 TTENSGHYGQNWTPEIWNQFQKWLSNRVG
-2592 GAAASSQSCGV
+2592 V
-2603 GAMGAA
+2603 P
-2609 ASSVLGSLL
+2609 VNHTPWGS
-2618 APSAN
+2618 
-2623 LSASEREARD
+2623 
-2633 NLVTSLVAGVAA
+2633 
-2645 VSGQDVATATGAGK
+2645 K
-2659 IEVENNQ
+2659 
-2666 VAPMAPVPGWLAG
+2666 
-2679 FKLPGYKGET
+2679 
-2689 AAKGDGVIAD
+2689 
-2699 PVTELDPSAKAG
+2699 
-2711 PLIAPNPGPKV
+2711 
-2722 IEALIAA
+2722 
-2729 AVPQWI
+2729 
-2735 KNLLSGGITADGRP
+2735 
-2749 VIDTKIAD
+2749 
-2757 QLGERGWTES
+2757 
-2767 DIQAAIKN
+2767 
-2775 GATGTSIDKRSATK
+2775 
-2789 SPDGVARNDPATVYG
+2789 
-2804 TPNGYVVVNDRTG
+2804 
-2817 EVVQVSNKRDPGWIA
+2817 
-2832 DGRISWKDAKGR
+2832 

>member
-59 LFGVPLPSSA
+59 LFGVPLPSIA
-69 QIAPTPG
+69 QIASTPG
-76 ANTHVIQTQNGLPQV
+76 TNTHVIQTQNGLPQV

-163 VEVAGSRAEVILAN
+163 VEVAGSRAEVVLAN

-381 AGSIN
+381 AGSID
-386 STGTLGAGVNS
+386 STGTLGAGVNN

-402 KGGDLNVSSTG
+402 KGGDLNLSSTG

-559 NSAGRVTSLSGDGL
+559 NSAGRVTSLNGDGL

-578 GQLINAAGTTAT
+578 GQLINAAGTTST

-610 VNQGVI
+610 DNQGVI
-616 TANTDLHVTGQSVDN
+616 TANTDLHVTGQAVDN

-640 SVTVDAGTRL
+640 SVTVDAGARL

-673 GTVQATQVALNGID
+673 GTVQAMQVALNGID

-809 QAGMSLTSGGTLDNR
+809 QAGMSLTSGGRLDNR

-851 GGLIADFGTGATSVQ
+851 GGLIADFGTGTTSVQ

-909 TLDNTDSKIGNVAD
+909 TLDNTDSKIGNVTD

-983 AGHDL
+983 AGHDF

-1104 GGKDANGNYTN
+1104 GGKDANGNYTH

-1232 NTVKDISPAGQIV
+1232 NTVKDISPAAQIV

-1286 QQAPGLTVTYSGHY
+1286 QQAPSLTVTYSGHY

-1524 LMETRVVDGQSVL
+1524 LMETRVVGGQSVL

-1592 GALQSGGVM
+1592 GALQSGGLM

-1623 DAGKDLILDTAT
+1623 DAGQDLILDTAT

-1646 TRITTT
+1646 MRITTT

-1664 AAIVTGGNFQQSA
+1664 AAIVTGGNFQQNA
-1677 GDLSV
+1677 GDLNV

-1740 AAKGAQIDFGQGGT
+1740 TAKGAQIDLGQGGT

-1763 GVASVTSTIDSNSS
+1763 GAASVTSTIDSNSS

-1788 LHAVNETVTG
+1788 LHAVNESVTG

-1833 ADDVNVGAA
+1833 AGDVNVGAA

-1871 TATYN
+1871 TTTISS
-1876 QGSTISADG
+1876 GSTISADG

-1896 TGSNVVGTNDVA
+1896 AGSTIVATNDVA
-1908 LKAARDVNITTSQ
+1908 LNAAHDVNIKTSQ
-1921 DSVQSSTYYD
+1921 DTTQSSSYYQ
-1931 KKETGLL
+1931 
-1938 SNGGLSV
+1938 
-1945 SVGSRSM
+1945 
-1952 SDKQQSASVTNN
+1952 KQQSGLMTSGLTVSFGNNKLATTDQASSVTNN
-1964 GSAVGS
+1964 ASTVGS
-1970 LNGNVSISAG
+1970 INGNLSISAG
-1980 NELHATGSLLH
+1980 NSLHVTGSDLVAGKDLTGK
-1991 AANDLNVASKSVT
+1991 AANVV
-2004 IDSAYDT
+2004 IDSATDT
-2011 MSQAE
+2011 GNRTHSQTTSSSGVTLGLSGSIGDAINGAY
-2016 QQQYRQAG
+2016 QQAQAAKSGAGDSRATALHAIAAAGNAAMGVAG
-2024 LTVGFTNPVVAAV
+2024 LTG
-2037 QTGQQMAN
+2037 G
-2045 AAQHVKGDPRL
+2045 
-2056 LALAAATTGLA
+2056 ALAGGGTPSIGVQVSVGSSHSRLDTSENQTTQRGSSVTAGGTTALIATGNGTPGSGNITVAGSNVSGNDVLLA
-2067 AKNAYDAVGGDPVKA
+2067 AKNQIDLQNTTNTDSTRSSNSSSGS
-2082 ATSVG
+2082 SVG
-2087 ISISLGASKSDNQ
+2087 VSIGTNGIGVSASMSRAHGDGNSDAAMQNN
-2100 SQAQART
+2100 SH
-2107 AVGSTLSAGRNVTI
+2107 VT
-2121 AASGAGANSN
+2121 GANSVTLVSGGDTN
-2131 INIIGS
+2131 VIGS
-2137 TVSAGSNTLLA
+2137 TVSGRT
-2148 ADGDVN
+2148 
-2154 LQAAQNSS
+2154 
-2162 SQHSTN
+2162 
-2168 SGSSASVGVA
+2168 VA
-2178 FTVGSQN
+2178 
-2185 GFSINAGVAGN
+2185 
-2196 RGHADGDS
+2196 
-2204 TTWTNTHVTTGDTL
+2204 
-2218 TIQSGD
+2218 
-2224 DTNLKGAVVS
+2224 
-2234 GKQVVADVGGNL
+2234 ADVGGNL
-2246 NVESLQDTDHYD
+2246 NMRSVQDTTVSSAH
-2258 SKQQSAGVSVS
+2258 QSSVGGGISVSTMGGGSASFSSSHGNANGDYAGVNEQ
-2269 ACVPPICYGGSSSVS
+2269 AGIQ
-2284 ANFSQQKMNSD
+2284 A
-2295 YAAVGEQSGIKA
+2295 GE
-2307 GDGGFQVNVK
+2307 GGFNVNVK
-2317 GDTDLK
+2317 GNTDLT
-2323 GGVIASSD
+2323 GAAISSTAD
-2331 KAAQD
+2331 PSKNTLTT
-2336 GVNSLTTATLTHSD
+2336 GSLTYRD
-2350 IENHASYD
+2350 IENHSTYNAD
-2358 ASSVG
+2358 SSGLSAGAGVG
-2363 VSGGYGGD
+2363 VTGKAIGPGSVSGSGGVTPMISQSD
-2371 IGKNQ
+2371 
-2376 KGTADNVN
+2376 
-2384 PVQGTTLPKGDGGF
+2384 
-2398 SAVPPVALSAS
+2398 S
-2409 GDANSTTRS
+2409 GNEHATTRS
-2418 GISGGAITITDGTK
+2418 GVSAGAINITNAV
-2432 QQQLTGQ
+2432 GQ
-2439 TAAEVVADINRD
+2439 TQDLANLNRD
-2451 TSNTGGALAPI
+2451 TSNLNGSVSKTPDVQHLLDQQADLMNATQAAGQVVAQGIGAYA
-2462 FDNDKI
+2462 DTK
-2468 QAGFDI
+2468 QKEA
-2474 TSQFINQAGT
+2474 Q
-2484 FVANRAA
+2484 RA
-2491 EADAAKAAANNPNLT
+2491 ADAAKASGDTTAQAAYQAEADSWGEGGSNRVYLHIVRIPRKPNAHSTLKRT
-2506 PEQRAAAQQRA
+2506 PIPRLSEHAFHAQANAA
-2517 DELNANWGPGGTYR
+2517 
-2531 QVLTALS
+2531 
-2538 VAAGGNVTG
+2538 
-2547 GVGQLAQNATVAYL
+2547 
-2561 QELGTNQVKQI
+2561 
-2572 ADNLG
+2572 
-2577 SEESRAAL
+2577 
-2585 HAIVGCA
+2585 
-2592 GAAASSQSCGV
+2592 
-2603 GAMGAA
+2603 
-2609 ASSVLGSLL
+2609 
-2618 APSAN
+2618 
-2623 LSASEREARD
+2623 
-2633 NLVTSLVAGVAA
+2633 
-2645 VSGQDVATATGAGK
+2645 DVATRA
-2659 IEVENNQ
+2659 
-2666 VAPMAPVPGWLAG
+2666 
-2679 FKLPGYKGET
+2679 
-2689 AAKGDGVIAD
+2689 
-2699 PVTELDPSAKAG
+2699 
-2711 PLIAPNPGPKV
+2711 
-2722 IEALIAA
+2722 
-2729 AVPQWI
+2729 
-2735 KNLLSGGITADGRP
+2735 
-2749 VIDTKIAD
+2749 
-2757 QLGERGWTES
+2757 
-2767 DIQAAIKN
+2767 
-2775 GATGTSIDKRSATK
+2775 
-2789 SPDGVARNDPATVYG
+2789 
-2804 TPNGYVVVNDRTG
+2804 
-2817 EVVQVSNKRDPGWIA
+2817 
-2832 DGRISWKDAKGR
+2832 

>member
-76 ANTHVIQTQNGLPQV
+76 TNTHVIQTQNGLPQV

-386 STGTLGAGVNS
+386 STGTLGAGVHN

-438 SQTAANGHLSLKANA
+438 SQTAANGYLSLKANA

-460 ATTSAQGAVNANAA
+460 ATTSAQGAVDANAA

-483 LSSGSHATLAAG
+483 LSSGSHATLAAD

-551 SISGTSLD
+551 RFSGASLD
-559 NSAGRVTSLSGDGL
+559 NSAGRITSLNGDGL

-616 TANTDLHVTGQSVDN
+616 TANTDLHVTGQAVDN

-640 SVTVDAGTRL
+640 SVTVDAGARL
-650 SNANGTIVGQS
+650 LNANGTIVGQS

-673 GTVQATQVALNGID
+673 GTVQATQVELNGTD

-809 QAGMSLTSGGTLDNR
+809 QAGMSLTSGDTLDNR

-1272 MPANYDADGWKASG
+1272 MPENYDADGWKASG

-1524 LMETRVVDGQSVL
+1524 LMETRVVGGQSVL

-1551 NGPLIAAND
+1551 HGPLIAAND

-1664 AAIVTGGNFQQSA
+1664 AAIATGGNFQQSA
-1677 GDLSV
+1677 GDLNV

-1740 AAKGAQIDFGQGGT
+1740 TAKGAQIDLGQGGT

-1763 GVASVTSTIDSNSS
+1763 GAASATSTIDSNSS

-1833 ADDVNVGAA
+1833 AGDVNVGAA

-1871 TATYN
+1871 TTTISS
-1876 QGSTISADG
+1876 GSTISADG
-1885 VNIVSGKDINV
+1885 VNIASGKDINV
-1896 TGSNVVGTNDVA
+1896 AGSTIVGTNDVA
-1908 LKAARDVNITTSQ
+1908 LNATHDVNIKTSQ
-1921 DSVQSSTYYD
+1921 DTTQSSSYYQ
-1931 KKETGLL
+1931 
-1938 SNGGLSV
+1938 
-1945 SVGSRSM
+1945 
-1952 SDKQQSASVTNN
+1952 KQQSGLMTSGLTVSFGNSKLATTDQASSVTNN
-1964 GSAVGS
+1964 ASTVGS
-1970 LNGNVSISAG
+1970 INGNLSISAG
-1980 NELHATGSLLH
+1980 NSLRVTGSDLVAGKDLTGK
-1991 AANDLNVASKSVT
+1991 AANVV
-2004 IDSAYDT
+2004 IDSATDT
-2011 MSQAE
+2011 GNRTHSQTTSSSGVTLGLSGSIGDAINGAY
-2016 QQQYRQAG
+2016 QQAQAAKSGAGDSRATALHAIAAAGNAAMGVAG
-2024 LTVGFTNPVVAAV
+2024 LTG
-2037 QTGQQMAN
+2037 G
-2045 AAQHVKGDPRL
+2045 
-2056 LALAAATTGLA
+2056 ALAGGGTPSIGVQVSVGSSHSRLDTSENQTTQRGSSMTAGGTTALIATGNGTPGSGNITVAGSNVSGNDVLLA
-2067 AKNAYDAVGGDPVKA
+2067 AKNQIDLQNTTNSDSTRSSNSSSGS
-2082 ATSVG
+2082 SVG
-2087 ISISLGASKSDNQ
+2087 VSIGTNGIGVSASMSRAHGDGNSDAAMQNN
-2100 SQAQART
+2100 SH
-2107 AVGSTLSAGRNVTI
+2107 VT
-2121 AASGAGANSN
+2121 GANSVTMISGGDTN
-2131 INIIGS
+2131 VIGS
-2137 TVSAGSNTLLA
+2137 N
-2148 ADGDVN
+2148 
-2154 LQAAQNSS
+2154 
-2162 SQHSTN
+2162 
-2168 SGSSASVGVA
+2168 
-2178 FTVGSQN
+2178 
-2185 GFSINAGVAGN
+2185 
-2196 RGHADGDS
+2196 
-2204 TTWTNTHVTTGDTL
+2204 
-2218 TIQSGD
+2218 
-2224 DTNLKGAVVS
+2224 VS
-2234 GKQVVADVGGNL
+2234 GRTVAADVGGNL
-2246 NVESLQDTDHYD
+2246 NMRSVQDTTVTSAH
-2258 SKQQSAGVSVS
+2258 QSSVGGGISVSTMGGGSASFSSSHGNANGDYAGVNEQ
-2269 ACVPPICYGGSSSVS
+2269 AGIQ
-2284 ANFSQQKMNSD
+2284 A
-2295 YAAVGEQSGIKA
+2295 GE
-2307 GDGGFQVNVK
+2307 GGFNVNVK
-2317 GDTDLK
+2317 GNTDLT
-2323 GGVIASSD
+2323 GAAISSTAD
-2331 KAAQD
+2331 PSK
-2336 GVNSLTTATLTHSD
+2336 NTLTTGTLTYRD
-2350 IENHASYD
+2350 IENHSTYNAD
-2358 ASSVG
+2358 SSGLSAGAGVG
-2363 VSGGYGGD
+2363 VTGKAIGPGSVSGSGGVTPMISQSD
-2371 IGKNQ
+2371 
-2376 KGTADNVN
+2376 
-2384 PVQGTTLPKGDGGF
+2384 
-2398 SAVPPVALSAS
+2398 S
-2409 GDANSTTRS
+2409 GNEHATTRS
-2418 GISGGAITITDGTK
+2418 GVSAGAINITNAA
-2432 QQQLTGQ
+2432 GQ
-2439 TAAEVVADINRD
+2439 TQDMANLNRD
-2451 TSNTGGALAPI
+2451 TSNLNGSVSKTPDVQHLLDQQADLMNATQAAGQVVAQGIGAYA
-2462 FDNDKI
+2462 DTK
-2468 QAGFDI
+2468 QKEA
-2474 TSQFINQAGT
+2474 Q
-2484 FVANRAA
+2484 RA
-2491 EADAAKAAANNPNLT
+2491 ADAAKASGDTTAQAAYQA
-2506 PEQRAAAQQRA
+2506 EA
-2517 DELNANWGPGGTYR
+2517 DSWAEGGTNR
-2531 QVLTALS
+2531 VLMHTAGGALLAGLGGGNAPAGAAGAGLSSAFAGKLNSLADAVGDGTGSMLAGNVLSNVLAGAGGALIGGTSGAFTASNADLYNRSQCNVDGKCSTGSELIDKGWKYAKEFGNAALDLVPGHKMADQAQAAFSNGNVGMGVALAVGSIGDAAVGLLTLGEGKAIENAASKVIEKVASKAPVFSGSGPVSGVIAITDDTS
-2538 VAAGGNVTG
+2538 VAALKNYYPSKGSIEFVFDPTTNTFA
-2547 GVGQLAQNATVAYL
+2547 VGKPVSGLFDGSAHQQLAQAIGANDANVV
-2561 QELGTNQVKQI
+2561 G
-2572 ADNLG
+2572 G
-2577 SEESRAAL
+2577 GFSRAADGSIL
-2585 HAIVGCA
+2585 TTENSGHYGQNWTPEIWNQFQKWLSNRVG
-2592 GAAASSQSCGV
+2592 V
-2603 GAMGAA
+2603 P
-2609 ASSVLGSLL
+2609 VNHTPWGS
-2618 APSAN
+2618 
-2623 LSASEREARD
+2623 
-2633 NLVTSLVAGVAA
+2633 
-2645 VSGQDVATATGAGK
+2645 K
-2659 IEVENNQ
+2659 
-2666 VAPMAPVPGWLAG
+2666 
-2679 FKLPGYKGET
+2679 
-2689 AAKGDGVIAD
+2689 
-2699 PVTELDPSAKAG
+2699 
-2711 PLIAPNPGPKV
+2711 
-2722 IEALIAA
+2722 
-2729 AVPQWI
+2729 
-2735 KNLLSGGITADGRP
+2735 
-2749 VIDTKIAD
+2749 
-2757 QLGERGWTES
+2757 
-2767 DIQAAIKN
+2767 
-2775 GATGTSIDKRSATK
+2775 
-2789 SPDGVARNDPATVYG
+2789 
-2804 TPNGYVVVNDRTG
+2804 
-2817 EVVQVSNKRDPGWIA
+2817 
-2832 DGRISWKDAKGR
+2832 

>member
-1 MNKNRYRV
+1 
-9 VFNRARGAM
+9 
-18 IVVQENGN
+18 
-26 APRAAGIAH
+26 
-35 GSIALLE
+35 
-42 SRRFRVV
+42 
-49 CGPIAMAAAL
+49 MAAAL

-76 ANTHVIQTQNGLPQV
+76 TNTHVIQTQNGLPQV

-386 STGTLGAGVNS
+386 STGTLGAGVHN

-438 SQTAANGHLSLKANA
+438 SQTAANGYLSLKANA

-460 ATTSAQGAVNANAA
+460 ATTSAQGAVDANAA

-483 LSSGSHATLAAG
+483 LSSGSHATLAAD

-551 SISGTSLD
+551 RFSGASLD
-559 NSAGRVTSLSGDGL
+559 NSAGRVTSLNGDGL

-616 TANTDLHVTGQSVDN
+616 TANTDLHVTGQAVEN
-631 SGGSLKAAQ
+631 SGSSLKAAQ
-640 SVTVDAGTRL
+640 SVTVDAGARL

-673 GTVQATQVALNGID
+673 GTVQATQVALNGTD

-695 TQTGTGPIA
+695 TQTGTGPMA

-809 QAGMSLTSGGTLDNR
+809 QAGMSLTSGGRLDNR

-1049 DSTLSNLGPTALIGA
+1049 DSTLSNIGPTALIGA

-1245 SGGKLGASSVGTL
+1245 SGGKLGASSVGSL
-1258 QNYWSNIAAVNGIE
+1258 KNYWSNIAAVNGIE
-1272 MPANYDADGWKASG
+1272 MPANYAADGWKASG
-1286 QQAPGLTVTYSGHY
+1286 QQAPSLTVTYSGHY

-1351 LNNTAGNASIPSLG
+1351 INNTAGNASIPSLG

-1413 TTAPN
+1413 TIAPN

-1524 LMETRVVDGQSVL
+1524 LMETRVVGGQSVL

-1551 NGPLIAAND
+1551 HGPLIAAND

-1592 GALQSGGVM
+1592 GALQSGGLT

-1664 AAIVTGGNFQQSA
+1664 AAIVTGGNFQQNA
-1677 GDLSV
+1677 GDLNV

-1719 QAVGSSVK
+1719 HAVGSSVK
-1727 VGGVSQIG
+1727 VGGVSHIG

-1740 AAKGAQIDFGQGGT
+1740 TAKGAQIDLGQGGT

-1763 GVASVTSTIDSNSS
+1763 GAASATSTIDSNSS

-1788 LHAVNETVTG
+1788 LHAVNESVTG

-1833 ADDVNVGAA
+1833 AGDVNVGAA

-1871 TATYN
+1871 TTTISS
-1876 QGSTISADG
+1876 GSTISADG

-1896 TGSNVVGTNDVA
+1896 AGSTIVGTNDVA
-1908 LKAARDVNITTSQ
+1908 LNATHDVNIKTSQ
-1921 DSVQSSTYYD
+1921 DTTQSSSYYQ
-1931 KKETGLL
+1931 
-1938 SNGGLSV
+1938 
-1945 SVGSRSM
+1945 
-1952 SDKQQSASVTNN
+1952 KQQSGLMTSGLTVSFGNSKLATTDQASSVTNN
-1964 GSAVGS
+1964 ASAVGS
-1970 LNGNVSISAG
+1970 INGNLSISAG
-1980 NELHATGSLLH
+1980 NSLHVTGSDLVAGKDLTGK
-1991 AANDLNVASKSVT
+1991 AANVV
-2004 IDSAYDT
+2004 IDSATDT
-2011 MSQAE
+2011 GNRTHSQTTSSSGVTLGLSGSIGDAINGAY
-2016 QQQYRQAG
+2016 QQAQAAKSGAGDSRATALHAIAAVGNAAMGVAG
-2024 LTVGFTNPVVAAV
+2024 LTG
-2037 QTGQQMAN
+2037 G
-2045 AAQHVKGDPRL
+2045 
-2056 LALAAATTGLA
+2056 ALAGGGTPSIGVQVSVGSSHSRIDTSENQTTERGSSVTAGGTTALIATGNGTPGSGNITVAGSNVSGNDVLLA
-2067 AKNAYDAVGGDPVKA
+2067 AKNQIDLQNTTNTDSTRSSNSSSGS
-2082 ATSVG
+2082 SVG
-2087 ISISLGASKSDNQ
+2087 VSIGTNGIGVSASMSRAHGDGNSDAAMQNN
-2100 SQAQART
+2100 SH
-2107 AVGSTLSAGRNVTI
+2107 VT
-2121 AASGAGANSN
+2121 GANSVTMISGGDTN
-2131 INIIGS
+2131 VIGS
-2137 TVSAGSNTLLA
+2137 TVSGRT
-2148 ADGDVN
+2148 
-2154 LQAAQNSS
+2154 
-2162 SQHSTN
+2162 
-2168 SGSSASVGVA
+2168 VA
-2178 FTVGSQN
+2178 
-2185 GFSINAGVAGN
+2185 
-2196 RGHADGDS
+2196 
-2204 TTWTNTHVTTGDTL
+2204 
-2218 TIQSGD
+2218 
-2224 DTNLKGAVVS
+2224 
-2234 GKQVVADVGGNL
+2234 ADVGGNL
-2246 NVESLQDTDHYD
+2246 NMRSVQDTTVSSAH
-2258 SKQQSAGVSVS
+2258 QSSVGGGISVSTMGGGSASFSSSHGNANGDYAGVNEQ
-2269 ACVPPICYGGSSSVS
+2269 AGIQ
-2284 ANFSQQKMNSD
+2284 A
-2295 YAAVGEQSGIKA
+2295 GE
-2307 GDGGFQVNVK
+2307 GGFNVNVK
-2317 GDTDLK
+2317 GNTDLT
-2323 GGVIASSD
+2323 GAAISSTAD
-2331 KAAQD
+2331 PSK
-2336 GVNSLTTATLTHSD
+2336 NTLTTGTLTYRD
-2350 IENHASYD
+2350 IENHSTYNAD
-2358 ASSVG
+2358 SSGLSAGAGVG
-2363 VSGGYGGD
+2363 VTGKAIGPGSVSGSGGVTPMISQSD
-2371 IGKNQ
+2371 
-2376 KGTADNVN
+2376 
-2384 PVQGTTLPKGDGGF
+2384 
-2398 SAVPPVALSAS
+2398 S
-2409 GDANSTTRS
+2409 GNEHATTRS
-2418 GISGGAITITDGTK
+2418 GVSAGAINITNAA
-2432 QQQLTGQ
+2432 GQ
-2439 TAAEVVADINRD
+2439 TQDMANLNRD
-2451 TSNTGGALAPI
+2451 TSNLNGSVSKTPDVQHLLDQQADLMNATQAAGQVVAQGIGAYA
-2462 FDNDKI
+2462 DTK
-2468 QAGFDI
+2468 QKEA
-2474 TSQFINQAGT
+2474 Q
-2484 FVANRAA
+2484 RA
-2491 EADAAKAAANNPNLT
+2491 ADAAKASGDTTAQAAYQA
-2506 PEQRAAAQQRA
+2506 EA
-2517 DELNANWGPGGTYR
+2517 DSWGEGGTNR
-2531 QVLTALS
+2531 VLMHTAGGALLAGLGGGNALAGAAGAGLSSAFAGKLNSLADAVGDGTGSMLAGNVLSNVLAGAGGALIGGTSGAFTASNADLYNRSQCNVDGKCSTGSELIDKGWKYAKEFGNAALDLVPGHKMADQAQAAFSNGNVGMGVALAVGSIGDAAVGLLTLGEGKAIENAASKVIEKVASKAPVFSGSGPVSGVIAITDDTS
-2538 VAAGGNVTG
+2538 VAALKNYYPSKGSIEFVFDPTTNTFA
-2547 GVGQLAQNATVAYL
+2547 VGKPASGLFDGSAHQQLAQAIGANDANVV
-2561 QELGTNQVKQI
+2561 G
-2572 ADNLG
+2572 G
-2577 SEESRAAL
+2577 GFSRAADGSIL
-2585 HAIVGCA
+2585 TTENSGHYGQNWTPEIWNQFQKWLSNRVG
-2592 GAAASSQSCGV
+2592 V
-2603 GAMGAA
+2603 P
-2609 ASSVLGSLL
+2609 VNHTPWGS
-2618 APSAN
+2618 
-2623 LSASEREARD
+2623 
-2633 NLVTSLVAGVAA
+2633 
-2645 VSGQDVATATGAGK
+2645 K
-2659 IEVENNQ
+2659 
-2666 VAPMAPVPGWLAG
+2666 
-2679 FKLPGYKGET
+2679 
-2689 AAKGDGVIAD
+2689 
-2699 PVTELDPSAKAG
+2699 
-2711 PLIAPNPGPKV
+2711 
-2722 IEALIAA
+2722 
-2729 AVPQWI
+2729 
-2735 KNLLSGGITADGRP
+2735 
-2749 VIDTKIAD
+2749 
-2757 QLGERGWTES
+2757 
-2767 DIQAAIKN
+2767 
-2775 GATGTSIDKRSATK
+2775 
-2789 SPDGVARNDPATVYG
+2789 
-2804 TPNGYVVVNDRTG
+2804 
-2817 EVVQVSNKRDPGWIA
+2817 
-2832 DGRISWKDAKGR
+2832 

>member
-76 ANTHVIQTQNGLPQV
+76 TNTHVIQTQNGLPQV

-339 TATAN
+339 NATAN

-357 VNVSTGGAMSNSG
+357 VNVSTGGALSNSG

-386 STGTLGAGVNS
+386 STGTLGAGVNN

-460 ATTSAQGAVNANAA
+460 ATTSAQGAVDANAA

-507 GPLTVQS
+507 GPLTMQS
-514 SGQFDNRGGTLVSE
+514 SGQFDNQGGTLVSE

-551 SISGTSLD
+551 SISGASLD
-559 NSAGRVTSLSGDGL
+559 NRAGRVTSLNGDGL

-610 VNQGVI
+610 VNQGAI
-616 TANTDLHVTGQSVDN
+616 TANTDLHVSGHAVDN

-668 IDNSG
+668 IDNSS
-673 GTVQATQVALNGID
+673 GTVQATQVALNGTD

-704 VNVSGTL
+704 VNASGTL

-790 GIVANIAGDLA
+790 GIVASIAGDLA

-809 QAGMSLTSGGTLDNR
+809 QAGMSLTSGNTLDNR

-909 TLDNTDSKIGNVAD
+909 TLDNTDSKIGNVVD

-1104 GGKDANGNYTN
+1104 GGKDANGNYTH

-1155 DPAWLQQLGIS
+1155 DPAWLQQRGIS

-1232 NTVKDISPAGQIV
+1232 NTVKDISPTGQIV

-1286 QQAPGLTVTYSGHY
+1286 QQAPSLTVTYSGHY

-1413 TTAPN
+1413 TIAPN

-1481 YTDTQSMYESL
+1481 YTDTQAMYESL

-1524 LMETRVVDGQSVL
+1524 LMETRVVGGQSVL

-1551 NGPLIAAND
+1551 HGPLIAAND

-1575 KAANTLSVE
+1575 KAANTLSVD

-1592 GALQSGGVM
+1592 GALQSGGLM

-1664 AAIVTGGNFQQSA
+1664 AGIVTGGNFQQNA
-1677 GDLSV
+1677 GDLNV

-1719 QAVGSSVK
+1719 HAVGSSVK

-1740 AAKGAQIDFGQGGT
+1740 TAKGAQIDLGQGGT

-1763 GVASVTSTIDSNSS
+1763 GAASATSTIDSNSS

-1833 ADDVNVGAA
+1833 AGDVNVGAA

-1871 TATYN
+1871 TTMISS
-1876 QGSTISADG
+1876 GSTISADG
-1885 VNIVSGKDINV
+1885 VNIASGKDINV
-1896 TGSNVVGTNDVA
+1896 AGSTIVGTNDVA
-1908 LKAARDVNITTSQ
+1908 LNATHDVNIKTSQ
-1921 DSVQSSTYYD
+1921 DTTQSSSYYQ
-1931 KKETGLL
+1931 
-1938 SNGGLSV
+1938 
-1945 SVGSRSM
+1945 
-1952 SDKQQSASVTNN
+1952 KQQSGLMTSGLTVSFGNNKLATTDQASSVTNN
-1964 GSAVGS
+1964 ASAVGS
-1970 LNGNVSISAG
+1970 INGNLSISAG
-1980 NELHATGSLLH
+1980 NSLHVTGSDLVAGKDLTGK
-1991 AANDLNVASKSVT
+1991 AANVV
-2004 IDSAYDT
+2004 IDSATDT
-2011 MSQAE
+2011 GNRTHSQTTSSSGVTLGLSGSIGDAINGAY
-2016 QQQYRQAG
+2016 QQAQAAKSGAGDSRATALHAIAAAGNAAMGVAG
-2024 LTVGFTNPVVAAV
+2024 LTG
-2037 QTGQQMAN
+2037 G
-2045 AAQHVKGDPRL
+2045 
-2056 LALAAATTGLA
+2056 ALAGGGTPSIGVQVSVGSSHSRLDTSENQTTQRGSSVTAGGTTALIATGNGTPGSGNITVAGSNVSGNDVLLA
-2067 AKNAYDAVGGDPVKA
+2067 AKNQIDLQNTTNTDSTRSSNSSSGS
-2082 ATSVG
+2082 SVG
-2087 ISISLGASKSDNQ
+2087 VSIGTNGIGVSASMSRAHGDGNSDAAMQNN
-2100 SQAQART
+2100 SH
-2107 AVGSTLSAGRNVTI
+2107 VT
-2121 AASGAGANSN
+2121 GANSVTLVSGGDTN
-2131 INIIGS
+2131 VIGS
-2137 TVSAGSNTLLA
+2137 N
-2148 ADGDVN
+2148 
-2154 LQAAQNSS
+2154 
-2162 SQHSTN
+2162 
-2168 SGSSASVGVA
+2168 
-2178 FTVGSQN
+2178 
-2185 GFSINAGVAGN
+2185 
-2196 RGHADGDS
+2196 
-2204 TTWTNTHVTTGDTL
+2204 
-2218 TIQSGD
+2218 
-2224 DTNLKGAVVS
+2224 VS
-2234 GKQVVADVGGNL
+2234 GRTVTADVGGNL
-2246 NVESLQDTDHYD
+2246 NMRSVQDTTVSSAH
-2258 SKQQSAGVSVS
+2258 QSSVGGGISVSTMGGGSASFSSSHGNANGDYAGVNEQ
-2269 ACVPPICYGGSSSVS
+2269 AGIQ
-2284 ANFSQQKMNSD
+2284 A
-2295 YAAVGEQSGIKA
+2295 GE
-2307 GDGGFQVNVK
+2307 GGFNVNVK
-2317 GDTDLK
+2317 GNTDLT
-2323 GGVIASSD
+2323 GAAIASTADPS
-2331 KAAQD
+2331 K
-2336 GVNSLTTATLTHSD
+2336 NTLTTGTLTYRD
-2350 IENHASYD
+2350 IENHSTYNAD
-2358 ASSVG
+2358 SSGLSAGAGVG
-2363 VSGGYGGD
+2363 VTGKAIGPGSVSGSGGVTPMISQSD
-2371 IGKNQ
+2371 
-2376 KGTADNVN
+2376 
-2384 PVQGTTLPKGDGGF
+2384 
-2398 SAVPPVALSAS
+2398 S
-2409 GDANSTTRS
+2409 GNEYATTRS
-2418 GISGGAITITDGTK
+2418 GVSAGVINITNAA
-2432 QQQLTGQ
+2432 GQ
-2439 TAAEVVADINRD
+2439 TQDMANLDRD
-2451 TSNTGGALAPI
+2451 TSNLNGSVSKTPDVQHLLDQQADLMNATQAAGQVVAQGIGAYA
-2462 FDNDKI
+2462 DTK
-2468 QAGFDI
+2468 QKEA
-2474 TSQFINQAGT
+2474 Q
-2484 FVANRAA
+2484 RA
-2491 EADAAKAAANNPNLT
+2491 ADAAKASGDTTAQAAYQA
-2506 PEQRAAAQQRA
+2506 EA
-2517 DELNANWGPGGTYR
+2517 DSWGEGGTNR
-2531 QVLTALS
+2531 VLMHTAGGALLAGLGGGNALAGAAGAGLSSAFAGKLNSLADAVGDGTGSMLAGNVLSNVLAGAGGALIGGTSGAFTASNADLYNRSQCNVDGKCSTGSELIDKGWKYAKEFGNAALDLVPGHKMADQAQAAFSNGNVGMGVALAVGSIGDAAVGLLTLGEGKAIENAASKVIEKVASKAPVFSGSGPVSGVIAITDDTS
-2538 VAAGGNVTG
+2538 VAALKNYYPSKGSIEFVFDPTTNTFA
-2547 GVGQLAQNATVAYL
+2547 VGKPASGLFDGSAHQQLAQAIGANDANVV
-2561 QELGTNQVKQI
+2561 G
-2572 ADNLG
+2572 G
-2577 SEESRAAL
+2577 GFSRAADGSIL
-2585 HAIVGCA
+2585 TTENSGHYGQNWTPEIWNQFQKWLSNRVG
-2592 GAAASSQSCGV
+2592 V
-2603 GAMGAA
+2603 P
-2609 ASSVLGSLL
+2609 VNHTPWGS
-2618 APSAN
+2618 
-2623 LSASEREARD
+2623 
-2633 NLVTSLVAGVAA
+2633 
-2645 VSGQDVATATGAGK
+2645 K
-2659 IEVENNQ
+2659 
-2666 VAPMAPVPGWLAG
+2666 
-2679 FKLPGYKGET
+2679 
-2689 AAKGDGVIAD
+2689 
-2699 PVTELDPSAKAG
+2699 
-2711 PLIAPNPGPKV
+2711 
-2722 IEALIAA
+2722 
-2729 AVPQWI
+2729 
-2735 KNLLSGGITADGRP
+2735 
-2749 VIDTKIAD
+2749 
-2757 QLGERGWTES
+2757 
-2767 DIQAAIKN
+2767 
-2775 GATGTSIDKRSATK
+2775 
-2789 SPDGVARNDPATVYG
+2789 
-2804 TPNGYVVVNDRTG
+2804 
-2817 EVVQVSNKRDPGWIA
+2817 
-2832 DGRISWKDAKGR
+2832 

>member
-1 MNKNRYRV
+1 MW
-9 VFNRARGAM
+9 
-18 IVVQENGN
+18 Q
-26 APRAAGIAH
+26 
-35 GSIALLE
+35 
-42 SRRFRVV
+42 
-49 CGPIAMAAAL
+49 PIAMAAAL
-59 LFGVPLPSSA
+59 LFGAPLLSIA
-69 QIAPTPG
+69 QIVPTPG
-76 ANTHVIQTQNGLPQV
+76 TNTHLIQTQNGLPQV

-163 VEVAGSRAEVILAN
+163 VEVAGSRAEVVLAN

-240 VQANAAMYAKNLN
+240 VQANAAIYAKNLN

-284 SQLGGMYSNRILLV
+284 AQLGGMYANRVFLV
-298 SNENGV
+298 SNEFGV

-324 GQLVLTGKTTASGNL
+324 GQLVLTGKTTASGNF

-344 GIQNSGTTYAQQN
+344 SIQNSGTTYAQQN
-357 VNVSTGGAMSNSG
+357 VNVSTGGALSNSG
-370 TLAAQQNTTVN
+370 TLAAQQNTTIN

-386 STGTLGAGVNS
+386 STGTLSAGVNN

-402 KGGDLNVSSTG
+402 KGGDLNLSSTG

-438 SQTAANGHLSLKANA
+438 SQTAANGNLSLKANA

-460 ATTSAQGAVNANAA
+460 ATTSAEGAINANAA

-514 SGQFDNRGGTLVSE
+514 SGQFANQGGTLVSE
-528 DSMQVH
+528 SSMQVH
-534 GGAIAN
+534 GGALAN
-540 NQGTIQSAGGM
+540 NRGTIQSAAGM
-551 SISGTSLD
+551 IISGTSLD
-559 NSAGRVTSLSGDGL
+559 NSAGRVTSLNSDGL

-578 GQLINAAGTTAT
+578 GQLINASGTTST
-590 GAQGGVIGGNGGV
+590 GAQGGVIGSNGGV

-616 TANTDLHVTGQSVDN
+616 TANTGLHVIGQSVDN

-640 SVTVDAGTRL
+640 SVTVDAGARL

-673 GTVQATQVALNGID
+673 GTVQATQVALNGTD
-687 LVNHNGVI
+687 LVNHSGVI

-729 PATLLNDG
+729 SATLLNDG
-737 GTITHGGSGVL
+737 GTITHGGSGTL
-748 TVKPGNRTG
+748 MVKPGNGTG

-769 GQAAV
+769 GQAAI

-790 GIVANIAGDLA
+790 GIVANIAGNLA

-809 QAGMSLTSGGTLDNR
+809 QAGMSLTSGGTLDNQ

-833 ARPDTSTLNVHAA
+833 ARPDTSTLSVQAA

-851 GGLIADFGTGATSVQ
+851 GGLIADLGTGATSVQ
-866 GGSQLVNDAGTITG
+866 GGSQLLNSAGTITG

-887 AASIVNTNGAQLS
+887 ASSIANTNGAQLS

-909 TLDNTDSKIGNVAD
+909 TLDNSGGKIGNVAD
-923 GNVDIATTGA
+923 GNVDIGTTGA
-933 ITNTNGQIG
+933 ITNTNGKIG
-942 ATHDLSVSAGTLL
+942 ATRDLTVSANTLL
-955 GGGTYRA
+955 GGGTYSA

-974 SSTPAYQFS
+974 ASTAAYQFS

-988 AFTLPGTFTNSA
+988 AFTLPGTFANSS

-1008 SIHAGDIVNS
+1008 SINAGDIVNS

-1083 TTATDTMAQT
+1083 TTATDAMAQT

-1104 GGKDANGNYTN
+1104 GGKDANGNYTK

-1134 HADQVTN
+1134 HSDQVTN

-1166 MSGCAAYFTDA
+1166 MSGCVAYFMDA
-1177 CNGAYDV
+1177 CNGAYQV

-1198 QLRKQIGGIFIDPPH
+1198 QLKKQIGGVFIDPPH
-1213 EGQWNSRY
+1213 EGQWNSSY

-1286 QQAPGLTVTYSGHY
+1286 QQAPSLTVTYSGNY

-1351 LNNTAGNASIPSLG
+1351 INNTAGNASIPSLG

-1404 LAQGGLFKP
+1404 IPQGGLFKP
-1413 TTAPN
+1413 ITSPN
-1418 APYVIETNPAFTN
+1418 APYIIETNPAFTN

-1492 MAAGASLSKSLE
+1492 MAAGASLSKSLN

-1575 KAANTLSVE
+1575 KAANTLSVD

-1592 GALQSGGVM
+1592 GALQSGGLM

-1646 TRITTT
+1646 TRITTM

-1664 AAIVTGGNFQQSA
+1664 AAIVTGGNFQQNA
-1677 GDLSV
+1677 GDLNV
-1682 GGNLGMQVGGNWNL
+1682 GGNLGMQVGGNWDL
-1696 GAQRTGEHTV
+1696 GAQQTGEHKV

-1719 QAVGSSVK
+1719 QTIGSSVK

-1740 AAKGAQIDFGQGGT
+1740 TAKGAQIDLGQGGT

-1763 GVASVTSTIDSNSS
+1763 GTASATSTINSNSS

-1788 LHAVNETVTG
+1788 LHAVNERVTG

-1833 ADDVNVGAA
+1833 AGDVNVGAA
-1842 TETHEYSSHETHS
+1842 TETHDYSSRETHS

-1871 TATYN
+1871 ATTISS
-1876 QGSTISADG
+1876 GSTISADG

-1896 TGSNVVGTNDVA
+1896 TGSTIVGTNDVA
-1908 LKAARDVNITTSQ
+1908 LNAAHDVNITTSQ

-1980 NELHATGSLLH
+1980 NDVHATGSLLH
-1991 AANDLNVASKSVT
+1991 AANDLNVAGKSVT

-2011 MSQAE
+2011 TSQAE

-2024 LTVGFTNPVVAAV
+2024 LTVGITNPVVAAV

-2045 AAQHVKGDPRL
+2045 AAQHAKGDPRL

-2154 LQAAQNSS
+2154 LQAAQNTS

-2204 TTWTNTHVTTGDTL
+2204 TTWTNTHVTAGDTL
-2218 TIQSGD
+2218 TIQSGG

-2234 GKQVVADVGGNL
+2234 GQQVVADVGGNL
-2246 NVESLQDTDHYD
+2246 NVESLQNTDHYD

-2317 GDTDLK
+2317 GNTDLK

-2331 KAAQD
+2331 KAVQD

-2350 IENHASYD
+2350 IENRASYD

-2363 VSGGYGGD
+2363 ISGGYGGD

-2398 SAVPPVALSAS
+2398 SVAPPVALSAS

-2451 TSNTGGALAPI
+2451 TSNTGGALVPI
-2462 FDNDKI
+2462 FDKDKI

-2547 GVGQLAQNATVAYL
+2547 GMGQLAQNATVAYL
-2561 QELGTNQVKQI
+2561 QELGANQVKQI

-2577 SEESRAAL
+2577 SEEARAAL

-2592 GAAASSQSCGV
+2592 GAAASSQSCGA

-2609 ASSVLGSLL
+2609 SSSVLGSLL

-2633 NLVTSLVAGVAA
+2633 NLVTSLVAGIAA

-2699 PVTELDPSAKAG
+2699 PATELDPSAKAG

-2722 IEALIAA
+2722 IEALITA

-2775 GATGTSIDKRSATK
+2775 GATGTSVDKRSATK

>member
-76 ANTHVIQTQNGLPQV
+76 TNTHVIQTQNGLPQV

-386 STGTLGAGVNS
+386 STGTLGAGVHN

-438 SQTAANGHLSLKANA
+438 SQTAANGYLSLKANA

-460 ATTSAQGAVNANAA
+460 ATTSAQGAVDANAA

-483 LSSGSHATLAAG
+483 LSSGSHATLAAD

-551 SISGTSLD
+551 RFSGASLD
-559 NSAGRVTSLSGDGL
+559 NSAGRVTSLNGDGL

-616 TANTDLHVTGQSVDN
+616 TANTDLHVTGQAVEN
-631 SGGSLKAAQ
+631 SGSSLKAAQ
-640 SVTVDAGTRL
+640 SVTVDAGARL

-673 GTVQATQVALNGID
+673 GTVQATQVALNGTD

-695 TQTGTGPIA
+695 TQTGTGPMA

-809 QAGMSLTSGGTLDNR
+809 QAGMSLTSGGRLDNR

-1049 DSTLSNLGPTALIGA
+1049 DSTLSNIGPTALIGA

-1245 SGGKLGASSVGTL
+1245 SGGKLGASSVGSL
-1258 QNYWSNIAAVNGIE
+1258 KNYWSNIAAVNGIE
-1272 MPANYDADGWKASG
+1272 MPANYAADGWKASG
-1286 QQAPGLTVTYSGHY
+1286 QQAPSLTVTYSGHY

-1351 LNNTAGNASIPSLG
+1351 INNTAGNASIPSLG

-1413 TTAPN
+1413 TIAPN

-1524 LMETRVVDGQSVL
+1524 LMETRVVGGQSVL

-1551 NGPLIAAND
+1551 HGPLIAAND

-1592 GALQSGGVM
+1592 GALQSGGLT

-1664 AAIVTGGNFQQSA
+1664 AAIVTGGNFQQNA
-1677 GDLSV
+1677 GDLNV

-1719 QAVGSSVK
+1719 HAVGSSVK
-1727 VGGVSQIG
+1727 VGGVSHIG

-1740 AAKGAQIDFGQGGT
+1740 TAKGAQIDLGQGGT

-1763 GVASVTSTIDSNSS
+1763 GAASATSTIDSNSS

-1788 LHAVNETVTG
+1788 LHAVNESVTG

-1833 ADDVNVGAA
+1833 AGDVNVGAA

-1871 TATYN
+1871 TTTISS
-1876 QGSTISADG
+1876 GSTISADG

-1896 TGSNVVGTNDVA
+1896 AGSTIVGTNDVA
-1908 LKAARDVNITTSQ
+1908 LNATHDVNIKTSQ
-1921 DSVQSSTYYD
+1921 DTTQSSSYYQ
-1931 KKETGLL
+1931 
-1938 SNGGLSV
+1938 
-1945 SVGSRSM
+1945 
-1952 SDKQQSASVTNN
+1952 KQQSGLMTSGLTVSFGNSKLATTDQASSVTNN
-1964 GSAVGS
+1964 ASAVGS
-1970 LNGNVSISAG
+1970 INGNLSISAG
-1980 NELHATGSLLH
+1980 NSLHVTGSDLVAGKDLTGK
-1991 AANDLNVASKSVT
+1991 AANVV
-2004 IDSAYDT
+2004 IDSATDT
-2011 MSQAE
+2011 GNRTHSQTTSSSGVTLGLSGSIGDAINGAY
-2016 QQQYRQAG
+2016 QQAQAAKSGAGDSRATALHAIAAVGNAAMGVAG
-2024 LTVGFTNPVVAAV
+2024 LTG
-2037 QTGQQMAN
+2037 G
-2045 AAQHVKGDPRL
+2045 
-2056 LALAAATTGLA
+2056 ALAGGGTPSIGVQVSVGSSHSRIDTSENQTTERGSSVTAGGTTALIATGNGTPGSGNITVAGSNVSGNDVLLA
-2067 AKNAYDAVGGDPVKA
+2067 AKNQIDLQNTTNTDSTRSSNSSSGS
-2082 ATSVG
+2082 SVG
-2087 ISISLGASKSDNQ
+2087 VSIGTNGIGVSASMSRAHGDGNSDAAMQNN
-2100 SQAQART
+2100 SH
-2107 AVGSTLSAGRNVTI
+2107 VT
-2121 AASGAGANSN
+2121 GANSVTMISGGDTN
-2131 INIIGS
+2131 VIGS
-2137 TVSAGSNTLLA
+2137 TVSGRT
-2148 ADGDVN
+2148 
-2154 LQAAQNSS
+2154 
-2162 SQHSTN
+2162 
-2168 SGSSASVGVA
+2168 VA
-2178 FTVGSQN
+2178 
-2185 GFSINAGVAGN
+2185 
-2196 RGHADGDS
+2196 
-2204 TTWTNTHVTTGDTL
+2204 
-2218 TIQSGD
+2218 
-2224 DTNLKGAVVS
+2224 
-2234 GKQVVADVGGNL
+2234 ADVGGNL
-2246 NVESLQDTDHYD
+2246 NMRSVQDTTVSSAH
-2258 SKQQSAGVSVS
+2258 QSSVGGGISVSTMGGGSASFSSSHGNANGDYAGVNEQ
-2269 ACVPPICYGGSSSVS
+2269 AGIQ
-2284 ANFSQQKMNSD
+2284 A
-2295 YAAVGEQSGIKA
+2295 GE
-2307 GDGGFQVNVK
+2307 GGFNVNVK
-2317 GDTDLK
+2317 GNTDLT
-2323 GGVIASSD
+2323 GAAISSTAD
-2331 KAAQD
+2331 PSK
-2336 GVNSLTTATLTHSD
+2336 NTLTTGTLTYRD
-2350 IENHASYD
+2350 IENHSTYNAD
-2358 ASSVG
+2358 SSGLSAGAGVG
-2363 VSGGYGGD
+2363 VTGKAIGPGSVSGSGGVTPMISQSD
-2371 IGKNQ
+2371 
-2376 KGTADNVN
+2376 
-2384 PVQGTTLPKGDGGF
+2384 
-2398 SAVPPVALSAS
+2398 S
-2409 GDANSTTRS
+2409 GNEHATTRS
-2418 GISGGAITITDGTK
+2418 GVSAGAINITNAA
-2432 QQQLTGQ
+2432 GQ
-2439 TAAEVVADINRD
+2439 TQDMANLNRD
-2451 TSNTGGALAPI
+2451 TSNLNGSVSKTPDVQHLLDQQADLMNATQAAGQVVAQGIGAYA
-2462 FDNDKI
+2462 DTK
-2468 QAGFDI
+2468 QKEA
-2474 TSQFINQAGT
+2474 Q
-2484 FVANRAA
+2484 RA
-2491 EADAAKAAANNPNLT
+2491 ADAAKASGDTTAQAAYQA
-2506 PEQRAAAQQRA
+2506 EA
-2517 DELNANWGPGGTYR
+2517 DSWGEGGTNR
-2531 QVLTALS
+2531 VLMHTAGGALLAGLGGGNALAGAAGAGLSSAFAGKLNSLADAVGDGTGSMLAGNVLSNVLAGAGGALIGGTSGAFTASNADLYNRSQCNVDGKCSTGSELIDKGWKYAKEFGNAALDLVPGHKMADQAQAAFSNGNVGMGVALAVGSIGDAAVGLLTLGEGKAIENAASKVIEKVASKAPVFSGSGPVSGVIAITDDTS
-2538 VAAGGNVTG
+2538 VAALKNYYPSKGSIEFVFDPTTNTFA
-2547 GVGQLAQNATVAYL
+2547 VGKPASGLFDGSAHQQLAQAIGANDANVV
-2561 QELGTNQVKQI
+2561 G
-2572 ADNLG
+2572 G
-2577 SEESRAAL
+2577 GFSRAADGSIL
-2585 HAIVGCA
+2585 TTENSGHYGQNWTPEIWNQFQKWLSNRVG
-2592 GAAASSQSCGV
+2592 V
-2603 GAMGAA
+2603 P
-2609 ASSVLGSLL
+2609 VNHTPWGS
-2618 APSAN
+2618 
-2623 LSASEREARD
+2623 
-2633 NLVTSLVAGVAA
+2633 
-2645 VSGQDVATATGAGK
+2645 K
-2659 IEVENNQ
+2659 
-2666 VAPMAPVPGWLAG
+2666 
-2679 FKLPGYKGET
+2679 
-2689 AAKGDGVIAD
+2689 
-2699 PVTELDPSAKAG
+2699 
-2711 PLIAPNPGPKV
+2711 
-2722 IEALIAA
+2722 
-2729 AVPQWI
+2729 
-2735 KNLLSGGITADGRP
+2735 
-2749 VIDTKIAD
+2749 
-2757 QLGERGWTES
+2757 
-2767 DIQAAIKN
+2767 
-2775 GATGTSIDKRSATK
+2775 
-2789 SPDGVARNDPATVYG
+2789 
-2804 TPNGYVVVNDRTG
+2804 
-2817 EVVQVSNKRDPGWIA
+2817 
-2832 DGRISWKDAKGR
+2832 

>member
-1 MNKNRYRV
+1 
-9 VFNRARGAM
+9 
-18 IVVQENGN
+18 
-26 APRAAGIAH
+26 
-35 GSIALLE
+35 
-42 SRRFRVV
+42 
-49 CGPIAMAAAL
+49 MAAAL

-76 ANTHVIQTQNGLPQV
+76 TNTHVIQTQNGLPQV

-344 GIQNSGTTYAQQN
+344 GIKNSGTTYAQQN

-386 STGTLGAGVNS
+386 STGTLGAGVNN

-483 LSSGSHATLAAG
+483 LSSGSHATLAAD

-540 NQGTIQSAGGM
+540 NQGTIQSAGGV
-551 SISGTSLD
+551 SISGASLD
-559 NSAGRVTSLSGDGL
+559 NRAGRVTSLNGDGL

-590 GAQGGVIGGNGGV
+590 GAQGGLIGGNGGV

-616 TANTDLHVTGQSVDN
+616 TANTDLHVTGQAVDN

-640 SVTVDAGTRL
+640 SVTVDAGARL
-650 SNANGTIVGQS
+650 SNANGTIVGRS

-673 GTVQATQVALNGID
+673 GALQATQVALNGID

-748 TVKPGNRTG
+748 TVKPGNGTG

-809 QAGMSLTSGGTLDNR
+809 QAGMSLTSGGRLDNR

-988 AFTLPGTFTNSA
+988 AFTLSGTFTNSA

-1115 AALIRNQSALIQ
+1115 AALIRNQSALMQ

-1272 MPANYDADGWKASG
+1272 MPENYDADGWKASG
-1286 QQAPGLTVTYSGHY
+1286 QQAPSLTVTYSGHY

-1379 HGTTPTMVNPVIA
+1379 HGTTPAMVNPIIA

-1524 LMETRVVDGQSVL
+1524 LMETRVVGGQSVL

-1623 DAGKDLILDTAT
+1623 DAGQDLILDTAT

-1664 AAIVTGGNFQQSA
+1664 AAIVTGGNFQQNA
-1677 GDLSV
+1677 GDLNV

-1740 AAKGAQIDFGQGGT
+1740 TAKGAQIDLGQGGT
-1754 VAVKGDVSL
+1754 VAVQGDVSL
-1763 GVASVTSTIDSNSS
+1763 GAASATSTIDSNSS

-1833 ADDVNVGAA
+1833 AGDVNVGAA
-1842 TETHEYSSHETHS
+1842 TETHEYRSHETHS

-1871 TATYN
+1871 TTTISS
-1876 QGSTISADG
+1876 GSTISADG
-1885 VNIVSGKDINV
+1885 VNIASGKDINV
-1896 TGSNVVGTNDVA
+1896 AGSTIVGTNDVA
-1908 LKAARDVNITTSQ
+1908 LNATHDVNIKTSQ
-1921 DSVQSSTYYD
+1921 DTTQSSSYYQ
-1931 KKETGLL
+1931 
-1938 SNGGLSV
+1938 
-1945 SVGSRSM
+1945 
-1952 SDKQQSASVTNN
+1952 KQQSGLMTSGLTVSFGNSKLATTDQASSVTNN
-1964 GSAVGS
+1964 ANAVGS
-1970 LNGNVSISAG
+1970 INGNLSISAG
-1980 NELHATGSLLH
+1980 NTLHVTGSDLVAGKDLTGK
-1991 AANDLNVASKSVT
+1991 AANVV
-2004 IDSAYDT
+2004 IDSATDT
-2011 MSQAE
+2011 GNRTHSQTTSSSGVTLGLSGSIGDAINGAY
-2016 QQQYRQAG
+2016 QQAQAAKSGAGDSRATALHAIAAAGNAAMGVAG
-2024 LTVGFTNPVVAAV
+2024 LTG
-2037 QTGQQMAN
+2037 G
-2045 AAQHVKGDPRL
+2045 
-2056 LALAAATTGLA
+2056 ALAGGGTPSIGVQVSVGSSHSRLDTSENQTTERGSSVTAGGTTALIATGNGTPGSGNITVAGSNVSGNDVLLA
-2067 AKNAYDAVGGDPVKA
+2067 AKNQIDLQNTTNTDSTRSSNSSSGS
-2082 ATSVG
+2082 SVG
-2087 ISISLGASKSDNQ
+2087 VSIGTNGIGVSASMSRAHGDGNSDAAMQNN
-2100 SQAQART
+2100 SH
-2107 AVGSTLSAGRNVTI
+2107 VT
-2121 AASGAGANSN
+2121 GANSVTMISGGDTN
-2131 INIIGS
+2131 VIGS
-2137 TVSAGSNTLLA
+2137 N
-2148 ADGDVN
+2148 
-2154 LQAAQNSS
+2154 
-2162 SQHSTN
+2162 
-2168 SGSSASVGVA
+2168 
-2178 FTVGSQN
+2178 
-2185 GFSINAGVAGN
+2185 
-2196 RGHADGDS
+2196 
-2204 TTWTNTHVTTGDTL
+2204 
-2218 TIQSGD
+2218 
-2224 DTNLKGAVVS
+2224 VS
-2234 GKQVVADVGGNL
+2234 GRTVTADVGGNL
-2246 NVESLQDTDHYD
+2246 NMRSVQDTTVSSAH
-2258 SKQQSAGVSVS
+2258 QSSVGGGISVSTMGGGSASFSSSHGNANGDYAGVNEQ
-2269 ACVPPICYGGSSSVS
+2269 AGIQ
-2284 ANFSQQKMNSD
+2284 A
-2295 YAAVGEQSGIKA
+2295 GE
-2307 GDGGFQVNVK
+2307 GGFNVNVK
-2317 GDTDLK
+2317 GNTDLT
-2323 GGVIASSD
+2323 GAAISSTAD
-2331 KAAQD
+2331 PSK
-2336 GVNSLTTATLTHSD
+2336 NTLTTGTLTYRD
-2350 IENHASYD
+2350 IENHSTYNAD
-2358 ASSVG
+2358 SSGLSAGAGVG
-2363 VSGGYGGD
+2363 VTGKAIGPGSVSGSGGVTPMISQSD
-2371 IGKNQ
+2371 
-2376 KGTADNVN
+2376 
-2384 PVQGTTLPKGDGGF
+2384 
-2398 SAVPPVALSAS
+2398 S
-2409 GDANSTTRS
+2409 GNEHATTRS
-2418 GISGGAITITDGTK
+2418 GVSAGAINITNAA
-2432 QQQLTGQ
+2432 GQ
-2439 TAAEVVADINRD
+2439 TQDMANLNRD
-2451 TSNTGGALAPI
+2451 TSNLNGSVSKTPDVQHLLDQQADLMNATQAAGQVVAQGIGAYA
-2462 FDNDKI
+2462 DTK
-2468 QAGFDI
+2468 QKEA
-2474 TSQFINQAGT
+2474 Q
-2484 FVANRAA
+2484 RA
-2491 EADAAKAAANNPNLT
+2491 ADAAKASGDTTAQAAYQA
-2506 PEQRAAAQQRA
+2506 EA
-2517 DELNANWGPGGTYR
+2517 DSWAEGGTNR
-2531 QVLTALS
+2531 VLMHTAGGALLAGLGGGNALAGAAGAGLSSAFAGKLNSLADAVGDGTGSMLAGNVLSNVLAGAGGALIGGTSGAFTASNADLYNRSQCNVDGKCSTGSELIDKGWKYAKEFGNAALDLVPGHKMADQAQAAFSNGNVGMGVALAVGSIGDAAVGLLTLGEGKAIENAASKVIEKVASKAPVFSGSGPVSGVIAITDDTS
-2538 VAAGGNVTG
+2538 VAALKNYYPSKGSIEFVFDPTTNTFA
-2547 GVGQLAQNATVAYL
+2547 VGKPASGLFDGSAHQQLAQAIGANDANVV
-2561 QELGTNQVKQI
+2561 G
-2572 ADNLG
+2572 G
-2577 SEESRAAL
+2577 GFSRAADGSIL
-2585 HAIVGCA
+2585 TTENSGHYGQNWTPEIWDQFQKWLSNRVG
-2592 GAAASSQSCGV
+2592 V
-2603 GAMGAA
+2603 P
-2609 ASSVLGSLL
+2609 VNHTPWGS
-2618 APSAN
+2618 
-2623 LSASEREARD
+2623 
-2633 NLVTSLVAGVAA
+2633 
-2645 VSGQDVATATGAGK
+2645 K
-2659 IEVENNQ
+2659 
-2666 VAPMAPVPGWLAG
+2666 
-2679 FKLPGYKGET
+2679 
-2689 AAKGDGVIAD
+2689 
-2699 PVTELDPSAKAG
+2699 
-2711 PLIAPNPGPKV
+2711 
-2722 IEALIAA
+2722 
-2729 AVPQWI
+2729 
-2735 KNLLSGGITADGRP
+2735 
-2749 VIDTKIAD
+2749 
-2757 QLGERGWTES
+2757 
-2767 DIQAAIKN
+2767 
-2775 GATGTSIDKRSATK
+2775 
-2789 SPDGVARNDPATVYG
+2789 
-2804 TPNGYVVVNDRTG
+2804 
-2817 EVVQVSNKRDPGWIA
+2817 
-2832 DGRISWKDAKGR
+2832 

>member
-26 APRAAGIAH
+26 APRAVGIAH

-76 ANTHVIQTQNGLPQV
+76 TNTHVIQTQNGLPQV

-240 VQANAAMYAKNLN
+240 VQVNAAMYAKNLN

-357 VNVSTGGAMSNSG
+357 VNVSTGGALSNSG

-381 AGSIN
+381 AGSID
-386 STGTLGAGVNS
+386 STGTLGAGVNN

-402 KGGDLNVSSTG
+402 KGGDLNLSSTG
-413 QLTATGRNVAGGNAS
+413 QLTATGQNVAGGNAS

-551 SISGTSLD
+551 RFSGASLD
-559 NSAGRVTSLSGDGL
+559 NRAGRVTSLNGDGL

-616 TANTDLHVTGQSVDN
+616 TANTDLHVTGQAVDN

-640 SVTVDAGTRL
+640 SVTVDAGARL

-668 IDNSG
+668 IDNSS
-673 GTVQATQVALNGID
+673 GTVQATQVELNGTD

-695 TQTGTGPIA
+695 TQTGTGSIA

-716 GTLQTNSTDLTLA
+716 GTLKTNSTDLTLA

-790 GIVANIAGDLA
+790 GIVASIAGDLA
-801 NSQGLIRS
+801 NAQGLIRS
-809 QAGMSLTSGGTLDNR
+809 QAAMSLTSGGTLDNQ

-846 TIQNS
+846 SIQNS

-866 GGSQLVNDAGTITG
+866 GGSQLLNSAGTITG

-942 ATHDLSVSAGTLL
+942 ATHDLSVSASTLL
-955 GGGTYRA
+955 GGGTYSA
-962 AHDASLNLQGDF
+962 AHDASLTLQGDF

-1049 DSTLSNLGPTALIGA
+1049 DSKLSNIGPTALIGA

-1104 GGKDANGNYTN
+1104 GGKDANGNYTH

-1258 QNYWSNIAAVNGIE
+1258 QNYWSNIAAVNGIQ

-1286 QQAPGLTVTYSGHY
+1286 QQAPSLTVTYSGHY

-1413 TTAPN
+1413 TIAPN

-1524 LMETRVVDGQSVL
+1524 LMETRVVGGQSVL

-1551 NGPLIAAND
+1551 HGPLIAAND

-1575 KAANTLSVE
+1575 KAANTLSVD

-1592 GALQSGGVM
+1592 GALQSGGLM

-1664 AAIVTGGNFQQSA
+1664 AALVTGGNFQQNA
-1677 GDLSV
+1677 GDLNV

-1727 VGGVSQIG
+1727 VGGVSHIG

-1740 AAKGAQIDFGQGGT
+1740 TAKGAQIDLGQGGT

-1763 GVASVTSTIDSNSS
+1763 GAASVTSTIDSNSS

-1833 ADDVNVGAA
+1833 AGDVNVGAA
-1842 TETHEYSSHETHS
+1842 TESHEYSSHETHS

-1871 TATYN
+1871 TTTISS
-1876 QGSTISADG
+1876 GSTISADG
-1885 VNIVSGKDINV
+1885 VNIASGKDINV
-1896 TGSNVVGTNDVA
+1896 AGSTIVGTNDVA
-1908 LKAARDVNITTSQ
+1908 LNAAHDVNIKTSQ
-1921 DSVQSSTYYD
+1921 DTTQSSSYYQKQQSGLMTSGLTVSFGNNKLATTD
-1931 KKETGLL
+1931 QASSVTNNASAVGSINGNLSISTGNTLHVTGSDL
-1938 SNGGLSV
+1938 VAGKDLTGKAANVVIDSATDTGNRTHSQTTSSSGVTLGLSGSIGDAINGAYQQAQAAKSGAGDSRATALHAIAAAGNAAMGVAGLTGGALAGGGTPSIGVQV
-1945 SVGSRSM
+1945 SVGSSHSRLDTSENQTTQRG
-1952 SDKQQSASVTNN
+1952 SSVTAGGTTALIATGN
-1964 GSAVGS
+1964 GTPGS
-1970 LNGNVSISAG
+1970 GNITVAGSNVSG
-1980 NELHATGSLLH
+1980 NDVL
-1991 AANDLNVASKSVT
+1991 
-2004 IDSAYDT
+2004 
-2011 MSQAE
+2011 
-2016 QQQYRQAG
+2016 
-2024 LTVGFTNPVVAAV
+2024 
-2037 QTGQQMAN
+2037 
-2045 AAQHVKGDPRL
+2045 
-2056 LALAAATTGLA
+2056 LA
-2067 AKNAYDAVGGDPVKA
+2067 AKNQIDLQNTTNTDSTRSSNSSSGS
-2082 ATSVG
+2082 SVG
-2087 ISISLGASKSDNQ
+2087 VSIGTNGIGVSASMSRAHGDGNSDAAMQNN
-2100 SQAQART
+2100 SH
-2107 AVGSTLSAGRNVTI
+2107 VT
-2121 AASGAGANSN
+2121 GANSVTLVSGGDTN
-2131 INIIGS
+2131 VIGS
-2137 TVSAGSNTLLA
+2137 TVSGR
-2148 ADGDVN
+2148 
-2154 LQAAQNSS
+2154 
-2162 SQHSTN
+2162 
-2168 SGSSASVGVA
+2168 
-2178 FTVGSQN
+2178 TV
-2185 GFSINAGVAGN
+2185 
-2196 RGHADGDS
+2196 
-2204 TTWTNTHVTTGDTL
+2204 T
-2218 TIQSGD
+2218 
-2224 DTNLKGAVVS
+2224 
-2234 GKQVVADVGGNL
+2234 ADVGGNL
-2246 NVESLQDTDHYD
+2246 NMRSVQDTTVSSAH
-2258 SKQQSAGVSVS
+2258 QSSVGGGISVSTMGGGSASFSSSHGNANGDYAGVNEQ
-2269 ACVPPICYGGSSSVS
+2269 AGIQ
-2284 ANFSQQKMNSD
+2284 A
-2295 YAAVGEQSGIKA
+2295 GE
-2307 GDGGFQVNVK
+2307 GGFNVNVK
-2317 GDTDLK
+2317 GNTDLT
-2323 GGVIASSD
+2323 GAAIASTADPS
-2331 KAAQD
+2331 K
-2336 GVNSLTTATLTHSD
+2336 NTLTTGTLTYRD
-2350 IENHASYD
+2350 IENHSTYNAD
-2358 ASSVG
+2358 SSGLSAGAGVG
-2363 VSGGYGGD
+2363 VTGKAIGPGSVSGSGGVTPMISQSD
-2371 IGKNQ
+2371 
-2376 KGTADNVN
+2376 
-2384 PVQGTTLPKGDGGF
+2384 
-2398 SAVPPVALSAS
+2398 S
-2409 GDANSTTRS
+2409 GNEHATTRS
-2418 GISGGAITITDGTK
+2418 GVSAGAINITNAA
-2432 QQQLTGQ
+2432 GQ
-2439 TAAEVVADINRD
+2439 TQDMANLNRD
-2451 TSNTGGALAPI
+2451 TSNLNGSVSKTPDVQHLLDQQADLMNATQAAGQVVAQGIGAYA
-2462 FDNDKI
+2462 DTK
-2468 QAGFDI
+2468 QKEA
-2474 TSQFINQAGT
+2474 Q
-2484 FVANRAA
+2484 RA
-2491 EADAAKAAANNPNLT
+2491 ADAAKASGDTTAQAAYQA
-2506 PEQRAAAQQRA
+2506 EA
-2517 DELNANWGPGGTYR
+2517 DSWAEGGTNR
-2531 QVLTALS
+2531 VLMHTAGGALLAGLGGGNALAGAAGAGLSSAFAGKLNSLADAVGDGTGSMLAGNVLSNVLAGAGGALIGGTSGAFTASNADLYNRSQCNVDGKCSTGSELIDKGWKYAKEFGNAALDLVPGHKMADQAQAAFSNGNVGMGVALAVGSIGDAAVGLLTLGEGKAIENAASKVIEKVASKAPVFSGSGPVSGVIAITDDTS
-2538 VAAGGNVTG
+2538 VAALKNYYPSKGSIEFVFDPTTNTFA
-2547 GVGQLAQNATVAYL
+2547 VGKPASGLFDGSAHQQLAQAIGANDANVV
-2561 QELGTNQVKQI
+2561 G
-2572 ADNLG
+2572 G
-2577 SEESRAAL
+2577 GFSRAADGSIL
-2585 HAIVGCA
+2585 TTENSGHYGQNWTPEIWNQFQKWLSNRVG
-2592 GAAASSQSCGV
+2592 V
-2603 GAMGAA
+2603 P
-2609 ASSVLGSLL
+2609 VNHTPWGS
-2618 APSAN
+2618 
-2623 LSASEREARD
+2623 
-2633 NLVTSLVAGVAA
+2633 
-2645 VSGQDVATATGAGK
+2645 K
-2659 IEVENNQ
+2659 
-2666 VAPMAPVPGWLAG
+2666 
-2679 FKLPGYKGET
+2679 
-2689 AAKGDGVIAD
+2689 
-2699 PVTELDPSAKAG
+2699 
-2711 PLIAPNPGPKV
+2711 
-2722 IEALIAA
+2722 
-2729 AVPQWI
+2729 
-2735 KNLLSGGITADGRP
+2735 
-2749 VIDTKIAD
+2749 
-2757 QLGERGWTES
+2757 
-2767 DIQAAIKN
+2767 
-2775 GATGTSIDKRSATK
+2775 
-2789 SPDGVARNDPATVYG
+2789 
-2804 TPNGYVVVNDRTG
+2804 
-2817 EVVQVSNKRDPGWIA
+2817 
-2832 DGRISWKDAKGR
+2832 

>member
-59 LFGVPLPSSA
+59 LFGVPLPSIA

-76 ANTHVIQTQNGLPQV
+76 TNTHVIQTQNGLPQV

-357 VNVSTGGAMSNSG
+357 VNVSTGGALSNSG
-370 TLAAQQNTTVN
+370 TLAAQESTTVN

-386 STGTLGAGVNS
+386 STGTLGAGVNN

-402 KGGDLNVSSTG
+402 KGGDLNLSSTG

-438 SQTAANGHLSLKANA
+438 SQTAVNGHLSLKANA

-483 LSSGSHATLAAG
+483 LSSGSHATLAAD

-540 NQGTIQSAGGM
+540 NQGTIQSAGGV
-551 SISGTSLD
+551 SISGASLD
-559 NSAGRVTSLSGDGL
+559 NRAGRVTSLNGDGL
-573 SITTT
+573 SIATT

-590 GAQGGVIGGNGGV
+590 GAQGGLIGGNGGV

-616 TANTDLHVTGQSVDN
+616 TANTDLHVTGQAVDN

-640 SVTVDAGTRL
+640 SVTVDAGARL

-673 GTVQATQVALNGID
+673 GTLQATQVALNGID

-748 TVKPGNRTG
+748 TVKPGNGTG

-809 QAGMSLTSGGTLDNR
+809 QAGMSLTSGGRLDNR

-866 GGSQLVNDAGTITG
+866 GGSLLVNDAGTITG

-909 TLDNTDSKIGNVAD
+909 TLDNTDSKIGNVTD
-923 GNVDIATTGA
+923 GNVDVATTGA

-1104 GGKDANGNYTN
+1104 GGKDANGNYTH

-1166 MSGCAAYFTDA
+1166 MSGCAAYFMDA

-1232 NTVKDISPAGQIV
+1232 NTVKDTSPAGQIV
-1245 SGGKLGASSVGTL
+1245 SGGKLGALSVGTL

-1286 QQAPGLTVTYSGHY
+1286 QQAPSLTVTYSGHY

-1351 LNNTAGNASIPSLG
+1351 INNTAGNASIPSLG

-1413 TTAPN
+1413 TITPN

-1524 LMETRVVDGQSVL
+1524 LMETRVVGGQSVL

-1575 KAANTLSVE
+1575 KAANTLSVD

-1592 GALQSGGVM
+1592 GALQSGGLT

-1664 AAIVTGGNFQQSA
+1664 AAIVTGGNFQQNA
-1677 GDLSV
+1677 GDLNV

-1719 QAVGSSVK
+1719 HAVGSSVK

-1740 AAKGAQIDFGQGGT
+1740 TAKGAQIDLGQGGT

-1763 GVASVTSTIDSNSS
+1763 GAASATSTIDSNSS

-1833 ADDVNVGAA
+1833 AGDVNVGAA

-1871 TATYN
+1871 TTTISS
-1876 QGSTISADG
+1876 GSTISADG

-1896 TGSNVVGTNDVA
+1896 AGSTIVGTNDVA
-1908 LKAARDVNITTSQ
+1908 LNAAHDVNIKTSQ
-1921 DSVQSSTYYD
+1921 DTTQSSSYYQ
-1931 KKETGLL
+1931 
-1938 SNGGLSV
+1938 
-1945 SVGSRSM
+1945 
-1952 SDKQQSASVTNN
+1952 KQQSGLMTSGLTVSFGNSKLATTDQASSVTNN
-1964 GSAVGS
+1964 ASTVGS
-1970 LNGNVSISAG
+1970 INGNLSISAG
-1980 NELHATGSLLH
+1980 NSLHVTGSDLVAGKDLTGK
-1991 AANDLNVASKSVT
+1991 AANVV
-2004 IDSAYDT
+2004 IDSATDT
-2011 MSQAE
+2011 GNRTHSQTTSSSGVTLGLSGSIGDAINGAY
-2016 QQQYRQAG
+2016 QQAQAAKSGAGDSRATALHAIAAAGNAAMGVAG
-2024 LTVGFTNPVVAAV
+2024 LTG
-2037 QTGQQMAN
+2037 G
-2045 AAQHVKGDPRL
+2045 
-2056 LALAAATTGLA
+2056 ALAGGGTPSIGVQVSVGSSHSRLDTSENQTTERGSSVTAGGTTALIATGNGTPGSGNITVAGSNVSGNDVLLA
-2067 AKNAYDAVGGDPVKA
+2067 AKNQIDLQNTTNTDSTRSSNSSSGS
-2082 ATSVG
+2082 SVG
-2087 ISISLGASKSDNQ
+2087 VSIGTNGIGVSASMSRAHGDGNSDAAMQNN
-2100 SQAQART
+2100 SH
-2107 AVGSTLSAGRNVTI
+2107 VT
-2121 AASGAGANSN
+2121 GANSVTLVSGGDTN
-2131 INIIGS
+2131 VIGS
-2137 TVSAGSNTLLA
+2137 N
-2148 ADGDVN
+2148 
-2154 LQAAQNSS
+2154 
-2162 SQHSTN
+2162 
-2168 SGSSASVGVA
+2168 
-2178 FTVGSQN
+2178 
-2185 GFSINAGVAGN
+2185 
-2196 RGHADGDS
+2196 
-2204 TTWTNTHVTTGDTL
+2204 
-2218 TIQSGD
+2218 
-2224 DTNLKGAVVS
+2224 VS
-2234 GKQVVADVGGNL
+2234 GRTVTADVGGNL
-2246 NVESLQDTDHYD
+2246 NMRSVQDTTVSSAH
-2258 SKQQSAGVSVS
+2258 QSSVGGGISVSTMGGGSASFSSSHGNANGDYAGV
-2269 ACVPPICYGGSSSVS
+2269 
-2284 ANFSQQKMNSD
+2284 N
-2295 YAAVGEQSGIKA
+2295 EKA
-2307 GDGGFQVNVK
+2307 GIQAGEGGFNVNVK
-2317 GDTDLK
+2317 GNTDLT
-2323 GGVIASSD
+2323 GAAISSTAD
-2331 KAAQD
+2331 PSKNTLTT
-2336 GVNSLTTATLTHSD
+2336 GSLTYRD
-2350 IENHASYD
+2350 IENHSTYNAD
-2358 ASSVG
+2358 SSGLSAGAGVG
-2363 VSGGYGGD
+2363 VTGKAIGPGSVSGSGGVTPMISQSD
-2371 IGKNQ
+2371 
-2376 KGTADNVN
+2376 
-2384 PVQGTTLPKGDGGF
+2384 
-2398 SAVPPVALSAS
+2398 S
-2409 GDANSTTRS
+2409 GNEHAITRS
-2418 GISGGAITITDGTK
+2418 GVSAGAINITNAA
-2432 QQQLTGQ
+2432 GQ
-2439 TAAEVVADINRD
+2439 TQDMANLNRD
-2451 TSNTGGALAPI
+2451 TSNLNGSVSKTPDVQHLLDQQADLMNATQAAGQVVAQGIGAYA
-2462 FDNDKI
+2462 DTK
-2468 QAGFDI
+2468 QKEA
-2474 TSQFINQAGT
+2474 Q
-2484 FVANRAA
+2484 RA
-2491 EADAAKAAANNPNLT
+2491 ADAAKASGDTTAQAAYQA
-2506 PEQRAAAQQRA
+2506 EA
-2517 DELNANWGPGGTYR
+2517 DSWAEGGTNR
-2531 QVLTALS
+2531 VLMHTAGGALLAGLGGGNALAGAAGAGLSSAFAGKLNSLADAVGDGTGSMLAGNVLSNVLAGAGGALIGGTSGAFTASNADLYNRSQCNVDGKCSTGSELIDKGWKYAKEFGNAALDLVPGHKMADQAQAAFSNGNVGMGVALAVGSIGDAAVGLLTLGEGKAIENAASKVIEKVASKAPVFSGSGPVSGVIAITDDTS
-2538 VAAGGNVTG
+2538 VAALKNYYPSKGSIEFVFDPTTNTFA
-2547 GVGQLAQNATVAYL
+2547 VGKPASGLFDGSAHQQLAQAIGANDANVV
-2561 QELGTNQVKQI
+2561 G
-2572 ADNLG
+2572 G
-2577 SEESRAAL
+2577 GFSRAADGSIL
-2585 HAIVGCA
+2585 TTENSGHYGQNWTPEIWNQFQKWLSNRVG
-2592 GAAASSQSCGV
+2592 V
-2603 GAMGAA
+2603 P
-2609 ASSVLGSLL
+2609 VNHTPWGS
-2618 APSAN
+2618 
-2623 LSASEREARD
+2623 
-2633 NLVTSLVAGVAA
+2633 
-2645 VSGQDVATATGAGK
+2645 K
-2659 IEVENNQ
+2659 
-2666 VAPMAPVPGWLAG
+2666 
-2679 FKLPGYKGET
+2679 
-2689 AAKGDGVIAD
+2689 
-2699 PVTELDPSAKAG
+2699 
-2711 PLIAPNPGPKV
+2711 
-2722 IEALIAA
+2722 
-2729 AVPQWI
+2729 
-2735 KNLLSGGITADGRP
+2735 
-2749 VIDTKIAD
+2749 
-2757 QLGERGWTES
+2757 
-2767 DIQAAIKN
+2767 
-2775 GATGTSIDKRSATK
+2775 
-2789 SPDGVARNDPATVYG
+2789 
-2804 TPNGYVVVNDRTG
+2804 
-2817 EVVQVSNKRDPGWIA
+2817 
-2832 DGRISWKDAKGR
+2832 

>member
-26 APRAAGIAH
+26 APRAAGIVRESHASL
-35 GSIALLE
+35 GSTG
-42 SRRFRVV
+42 FRAVWQ
-49 CGPIAMAAAL
+49 PIAMAAAL

-76 ANTHVIQTQNGLPQV
+76 TNTHVIQTQNGLPQV

-324 GQLVLTGKTTASGNL
+324 GQLALTGKTTASGNL

-381 AGSIN
+381 AGSID
-386 STGTLGAGVNS
+386 STGTLGAGVNN

-413 QLTATGRNVAGGNAS
+413 QLTATGQNVAGGNAS

-438 SQTAANGHLSLKANA
+438 SQTAANGHLSLKANT

-460 ATTSAQGAVNANAA
+460 ATTSAQSAVNANAA

-540 NQGTIQSAGGM
+540 NQGTIQSAGGVN
-551 SISGTSLD
+551 ISGTSLD
-559 NSAGRVTSLSGDGL
+559 NRAGRVTSLNGDGL

-616 TANTDLHVTGQSVDN
+616 TANTDLHVTGQAVDN

-640 SVTVDAGTRL
+640 SVTVDAGARL

-673 GTVQATQVALNGID
+673 GTVQAMQVALNGID

-809 QAGMSLTSGGTLDNR
+809 QAGMSLTSGGRLDNR

-866 GGSQLVNDAGTITG
+866 GGSQLVNNAGTITG

-909 TLDNTDSKIGNVAD
+909 TLDNTDSKIGNVTD

-1104 GGKDANGNYTN
+1104 GGKDANGNYTH

-1286 QQAPGLTVTYSGHY
+1286 QQAPSLTVTYSGHY

-1524 LMETRVVDGQSVL
+1524 LMETRVVGGQSVL

-1592 GALQSGGVM
+1592 GALQSGGLM

-1664 AAIVTGGNFQQSA
+1664 AAIVTGGNVQQNA
-1677 GDLSV
+1677 GDLNV
-1682 GGNLGMQVGGNWNL
+1682 GGNLGMQVAGNWNL
-1696 GAQRTGEHTV
+1696 GARRTGEHTV

-1740 AAKGAQIDFGQGGT
+1740 TAKGAQIDLGQGGT

-1763 GVASVTSTIDSNSS
+1763 GSASATSTIDSNSS

-1833 ADDVNVGAA
+1833 AGDVNVGAA

-1871 TATYN
+1871 TTTISS
-1876 QGSTISADG
+1876 GSTISADG

-1896 TGSNVVGTNDVA
+1896 AGSTIVGTNDVA
-1908 LKAARDVNITTSQ
+1908 LNATHDVNIKTSQ
-1921 DSVQSSTYYD
+1921 DTTQSSSYYQKQQSGLMTSGLTVSFGNNKLATTD
-1931 KKETGLL
+1931 QASSVTNNASAVGSINGNLSIGAGNTLHVTGSDLVAGKDL
-1938 SNGGLSV
+1938 TGKAANVVIDSATDTGNRTHSQTTSSSGVTLGLSGSIGDAINGAYQQAQAAKSGAGDSRATALHAIAAAGNAAMGVAGLTGGALAGGGTPSIGVQV
-1945 SVGSRSM
+1945 SVGSSHSRLDTSENQTTERG
-1952 SDKQQSASVTNN
+1952 SSVTAGGTTALIATGN
-1964 GSAVGS
+1964 GTPGS
-1970 LNGNVSISAG
+1970 GNITVAGSNVSG
-1980 NELHATGSLLH
+1980 NDVL
-1991 AANDLNVASKSVT
+1991 
-2004 IDSAYDT
+2004 
-2011 MSQAE
+2011 
-2016 QQQYRQAG
+2016 
-2024 LTVGFTNPVVAAV
+2024 
-2037 QTGQQMAN
+2037 
-2045 AAQHVKGDPRL
+2045 
-2056 LALAAATTGLA
+2056 LA
-2067 AKNAYDAVGGDPVKA
+2067 AKNQIDLQNTTNTDSTRSSNSSSGS
-2082 ATSVG
+2082 SVG
-2087 ISISLGASKSDNQ
+2087 VSIGTNGIGVSASMSRAHGDGNSDAAMQNN
-2100 SQAQART
+2100 SH
-2107 AVGSTLSAGRNVTI
+2107 VT
-2121 AASGAGANSN
+2121 GANSVTMISGGDTN
-2131 INIIGS
+2131 VIGS
-2137 TVSAGSNTLLA
+2137 N
-2148 ADGDVN
+2148 
-2154 LQAAQNSS
+2154 
-2162 SQHSTN
+2162 
-2168 SGSSASVGVA
+2168 
-2178 FTVGSQN
+2178 
-2185 GFSINAGVAGN
+2185 
-2196 RGHADGDS
+2196 
-2204 TTWTNTHVTTGDTL
+2204 
-2218 TIQSGD
+2218 
-2224 DTNLKGAVVS
+2224 VS
-2234 GKQVVADVGGNL
+2234 GRTVAADVGGNL
-2246 NVESLQDTDHYD
+2246 NMRSVQDTTVSSAH
-2258 SKQQSAGVSVS
+2258 QSSVGGGISVSTMGGGSASFSSSHGNANGDYAGVNEQ
-2269 ACVPPICYGGSSSVS
+2269 AGIQ
-2284 ANFSQQKMNSD
+2284 A
-2295 YAAVGEQSGIKA
+2295 GE
-2307 GDGGFQVNVK
+2307 GGFNVNVK
-2317 GDTDLK
+2317 GNTDLT
-2323 GGVIASSD
+2323 GAAISSTAD
-2331 KAAQD
+2331 PSK
-2336 GVNSLTTATLTHSD
+2336 NTLTTGTLTYRD
-2350 IENHASYD
+2350 IENHSTYNAD
-2358 ASSVG
+2358 SSGLSAGAGVG
-2363 VSGGYGGD
+2363 VTGKAIGPGSVSGSGGVTPMISQSD
-2371 IGKNQ
+2371 
-2376 KGTADNVN
+2376 
-2384 PVQGTTLPKGDGGF
+2384 
-2398 SAVPPVALSAS
+2398 S
-2409 GDANSTTRS
+2409 GNEHATTRS
-2418 GISGGAITITDGTK
+2418 GVSAGTINITNP
-2432 QQQLTGQ
+2432 TGQ
-2439 TAAEVVADINRD
+2439 TQDVANLNRD
-2451 TSNTGGALAPI
+2451 TSNLNGSVSKTPDVQHLLDQQADLMNATQAAGQVVAQGIGAYA
-2462 FDNDKI
+2462 DTK
-2468 QAGFDI
+2468 QKEA
-2474 TSQFINQAGT
+2474 Q
-2484 FVANRAA
+2484 RA
-2491 EADAAKAAANNPNLT
+2491 ADAAKASGDTTAQAAYQA
-2506 PEQRAAAQQRA
+2506 EA
-2517 DELNANWGPGGTYR
+2517 DSWGEGGTNR
-2531 QVLTALS
+2531 VLMHTAGGALLAGLGGGNALAGAAGAGLSSAFAGKLNSLADAVGDGTGSMLAGNVLSNVLAGAGGALIGGTSGAFTASNADLYNRSQCNVDGKCSTGSELIDKGWKYAKEFGNAALDLVPGHKMADQAQAAFSNGNVGMGVALAVGSIGDAAVGLLTLGEGKAIENAASKVIEKVASKAPVFSGSGPVSGVIAITDDTS
-2538 VAAGGNVTG
+2538 VAALKNYYPSKGSIEFVFDPTTNTFA
-2547 GVGQLAQNATVAYL
+2547 VGKPASGLFDGSAHQQLAQAIGANDANVV
-2561 QELGTNQVKQI
+2561 G
-2572 ADNLG
+2572 G
-2577 SEESRAAL
+2577 GFSRAADGSIL
-2585 HAIVGCA
+2585 TTENSGHYGQNWTPEIWNQFQKWLSNRVG
-2592 GAAASSQSCGV
+2592 V
-2603 GAMGAA
+2603 P
-2609 ASSVLGSLL
+2609 VNHTPWGS
-2618 APSAN
+2618 
-2623 LSASEREARD
+2623 
-2633 NLVTSLVAGVAA
+2633 
-2645 VSGQDVATATGAGK
+2645 K
-2659 IEVENNQ
+2659 
-2666 VAPMAPVPGWLAG
+2666 
-2679 FKLPGYKGET
+2679 
-2689 AAKGDGVIAD
+2689 
-2699 PVTELDPSAKAG
+2699 
-2711 PLIAPNPGPKV
+2711 
-2722 IEALIAA
+2722 
-2729 AVPQWI
+2729 
-2735 KNLLSGGITADGRP
+2735 
-2749 VIDTKIAD
+2749 
-2757 QLGERGWTES
+2757 
-2767 DIQAAIKN
+2767 
-2775 GATGTSIDKRSATK
+2775 
-2789 SPDGVARNDPATVYG
+2789 
-2804 TPNGYVVVNDRTG
+2804 
-2817 EVVQVSNKRDPGWIA
+2817 
-2832 DGRISWKDAKGR
+2832 

>member
-76 ANTHVIQTQNGLPQV
+76 TNTHVIQTQNGLPQV

-163 VEVAGSRAEVILAN
+163 VEVAGSRAEVVLAN

-344 GIQNSGTTYAQQN
+344 GIQNTGTTYAQQN

-381 AGSIN
+381 AGSID
-386 STGTLGAGVNS
+386 STGTLGAGVNN

-438 SQTAANGHLSLKANA
+438 SQTAVNGHLSLKANA

-559 NSAGRVTSLSGDGL
+559 NSAGRVTSLNGDGL

-616 TANTDLHVTGQSVDN
+616 TANTDLHVTGQAVDN

-640 SVTVDAGTRL
+640 SVTVDAGARL

-673 GTVQATQVALNGID
+673 GTVQATQVALNGTD

-748 TVKPGNRTG
+748 TVKPGNGTG

-790 GIVANIAGDLA
+790 GIVANIAGNLA

-809 QAGMSLTSGGTLDNR
+809 QAGMSLTSGGRLDNR

-866 GGSQLVNDAGTITG
+866 GGSQLVNSAGTITG

-909 TLDNTDSKIGNVAD
+909 TLDNTDSKIGNVTD

-942 ATHDLSVSAGTLL
+942 ATHDLSVSASTLL
-955 GGGTYRA
+955 GGGTYSA

-1049 DSTLSNLGPTALIGA
+1049 DSTLSNLGPAALIGA

-1104 GGKDANGNYTN
+1104 GGKDANGNYTH

-1166 MSGCAAYFTDA
+1166 ISGCAAYFTDA

-1286 QQAPGLTVTYSGHY
+1286 QQAPSLTVTYSGHY

-1351 LNNTAGNASIPSLG
+1351 LDNTAGNASIPSLG

-1504 LPLGMSLS
+1504 LPIGMSLS

-1524 LMETRVVDGQSVL
+1524 LMETRVVGGQSVL

-1677 GDLSV
+1677 GDLNV

-1719 QAVGSSVK
+1719 QTVGSSVK

-1740 AAKGAQIDFGQGGT
+1740 TAKGAQIDLGQGGT

-1763 GVASVTSTIDSNSS
+1763 GAASATSTIDSNSS

-1833 ADDVNVGAA
+1833 AGDVNVGAA

-1871 TATYN
+1871 TTTISS
-1876 QGSTISADG
+1876 GSTISADG

-1896 TGSNVVGTNDVA
+1896 AGSTIVATNDVA
-1908 LKAARDVNITTSQ
+1908 LNAAHDVNIKTSQ
-1921 DSVQSSTYYD
+1921 DSTQSSSYYQKQQSGLMTSGLTVSFGNNKLATTD
-1931 KKETGLL
+1931 QASSVTNNASAVGSINGNLSIGAGNTLHVTGSDLVARKDL
-1938 SNGGLSV
+1938 TGKAANVVIDSATDTGNRTHSQTTSSSGVTLGLSGSIGDAINGAYQQAQAAKSGAGDSRATALHAIAAAGNAAMGVAGLTGGALAGGGTPSIGVQV
-1945 SVGSRSM
+1945 SVGSSHSRLDTSENQTTQRG
-1952 SDKQQSASVTNN
+1952 SSVTAGGTTALIATGN
-1964 GSAVGS
+1964 GTPGS
-1970 LNGNVSISAG
+1970 GKITVAGSNVSG
-1980 NELHATGSLLH
+1980 NDVL
-1991 AANDLNVASKSVT
+1991 
-2004 IDSAYDT
+2004 
-2011 MSQAE
+2011 
-2016 QQQYRQAG
+2016 
-2024 LTVGFTNPVVAAV
+2024 
-2037 QTGQQMAN
+2037 
-2045 AAQHVKGDPRL
+2045 
-2056 LALAAATTGLA
+2056 LA
-2067 AKNAYDAVGGDPVKA
+2067 AKNQIDLQNTTNTDSTRSSNSSSGS
-2082 ATSVG
+2082 SVG
-2087 ISISLGASKSDNQ
+2087 VSIGTNGIGVSASMSRAHGDGNSDAAMQNN
-2100 SQAQART
+2100 SH
-2107 AVGSTLSAGRNVTI
+2107 VT
-2121 AASGAGANSN
+2121 GANSVTLVSGGDTN
-2131 INIIGS
+2131 VIGS
-2137 TVSAGSNTLLA
+2137 N
-2148 ADGDVN
+2148 
-2154 LQAAQNSS
+2154 
-2162 SQHSTN
+2162 
-2168 SGSSASVGVA
+2168 
-2178 FTVGSQN
+2178 
-2185 GFSINAGVAGN
+2185 
-2196 RGHADGDS
+2196 
-2204 TTWTNTHVTTGDTL
+2204 
-2218 TIQSGD
+2218 
-2224 DTNLKGAVVS
+2224 VS
-2234 GKQVVADVGGNL
+2234 GRTVTADVGGNL
-2246 NVESLQDTDHYD
+2246 NMRSVQDTTVSSAH
-2258 SKQQSAGVSVS
+2258 QSSVGGGISVSTMGGGSASFSSSHGNANGDYAGVNEQ
-2269 ACVPPICYGGSSSVS
+2269 AGIQ
-2284 ANFSQQKMNSD
+2284 A
-2295 YAAVGEQSGIKA
+2295 GE
-2307 GDGGFQVNVK
+2307 GGFNVNVK
-2317 GDTDLK
+2317 GNTDLT
-2323 GGVIASSD
+2323 GAAISSTAD
-2331 KAAQD
+2331 PSKNTLTT
-2336 GVNSLTTATLTHSD
+2336 GSLTYRD
-2350 IENHASYD
+2350 IENHSTYNAD
-2358 ASSVG
+2358 SSGLSAGAGVG
-2363 VSGGYGGD
+2363 VTGKAIGPGSVSGSGGVTPMISQSD
-2371 IGKNQ
+2371 
-2376 KGTADNVN
+2376 
-2384 PVQGTTLPKGDGGF
+2384 
-2398 SAVPPVALSAS
+2398 S
-2409 GDANSTTRS
+2409 GNEHATTRS
-2418 GISGGAITITDGTK
+2418 GVSAGAINITNAA
-2432 QQQLTGQ
+2432 GQ
-2439 TAAEVVADINRD
+2439 TQDMANLNRD
-2451 TSNTGGALAPI
+2451 TSNLNGSVSKTPDVQHLLDQQADLMNATQAAGQVVAQGIGAYA
-2462 FDNDKI
+2462 DTK
-2468 QAGFDI
+2468 QKEA
-2474 TSQFINQAGT
+2474 Q
-2484 FVANRAA
+2484 RA
-2491 EADAAKAAANNPNLT
+2491 ADAAKASGDTTAQAAYQA
-2506 PEQRAAAQQRA
+2506 EA
-2517 DELNANWGPGGTYR
+2517 DSWGEGGTNR
-2531 QVLTALS
+2531 VLMHTAGGALLAGLGGGNALAGAAGAGLSSAFAGKLNSLADAVGDGTGSMLAGNVLSNVLAGAGGALIGGTSGAFTASNADLYNRSQCNVDGKCSTGSELIDKGWKYAKEFGNAALDLVPGHKMADQAQAAFSNGNVGMGVALAVGSIGDAAVGLLTLGEGKAIENAASKVIEKVASKAPVFSGSGPVSGVIAITDDTS
-2538 VAAGGNVTG
+2538 VAALKNYYPSKGSIEFVFDPTTNTFA
-2547 GVGQLAQNATVAYL
+2547 VGKPASGLFDGSAHQQLAQAIGANDANVV
-2561 QELGTNQVKQI
+2561 G
-2572 ADNLG
+2572 G
-2577 SEESRAAL
+2577 GFSRAADGSIL
-2585 HAIVGCA
+2585 TTENSGHYGQNWTPEIWNQFQKWLSNRVG
-2592 GAAASSQSCGV
+2592 V
-2603 GAMGAA
+2603 P
-2609 ASSVLGSLL
+2609 VNHTPWGS
-2618 APSAN
+2618 
-2623 LSASEREARD
+2623 
-2633 NLVTSLVAGVAA
+2633 
-2645 VSGQDVATATGAGK
+2645 K
-2659 IEVENNQ
+2659 
-2666 VAPMAPVPGWLAG
+2666 
-2679 FKLPGYKGET
+2679 
-2689 AAKGDGVIAD
+2689 
-2699 PVTELDPSAKAG
+2699 
-2711 PLIAPNPGPKV
+2711 
-2722 IEALIAA
+2722 
-2729 AVPQWI
+2729 
-2735 KNLLSGGITADGRP
+2735 
-2749 VIDTKIAD
+2749 
-2757 QLGERGWTES
+2757 
-2767 DIQAAIKN
+2767 
-2775 GATGTSIDKRSATK
+2775 
-2789 SPDGVARNDPATVYG
+2789 
-2804 TPNGYVVVNDRTG
+2804 
-2817 EVVQVSNKRDPGWIA
+2817 
-2832 DGRISWKDAKGR
+2832 